1 MVTNFYGIFKCCWL
15 KNTFKHTAWYALA
28 IWFGAMNVANAGT
41 GDETL
46 PMPMPMSLDEAF
58 NSGGI
63 YILPHDIVINSK
75 IVVSS
80 NNGIEIQLNDYNIS
94 AALDDA
100 ANNLFLV
107 ENDGV
112 LILSGKEPA
121 GEEIKTADKNSVT
134 AGNNADIL
142 NVNGG
147 LVQLSNLTLKDS
159 KTAAII
165 ANSAVFQAI
174 NASFANM
181 NSGAVKNAGNASFS
195 GKNDFVNNTA
205 ATGNGGA
212 LNLEKESETKFS
224 DSSLFKNN
232 SAANGNGGAIYG
244 DGSVYLGDQ
253 NKLISA
259 VFTNNTATDGGAVF
273 VDENGKFVGYGEFIF
288 GQDSAANGNVATNS
302 GGAIYNKG
310 QMSFVG
316 FNGKETKS
324 IMFAGNQAKDGGAI
338 YNAGVLNLNGQLS
351 FISNSALYN
360 GEDDTK
366 GFGGAIYNTGTLDI
380 YGTDVKFGN
389 NEAQKAGGAIYNNG
403 GVVNISGSGILFNN
417 NKVLE
422 TDNVDFVNWK
432 NDAKKGFG
440 GAIANMEGSR
450 LNISGNVTFSNNG
463 KDSKIAGGGAV
474 YNRGYMTISGT
485 RITEDGRDTTEDGR
499 DTTDSYKHAAASIV
513 FENNVASKG
522 IGGAIEAKGSH
533 SGSNTVALSVIRGVN
548 FIGNI
553 SKADKAGD
561 SRAGAIRA
569 NNDSITILD
578 NVVFKGNSAT
588 AAGGAISTANNL
600 KDSALGTFISISN
613 AYFDGNSVSMV
624 GADGGAIRTGGALSM
639 TNVQFV
645 NNENKQDLDGAA
657 LSFDGTSLRLV
668 ADNGNV
674 LFKGNI
680 AKKGLTGQQSSS
692 GIHIDGKEAK
702 KIMFNAGNGGEVVF
716 FDKIVNAG
724 TEAGANLTLELNK
737 SNVLNATSTQLEQIY
752 AKFFDAGGAYIGP
765 IGPNA
770 KAEMQKTILGA
781 NSVYW
786 LSKEEAAAAGILK
799 EWNDLHEVEGIKTA
813 PTDGK
818 IIFNTQI
825 SNTSLNLHNG
835 ELLLADEITDEIR
848 NKQYITGNSNLN
860 LYGGKL
866 DVSNN
871 NIESEDQ
878 LAFNKINVE
887 GEAELNLDIDI
898 LNNKIDYLGK
908 NGITGTDKGKLFI
921 SEIGI
926 LNESPTLSLGGG
938 SELFK
943 FTGSNDVKTE
953 LSGMTQVIVTSKA
966 GYYFT
971 LDKVDGSA
979 QNNAVKLYKVLS
991 GGGLGVALDSGSE
1004 FGISM
1009 KQSGG
1014 VEIVNWAEK
1023 YDIYDPKTGKTY
1035 SNMVGTNV
1043 QKGAVFTLKGEKE
1056 SVVKA
1061 GTDANNKVGIVAGTK
1076 KFGTDGKVYT
1086 LAMNEAANDIKNR
1099 ETSAGR
1105 NTWYTYNKNETTGIR
1120 EEGAEVADMSGTT
1133 GQKLN
1138 ISNIKFEGFDTAI
1151 TNYETGVINLEN
1163 VGFSNNALDIYNLGT
1178 LNLKGE
1184 NTFTNGIGGKDS
1196 LGVMSIINGKTISNS
1211 EINQQNVIINDI
1223 ASLTVDSDHLK
1234 SVTTNNGELNL
1245 GKGTLA
1251 YEVTGAGK
1259 TYISAGTEGNINK
1272 FSLDDSV
1279 TIKQNSFS
1287 VLKNADA
1294 ENVKGGKIIADTIK
1308 IAESGALSTKVG
1320 EHLQGN
1326 IDNHGTLTLYGNGD
1340 KSVVELFSNALV
1352 DSYGEKTG
1360 KLVIDE
1366 SANIKA
1372 TEKISQNTM
1381 ENNGTFYA
1389 DINNLAIED
1398 KNSGI
1403 TNEGVLYLNGS
1414 ATNEAAAQ
1422 NNLVTTV
1429 RGNGVLYLSNNVVN
1443 TQNITQ
1449 KKIHLIDN
1457 ANVEAENDS
1466 TLKAKI
1472 KLNEGTKLAIKAEN
1486 LISNK
1491 PADEIDGNWIDV
1503 ENEGSLN
1510 LSGNLLNVV
1519 IGKAEDKENGGLVNI
1534 NSSIS
1539 FGENGEIRNN
1549 TVNIK
1554 NDGVGLT
1561 ANADKITNGV
1571 IYVNN
1576 NSLTLTGGTNTN
1588 IIRKDFTPKAETTL
1602 GGTTYIGNS
1611 LNAANVINKEKI
1623 ETDLFISNR
1632 ANLTSELANLSGKI
1646 SIGNLGTLTL
1656 AKDAVLAENRKIY
1669 GKGNVIIG
1677 NNSLVMK
1684 NNSSIEG
1691 MLSSD
1696 NGTLNLAYDKASVTD
1711 AVSIGALGGNLNL
1724 AIKMALSDLTEN
1736 KGMASSLKIN
1746 NGDALANKNSKIILS
1761 NINLTKGF
1769 VETTPDGTSYSKFV
1783 TVADGDLDNITFG
1796 FADGDVMKSTD
1807 GKYIYN
1813 FTWNNDAGGKGKLDV
1828 KGIKIGG
1835 ASGLPMFV
1843 KGSDYFGDVTIY
1855 QMSDSLVYS
1864 SLDGNAI
1871 GTTNRTGENS
1881 KNLTLNMGNNNLVAE
1896 AKDDENNNVLDGIT
1910 VAGGYTFNVNA
1921 SNTETDKGIISGF
1934 KTAFE
1939 VLTGGILNINNV
1951 KFENNTDD
1959 VKNEGT
1965 VNLAENVVL
1974 NAISGVDGILNI
1986 LDSADVTAGNIKQK
2000 LLVNNGTLTISADN
2014 LQTAETIENKHKLN
2028 LTGGN
2033 LGVDI
2038 NGLGTTNF
2046 SNNNTLNDNVV
2057 VSQAKIINSG
2067 ILDATKG
2074 KLNSDDVVSTG
2085 TLKLKGD
2092 ITASQVISGGKND
2105 DGGLLKFGTLE
2116 LSDSTIS
2123 GDVVQ
2128 DKIILSGTV
2137 TNNKN
2142 MIFNNLKNNGI
2153 FSTLADGI
2161 SGDLTNDVN
2170 AELNLSGGTLNAS
2183 VSGGKTNI
2191 NGDVVLAS
2199 SSNIASSVV
2208 NVAENKSLTIAA
2220 GSLWNNAISGKGTTI
2235 FGADFDGSNN
2245 AVIET
2250 LLTNNGVLT
2259 SNTANIKGNVN
2270 NNNKLTLNSNNDVF
2284 DNTITGNGNL
2294 TLNGVLTTNKT
2305 ISQKSITNNGSLTAN
2320 AEVIGAVQNNGT
2332 LNSAAENIKT
2342 SVTNKADAELNLNGG
2357 TLNANVSGGKTNING
2372 DVVLASSSK
2381 IAASAVNVAENKSLT
2396 IAAGSLWN
2404 NAISGKGT
2412 TIFGANFDGSNN
2424 AVIETLLTNNGV
2436 LTSNTANIKGNVNN
2450 NNKLTLNSNNDV
2462 LNNTIN
2468 GSGDLILNGVMIANG
2483 AISQNSITNNGTL
2496 ISSAENIKTSVT
2508 NKADAELNLSG
2519 GTLNANVSGGKTN
2532 INGDVVLASSSKI
2545 AASAVNV
2552 AENKSLTIAA
2562 GSLWNNAIS
2571 GKGTTIFGAD
2581 FDGNNNA
2588 VIETLLINN
2597 GSLTSNTANIKG
2609 NVSNNNKL
2617 TLNGNNDVFNNTI
2630 TGSGDLTLNGV
2641 LTTNKTI
2648 SQKSI
2653 TNNGTLNSSFDNLNG
2668 ELINTG
2674 IFNVAGANVVLNKNI
2689 AGEGTT
2695 VLENEAILKF
2705 GDSGKIEGVLK
2716 TNGATVDLQDTAN
2729 KYTDV
2734 KIGAI
2739 SGDLKLKI
2747 DADLSNASSDA
2758 LELTSSNPSNGNI
2771 ILSSINVQK
2780 DGDKSV
2786 TFLKGNT
2793 SGITSKLDTAST
2805 ISTITNDYTY
2815 TFGISGNNKLDV
2827 LSAVL
2832 NTKPNTL
2839 KDFVTGNLAVSANT
2853 YSMTKDISITSAENE
2868 NFGTTAGAN
2877 TELNLNLNGHNLY
2890 GTLNGAKKDGI
2901 AVGNGYTLNINGTD
2915 GTVRGNISGFDNA
2928 LKVEN
2933 GGTLN
2938 IANTVLN
2945 NDTDIN
2951 NQGTLYADNI
2961 GANKVLTA
2969 SNAVIKN
2976 SNITNLENK
2985 GTVTLK
2991 GTNDLTNITEAG
3003 NLIVNDGKTTVLGKL
3018 EQNSVTV
3025 ADNAVLEAVLDKFVV
3040 SSNTINNGV
3049 LNLFGNGAINK
3060 DITGNGSLNLGG
3072 IVDNNAAITQKDLTL
3087 ASGKFANFG
3096 TISVVD
3102 SMNVNG
3108 DITNNGSVS
3117 AKDLIVSGNFANKAN
3132 AAINGVL
3139 TLKENTAATAENN
3152 GIITGGVIV
3161 ENNRILANNNLV
3173 SGKVNVGNNGKIL
3186 GNSGVMN
3193 ITETSENN
3201 GEINQHKFTI
3211 SNTGGFVNKG
3221 VLTSAVLENNNNL
3234 INSNKITAAMLKNN
3248 GNIDNTNGT
3257 IEGVITNENI
3267 INGGKIIANDGSVNN
3282 KMINADLTSKGKFT
3296 NKGNIAGTVTNT
3308 GLFSNADVAKV
3319 TGNILSSGD
3328 IDNSGIINGDVI
3340 SGGSFKN
3347 AGIVKGNV
3355 TNNGDLT
3362 SAIENI
3368 MGTVINNGTYK
3379 TSGGIM
3385 NYDINGAG
3393 NTEINGNVVMG
3404 AGMFGANQSVNI
3416 TAGSLLD
3423 IGAKTVN
3430 LNNLKLNGT
3439 LGLEITSIAN
3449 KSSEYVGGKLLVN
3462 NADLSGGKIQFTVNQ
3477 GLLNK
3482 KEQTG
3487 DLSIIGLK
3495 TGASGSVAGDLTK
3508 VFEKNNRYEIIQGT
3522 KNGTVIIKNIASSSD
3537 VASLVGNRNNRN
3549 TAAAWENATLTSGT
3563 AAANIQKALDSLSQ
3577 HNTQGYRR
3585 ALNELAP
3592 SDSQMNLETVRLVQ
3606 NIIGR
3611 ETGKRFEKGE
3621 DKCSLYRPASMW
3633 VKGIGASHYMDN
3645 RFAAQGFNADT
3656 AGYVMGYDGNVD
3668 CDTSVGFGY
3677 AYTNTDTKGNIN
3689 SRKSSI
3695 SAQNMFV
3702 YGKYQPTQTYV
3713 RGAFIYGLADYD
3725 DKTSVAGYGIS
3736 SKYNIHSVGAETALG
3751 HEYQNGLTPETGL
3764 RYTHLMPN
3772 DYTDSIGQKVE
3783 NENITAIS
3791 AFAKLKYKAE
3801 IKTDNQIL
3809 FKPAIY
3815 IGANYD
3821 LNNNSH
3827 KINVA
3832 VANSRYTISS
3842 EPMSRLGFN
3851 GGLELAVSHNNVDL
3865 ILGYDLNLHAKYNAH
3880 SGQIQFRY
3888 NF

>member
-1 MVTNFYGIFKCCWL
+1 MVANFYGIFKCCWL
-15 KNTFKHTAWYALA
+15 KNTFEHTVWYALA
-28 IWFGAMNVANAGT
+28 ILLSTMNAANADTEG
-41 GDETL
+41 EIL
-46 PMPMPMSLDEAF
+46 PRSLDEAF

-63 YILPHDIVINSK
+63 YILPHDIVINSE

-112 LILSGKEPA
+112 LILSGKEPDA
-121 GEEIKTADKNSVT
+121 EEIKTAAKNSIA

-142 NVNGG
+142 NVDGG
-147 LVQLSNLTLKDS
+147 QVKLSNLTLKYS
-159 KTAAII
+159 KSAAIV

-181 NSGAVKNAGNASFS
+181 NNGAVKNAGNASFS
-195 GKNDFVNNTA
+195 GKNDFVNNSVA
-205 ATGNGGA
+205 AGNGGA
-212 LNLEKESETKFS
+212 LNLKKESETKFS
-224 DSSLFKNN
+224 DSSLFENN
-232 SAANGNGGAIYG
+232 SAINGNGGAMYG

-259 VFTNNTATDGGAVF
+259 VFTNNTAKDGGAVF

-288 GQDSAANGNVATNS
+288 GQDSAANGNKATNS

-324 IMFAGNQAKDGGAI
+324 IMFAANQATNGGAI
-338 YNAGVLNLNGQLS
+338 YNTGALNLNGQLS
-351 FISNSALYN
+351 FIDNSALYN
-360 GEDDTK
+360 GKDDTK

-380 YGTDVKFGN
+380 YGTNVEFSN
-389 NEAQKAGGAIYNNG
+389 NTAQKAGGAIYNNG

-417 NKVLE
+417 NEVLE
-422 TDNVDFVNWK
+422 TGKVDFNWTK
-432 NDAKKGFG
+432 DAKEGFG

-450 LNISGNVTFSNNG
+450 LNISGNVTFSENG
-463 KDSKIAGGGAV
+463 KEIAGGGAV

-485 RITEDGRDTTEDGR
+485 RITEDGRDTT
-499 DTTDSYKHAAASIV
+499 DSYKNADASIV

-533 SGSNTVALSVIRGVN
+533 SSGKNTVALSVIRGVN
-548 FIGNI
+548 FIGN
-553 SKADKAGD
+553 SSNADNDVD

-578 NVVFKGNSAT
+578 NVVFMGNSSK

-600 KDSALGTFISISN
+600 NGSALGTFISISN
-613 AYFDGNSVSMV
+613 AYFEGNSVDMRGG

-639 TNVQFV
+639 TNVQFE
-645 NNENKQDLDGAA
+645 NNENKKDLDGAA

-680 AKKGLTGQQSSS
+680 AKKDLPGQSSS
-692 GIHIDGKEAK
+692 GIHIDGRDEK

-724 TEAGANLTLELNK
+724 TGAGANLTLELNK

-765 IGPNA
+765 TS
-770 KAEMQKTILGA
+770 KDVMQKTILGA
-781 NSVYW
+781 KSVYW
-786 LSKEEAAAAGILK
+786 LSKEEAAAAGRHELE

-848 NKQYITGNSNLN
+848 NKKYITGNSNLN

-871 NIESEDQ
+871 NIESKGQ

-898 LNNKIDYLGK
+898 LNNKIDYLGGE
-908 NGITGTDKGKLFI
+908 NGITGTDKGKLVI

-926 LNESPTLSLGGG
+926 LNEDTNLSLGDG
-938 SELFK
+938 SELVK

-953 LSGMTQVIVTSKA
+953 LSKMTQVIVTSNA

-971 LDKVDGSA
+971 LGKRDGSA

-1023 YDIYDPKTGKTY
+1023 YKIYDPKTGKTY
-1035 SNMVGTNV
+1035 DNMVGTNV

-1061 GTDANNKVGIVAGTK
+1061 GTDANNKVGIVVGTK
-1076 KFGTDGKVYT
+1076 KFGADGKVYT
-1086 LAMNEAANDIKNR
+1086 LAMNNAANDIKDR

-1120 EEGAEVADMSGTT
+1120 EEGAKVADMSGTI
-1133 GQKLN
+1133 GQNLN
-1138 ISNIKFEGFDTAI
+1138 ISNIKFDGFDTAI

-1163 VGFSNNALDIYNLGT
+1163 VEFSNNTLDIYNLGT
-1178 LNLKGE
+1178 LNLKGK

-1223 ASLTVDSDHLK
+1223 ASLTVNSDHLQ
-1234 SVTTNNGELNL
+1234 SVTINNGELNL

-1251 YEVTGAGK
+1251 YKVTGAGK
-1259 TYISAGTEGNINK
+1259 TYISAGTEANKNK
-1272 FSLDDSV
+1272 FSLADNV

-1287 VLKNADA
+1287 VLKNANA

-1326 IDNHGTLTLYGNGD
+1326 IDNHGTLTLYGSGD
-1340 KSVVELFSNALV
+1340 KSVTELFNNALV

-1366 SANIKA
+1366 NANIKA
-1372 TEKISQNTM
+1372 NEQINQNTM
-1381 ENNGTFYA
+1381 VNNGTFYA
-1389 DINNLAIED
+1389 DINKLVIED

-1403 TNEGVLYLNGS
+1403 TNDGVLYLNGS
-1414 ATNEAAAQ
+1414 ATNGSAAQ
-1422 NNLVTTV
+1422 NNLITTV

-1503 ENEGSLN
+1503 ENDGSLN

-1519 IGKAEDKENGGLVNI
+1519 IGKAADKENGGLVNI

-1539 FGENGEIRNN
+1539 FGENGEIRDN

-1602 GGTTYIGNS
+1602 SGTTYIGNS

-1632 ANLTSELANLSGKI
+1632 ANLTSELADLSGKI
-1646 SIGNLGTLTL
+1646 SIGNLGALTL

-1696 NGTLNLAYDKASVTD
+1696 NGTLNLAYDNASVTD

-1736 KGMASSLKIN
+1736 KGISSSLKIN
-1746 NGDALANKNSKIILS
+1746 GGDALANKNSKIILS

-1769 VETTPDGTSYSKFV
+1769 LETTPDGTSYSKFV
-1783 TVADGDLDNITFG
+1783 TVVDGDLDNITFG
-1796 FADGDVMKSTD
+1796 FADGDVMKSTY

-1813 FTWNNDAGGKGKLDV
+1813 FTWNNDADGKGKLDV

-1843 KGSDYFGDVTIY
+1843 KGSDYFGDVAIY

-1871 GTTNRTGENS
+1871 GTTFRTGGNS
-1881 KNLTLNMGNNNLVAE
+1881 KNLTLNMGNNNLIANS
-1896 AKDDENNNVLDGIT
+1896 KDGKNNNILDGIT
-1910 VAGGYTFNVNA
+1910 VAGGYTFNANA
-1921 SNTETDKGIISGF
+1921 SNTEADKGIISGF

-1939 VLTGGILNINNV
+1939 VLTDGILNINNV
-1951 KFENNTDD
+1951 KFNNNTVD
-1959 VKNEGT
+1959 VKNDGT
-1965 VNLAENVVL
+1965 VNLEGNVLL
-1974 NAISGVDGILNI
+1974 NSISGVDGILNI
-1986 LDSADVTAGNIKQK
+1986 LDSADVAAGNIKQK
-2000 LLVNNGTLTISADN
+2000 LLVNNGALTISADN
-2014 LQTAETIENKHKLN
+2014 LQTTEAVENNNKLN
-2028 LTGGN
+2028 LTGSGGKLSVN
-2033 LGVDI
+2033 I

-2046 SNNNTLNDNVV
+2046 SNSNTLDNNIV

-2074 KLNSDDVVSTG
+2074 KLNSDDVVSIG

-2092 ITASQVISGGKND
+2092 ITSSQVISGGKNI
-2105 DGGLLKFGTLE
+2105 DGSLLKLGTLE
-2116 LSDSTIS
+2116 LSDSTIY

-2128 DKIILSGTV
+2128 NQIILSGTV
-2137 TNNKN
+2137 INNKN
-2142 MIFNNLKNNGI
+2142 MIFNSLKNNGI
-2153 FSTLADGI
+2153 FSTLANSI

-2170 AELNLSGGTLNAS
+2170 AELNLNGGTLNAY

-2191 NGDVVLAS
+2191 KGDVILAS
-2199 SSNIASSVV
+2199 SSKIDSSSV
-2208 NVAENKSLTIAA
+2208 NVADNKSLTIAS
-2220 GSLWNNAISGKGTTI
+2220 GSSWNNVINGNGTTI
-2235 FGADFDGSNN
+2235 FGADFY
-2245 AVIET
+2245 
-2250 LLTNNGVLT
+2250 
-2259 SNTANIKGNVN
+2259 
-2270 NNNKLTLNSNNDVF
+2270 
-2284 DNTITGNGNL
+2284 
-2294 TLNGVLTTNKT
+2294 
-2305 ISQKSITNNGSLTAN
+2305 
-2320 AEVIGAVQNNGT
+2320 
-2332 LNSAAENIKT
+2332 
-2342 SVTNKADAELNLNGG
+2342 
-2357 TLNANVSGGKTNING
+2357 
-2372 DVVLASSSK
+2372 
-2381 IAASAVNVAENKSLT
+2381 
-2396 IAAGSLWN
+2396 
-2404 NAISGKGT
+2404 
-2412 TIFGANFDGSNN
+2412 
-2424 AVIETLLTNNGV
+2424 
-2436 LTSNTANIKGNVNN
+2436 
-2450 NNKLTLNSNNDV
+2450 
-2462 LNNTIN
+2462 
-2468 GSGDLILNGVMIANG
+2468 
-2483 AISQNSITNNGTL
+2483 
-2496 ISSAENIKTSVT
+2496 
-2508 NKADAELNLSG
+2508 
-2519 GTLNANVSGGKTN
+2519 
-2532 INGDVVLASSSKI
+2532 
-2545 AASAVNV
+2545 
-2552 AENKSLTIAA
+2552 
-2562 GSLWNNAIS
+2562 
-2571 GKGTTIFGAD
+2571 
-2581 FDGNNNA
+2581 GNNNA
-2588 VIETLLINN
+2588 VIET
-2597 GSLTSNTANIKG
+2597 
-2609 NVSNNNKL
+2609 
-2617 TLNGNNDVFNNTI
+2617 
-2630 TGSGDLTLNGV
+2630 
-2641 LTTNKTI
+2641 
-2648 SQKSI
+2648 SI
-2653 TNNGTLNSSFDNLNG
+2653 TNNGILNSSIGNLNG
-2668 ELINTG
+2668 SLINNK
-2674 IFNVAGANVVLNKNI
+2674 IFNIVGANVVLNKNV
-2689 AGEGTT
+2689 AGEGIT
-2695 VLENEAILKF
+2695 VLENEATLKF
-2705 GDSGKIEGVLK
+2705 DDNGKIEGALK
-2716 TNGATVDLQDTAN
+2716 TNDATVDLQDTAT

-2739 SGDLKLKI
+2739 YGNLKLKI

-2758 LELTSSNPSNGNI
+2758 LELTSLNQPSNGNI
-2771 ILSSINVQK
+2771 LLSSINVQK
-2780 DGDKSV
+2780 DGDKSI
-2786 TFLKGNT
+2786 TFLKGNIG
-2793 SGITSKLDTAST
+2793 GITSRLDAAST
-2805 ISTITNDYTY
+2805 ISTVTNDYTY

-2832 NTKPNTL
+2832 NTKSNTL
-2839 KDFVTGNLAVSANT
+2839 KDFITGNLAVSADT
-2853 YSMTKDISITSAENE
+2853 YSMTKDINITSAEND
-2868 NFGTTAGAN
+2868 NFGATAGVN
-2877 TELNLNLNGHNLY
+2877 TKLNLNLNGHNLN
-2890 GTLNGAKKDGI
+2890 GTVSGVKKDGI

-2915 GTVRGNISGFDNA
+2915 GTVRGNIRGFNNA
-2928 LKVEN
+2928 LKVES

-2938 IANTVLN
+2938 IANTVMN

-2951 NQGTLYADNI
+2951 NKGTLYADNI
-2961 GANKVLTA
+2961 SANKIVTA
-2969 SNAVIKN
+2969 SNAVIEN
-2976 SNITNLENK
+2976 SNITDLENK
-2985 GTVTLK
+2985 GTATLK
-2991 GTNDLTNITEAG
+2991 GTNTVTNVTKVG
-3003 NLIVNDGKTTVLGKL
+3003 NLIVNNGKTTVSGKL
-3018 EQNSVTV
+3018 EQNRVTV
-3025 ADNAVLEAVLDKFVV
+3025 ANNAALEAVLDKFVV
-3040 SSNTINNGV
+3040 SSTTVNEGT
-3049 LNLFGNGAINK
+3049 LNLFGTGAINK
-3060 DITGNGSLNLGG
+3060 NITGNGSLNLNG
-3072 IVDNNAAITQKDLTL
+3072 IVDNNAVITQKDLAL
-3087 ASGKFANFG
+3087 ASGKFTNSG
-3096 TISVVD
+3096 TISVID
-3102 SMNVNG
+3102 SMNISGNM
-3108 DITNNGSVS
+3108 TNNGSVS
-3117 AKDLIVSGNFANKAN
+3117 AKDLLVSGNFANKAN

-3139 TLKENTAATAENN
+3139 TLQENAAAMAENN
-3152 GIITGGVIV
+3152 GIITGGTIIK
-3161 ENNRILANNNLV
+3161 NNRVLTNNNLV
-3173 SGKVNVGNNGKIL
+3173 SGKVNVENDGKIL
-3186 GNSGVMN
+3186 GASGAIN
-3193 ITETSENN
+3193 ITETSENK
-3201 GEINQHKFTI
+3201 GEINQHKFKI
-3211 SNTGGFVNKG
+3211 SNTGSFVNKG
-3221 VLTSAVLENNNNL
+3221 VLTSAVLENDNNL
-3234 INSNKITAAMLKNN
+3234 INSNKIISAVLKNN
-3248 GNIDNTNGT
+3248 GSIYNTNGT
-3257 IEGVITNENI
+3257 IEGVINNENI
-3267 INGGKIIANDGSVNN
+3267 ISGGKIIANDGSVNN
-3282 KMINADLTSKGKFT
+3282 KTISADLTSKGKFA

-3308 GLFSNADVAKV
+3308 GLFSNADAATVI
-3319 TGNILSSGD
+3319 GNILSSGN
-3328 IDNSGIINGDVI
+3328 ITNSGIIKGNVT

-3347 AGIVKGNV
+3347 TGIVKGTV
-3355 TNNGDLT
+3355 TNNGNLT
-3362 SAIENI
+3362 SAIQNI
-3368 MGTVINNGTYK
+3368 MGMVINNGTYK

-3385 NYDINGAG
+3385 NYDINGTG
-3393 NTEINGNVVMG
+3393 NTEINGNVVLG
-3404 AGMFGANQSVNI
+3404 TGMFGSDQSVNI
-3416 TAGSLLD
+3416 TSESLLD
-3423 IGAKTVN
+3423 IGVKTVSVN
-3430 LNNLKLNGT
+3430 DLKLNGT
-3439 LGLEITSIAN
+3439 IGLEITNIAD
-3449 KSSEYVGGKLLVN
+3449 KSSDYVGGKLLAN
-3462 NADLSGGKIQFTVNQ
+3462 NVDLSGGKIQFTVNQ

-3487 DLSIIGLK
+3487 DLSIISLK
-3495 TGASGSVAGDLTK
+3495 SGASGSVIGDLTK

-3537 VASLVGNRNNRN
+3537 VASLVGNRNNKN

-3563 AAANIQKALDSLSQ
+3563 EAADIQKTLNILSQ
-3577 HNTQGYRR
+3577 HNAQGYRR

-3611 ETGKRFEKGE
+3611 ETGERFEKNDGV
-3621 DKCSLYRPASMW
+3621 CSLYRPASMW
-3633 VKGIGASHYMDN
+3633 VKGIGASHYMDM
-3645 RFAAQGFNADT
+3645 RTAAQGFNADT
-3656 AGYVMGYDGNVD
+3656 AGYALGYDGNVD

-3677 AYTNTDTKGNIN
+3677 AYTNTKGYTN

-3702 YGKYQPTQTYV
+3702 YGKYQPSQTYV
-3713 RGAFIYGLADYD
+3713 RGAFIYGFADYD

-3736 SKYNIHSVGAETALG
+3736 SKYNMHSVGAETALG
-3751 HEYQNGLTPETGL
+3751 HEYPNGLNPEAGL

-3772 DYTDSIGQKVE
+3772 DYTDSIKQKIE
-3783 NENITAIS
+3783 NENITAFS

-3801 IKTDNQIL
+3801 VKTNNQIL

-3821 LNNNSH
+3821 LNNSSN
-3827 KINVA
+3827 KINVSI
-3832 VANSRYTISS
+3832 ANSKYTISS
-3842 EPMSRLGFN
+3842 EPMSRFGFN
-3851 GGLELAVSHNNVDL
+3851 GGLELAVSHENVDL
-3865 ILGYDLNLHAKYNAH
+3865 ILGYDLNLHTKYNAH

>member
-15 KNTFKHTAWYALA
+15 KNTFEHTVWYALA
-28 IWFGAMNVANAGT
+28 IWLGAMNAANAGT

-46 PMPMPMSLDEAF
+46 SRSLDEAF
-58 NSGGI
+58 NSGGV
-63 YILPHDIVINSK
+63 YILPNDIVINSK
-75 IVVSS
+75 IVVRQNSS
-80 NNGIEIQLNDYNIS
+80 IEIQLNDYNIS
-94 AALDDA
+94 AELDET
-100 ANNLFLV
+100 ANHLFLV

-112 LILSGKEPA
+112 LILSGKESA

-134 AGNNADIL
+134 TGNNADIL

-147 LVQLSNLTLKDS
+147 LVKLSNITLKDS

-165 ANSAVFQAI
+165 TNSAIFQTI

-181 NSGAVKNAGNASFS
+181 NSGAVKNAGNAAFS
-195 GKNDFVNNTA
+195 GKNDFVNNSV

-224 DSSLFKNN
+224 DSSLFENN

-244 DGSVYLGDQ
+244 DGSLYFGDQ

-259 VFTNNTATDGGAVF
+259 VFTNNTAIDGGAVF
-273 VDENGKFVGYGEFIF
+273 VDENGKFIGYGEFIF
-288 GQDSAANGNVATNS
+288 GQDSAANGNVATNY

-316 FNGKETKS
+316 FNAKETKS
-324 IMFAGNQAKDGGAI
+324 IMFAANKATDGGAI
-338 YNAGVLNLNGQLS
+338 YNTGALNLNGQLS
-351 FISNSALYN
+351 FIDNSALYN
-360 GEDDTK
+360 GKDDTK

-380 YGTDVKFGN
+380 YGTDVKFSN
-389 NEAQKAGGAIYNNG
+389 NTAQKAGGAIYNNG

-422 TDNVDFVNWK
+422 TDIVDFVNWK

-450 LNISGNVTFSNNG
+450 LNISGNVTFSENG
-463 KDSKIAGGGAV
+463 KGSKIVGGGAV

-485 RITEDGRDTTEDGR
+485 RITKDGR
-499 DTTDSYKHAAASIV
+499 DTTDSYNHADASIL
-513 FENNVASKG
+513 FKNNVASKG

-533 SGSNTVALSVIRGVN
+533 SGANTVALSVIRGVN
-548 FIGNI
+548 FIGNN
-553 SKADKAGD
+553 SNADNAGD

-578 NVVFKGNSAT
+578 NVVFKGNSSR

-613 AYFDGNSVSMV
+613 AYFEGNSVNMV

-645 NNENKQDLDGAA
+645 NNENKNDLDGAA
-657 LSFDGTSLRLV
+657 LSFDGTSLLLV

-680 AKKGLTGQQSSS
+680 AKKGITGQQSSS
-692 GIHIDGKEAK
+692 GIHIDGKDAK
-702 KIMFNAGNGGEVVF
+702 KIMFNAGNGGEVIF
-716 FDKIVNAG
+716 FDKIVNKG
-724 TEAGANLTLELNK
+724 TDAGANLTLELNK

-765 IGPNA
+765 NS
-770 KAEMQKTILGA
+770 KTEMQKTILGA

-786 LSKEEAAAAGILK
+786 LSKEEAAAAGRLE
-799 EWNDLHEVEGIKTA
+799 EWNNLHEVEGIETA

-835 ELLLADEITDEIR
+835 ELLLADEITDEIKD
-848 NKQYITGNSNLN
+848 KQYIVGNSNLN

-871 NIESEDQ
+871 NIESKDQ

-898 LNNKIDYLGK
+898 LHNQIDYLGQH
-908 NGITGTDKGKLFI
+908 GITGTDKGKLFI

-926 LNESPTLSLGGG
+926 LNEDPNLSLGGG
-938 SELFK
+938 SKLFK

-971 LDKVDGSA
+971 LGKDGVSA
-979 QNNAVKLYKVLS
+979 QNNAIKLYKVLS

-1023 YDIYDPKTGKTY
+1023 YNIYDPKTGKTY
-1035 SNMVGTNV
+1035 YNMVGTNV

-1061 GTDANNKVGIVAGTK
+1061 GDDANNKVGIVAGTK
-1076 KFGTDGKVYT
+1076 KFGADGKVYT

-1120 EEGAEVADMSGTT
+1120 EEGDTPVTDMSGTT
-1133 GQKLN
+1133 GQNLN
-1138 ISNIKFEGFDTAI
+1138 ISNIKFEGFKTAI
-1151 TNYETGVINLEN
+1151 TNYETGVVNLEN
-1163 VGFSNNALDIYNLGT
+1163 VGFSSNALDIYNLGT

-1196 LGVMSIINGKTISNS
+1196 LGVMSIISGKTISNS
-1211 EINQQNVIINDI
+1211 EINQQNVIIKDI
-1223 ASLTVDSDHLK
+1223 ASLTVDADHLK

-1251 YEVTGAGK
+1251 YKVIGAGK
-1259 TYISAGTEGNINK
+1259 TYISAGTEENKNK
-1272 FSLDDSV
+1272 FSLADNV

-1326 IDNHGTLTLYGNGD
+1326 IDNHGTLTLYGSGD
-1340 KSVVELFSNALV
+1340 KSVTELFNNALV

-1366 SANIKA
+1366 NANIKA
-1372 TEKISQNTM
+1372 TEKINQNTM
-1381 ENNGTFYA
+1381 VNNGTFYA
-1389 DINNLAIED
+1389 DINKLAIED

-1403 TNEGVLYLNGS
+1403 TNDGVLYLNGS

-1422 NNLVTTV
+1422 NNLITTV

-1449 KKIHLIDN
+1449 KKIHLIDK

-1466 TLKAKI
+1466 SLKAKI
-1472 KLNEGTKLAIKAEN
+1472 KLDEETKLAIKAEN

-1491 PADEIDGNWIDV
+1491 PADEIDENWIDV
-1503 ENEGSLN
+1503 ENEGSLD
-1510 LSGNLLNVV
+1510 LSGNLLDVV
-1519 IGKAEDKENGGLVNI
+1519 IGKAENKENGGLVNI

-1539 FGENGEIRNN
+1539 LGEKGEIRNN
-1549 TVNIK
+1549 TVNIN

-1561 ANADKITNGV
+1561 VNADKITNSV

-1576 NSLTLTGGTNTN
+1576 NSLTLTGGT
-1588 IIRKDFTPKAETTL
+1588 L
-1602 GGTTYIGNS
+1602 NS
-1611 LNAANVINKEKI
+1611 
-1623 ETDLFISNR
+1623 
-1632 ANLTSELANLSGKI
+1632 
-1646 SIGNLGTLTL
+1646 
-1656 AKDAVLAENRKIY
+1656 
-1669 GKGNVIIG
+1669 
-1677 NNSLVMK
+1677 
-1684 NNSSIEG
+1684 
-1691 MLSSD
+1691 
-1696 NGTLNLAYDKASVTD
+1696 
-1711 AVSIGALGGNLNL
+1711 
-1724 AIKMALSDLTEN
+1724 
-1736 KGMASSLKIN
+1736 
-1746 NGDALANKNSKIILS
+1746 
-1761 NINLTKGF
+1761 
-1769 VETTPDGTSYSKFV
+1769 
-1783 TVADGDLDNITFG
+1783 
-1796 FADGDVMKSTD
+1796 
-1807 GKYIYN
+1807 
-1813 FTWNNDAGGKGKLDV
+1813 
-1828 KGIKIGG
+1828 
-1835 ASGLPMFV
+1835 
-1843 KGSDYFGDVTIY
+1843 
-1855 QMSDSLVYS
+1855 
-1864 SLDGNAI
+1864 
-1871 GTTNRTGENS
+1871 
-1881 KNLTLNMGNNNLVAE
+1881 
-1896 AKDDENNNVLDGIT
+1896 
-1910 VAGGYTFNVNA
+1910 NVN
-1921 SNTETDKGIISGF
+1921 
-1934 KTAFE
+1934 
-1939 VLTGGILNINNV
+1939 
-1951 KFENNTDD
+1951 
-1959 VKNEGT
+1959 
-1965 VNLAENVVL
+1965 
-1974 NAISGVDGILNI
+1974 
-1986 LDSADVTAGNIKQK
+1986 
-2000 LLVNNGTLTISADN
+2000 
-2014 LQTAETIENKHKLN
+2014 
-2028 LTGGN
+2028 
-2033 LGVDI
+2033 
-2038 NGLGTTNF
+2038 
-2046 SNNNTLNDNVV
+2046 
-2057 VSQAKIINSG
+2057 
-2067 ILDATKG
+2067 
-2074 KLNSDDVVSTG
+2074 
-2085 TLKLKGD
+2085 
-2092 ITASQVISGGKND
+2092 
-2105 DGGLLKFGTLE
+2105 
-2116 LSDSTIS
+2116 
-2123 GDVVQ
+2123 
-2128 DKIILSGTV
+2128 
-2137 TNNKN
+2137 
-2142 MIFNNLKNNGI
+2142 
-2153 FSTLADGI
+2153 
-2161 SGDLTNDVN
+2161 
-2170 AELNLSGGTLNAS
+2170 
-2183 VSGGKTNI
+2183 GGKTNI

-2199 SSNIASSVV
+2199 SSKIAASTV

-2220 GSLWNNAISGKGTTI
+2220 GNLWNNAISGKGTTI

-2259 SNTANIKGNVN
+2259 T
-2270 NNNKLTLNSNNDVF
+2270 
-2284 DNTITGNGNL
+2284 
-2294 TLNGVLTTNKT
+2294 
-2305 ISQKSITNNGSLTAN
+2305 
-2320 AEVIGAVQNNGT
+2320 
-2332 LNSAAENIKT
+2332 
-2342 SVTNKADAELNLNGG
+2342 
-2357 TLNANVSGGKTNING
+2357 
-2372 DVVLASSSK
+2372 
-2381 IAASAVNVAENKSLT
+2381 
-2396 IAAGSLWN
+2396 
-2404 NAISGKGT
+2404 
-2412 TIFGANFDGSNN
+2412 
-2424 AVIETLLTNNGV
+2424 
-2436 LTSNTANIKGNVNN
+2436 
-2450 NNKLTLNSNNDV
+2450 
-2462 LNNTIN
+2462 
-2468 GSGDLILNGVMIANG
+2468 
-2483 AISQNSITNNGTL
+2483 
-2496 ISSAENIKTSVT
+2496 
-2508 NKADAELNLSG
+2508 
-2519 GTLNANVSGGKTN
+2519 
-2532 INGDVVLASSSKI
+2532 
-2545 AASAVNV
+2545 
-2552 AENKSLTIAA
+2552 
-2562 GSLWNNAIS
+2562 
-2571 GKGTTIFGAD
+2571 
-2581 FDGNNNA
+2581 
-2588 VIETLLINN
+2588 
-2597 GSLTSNTANIKG
+2597 NTANIKG

-2617 TLNGNNDVFNNTI
+2617 TLNSTNDVFDNTI
-2630 TGSGDLTLNGV
+2630 TGNGDLTLNGV
-2641 LTTNKTI
+2641 MTANKTI

-2653 TNNGTLNSSFDNLNG
+2653 TNNGILNSSIDNLNG

-2674 IFNVAGANVVLNKNI
+2674 IFNVIGANVVLNKNI

-2786 TFLKGNT
+2786 TFLNGNT
-2793 SGITSKLDTAST
+2793 GGITSKLDTAST

-2853 YSMTKDISITSAENE
+2853 YSMTKDISITSAEND

-2951 NQGTLYADNI
+2951 NQGTLYANNI
-2961 GANKVLTA
+2961 NANKVLTA

-2976 SNITNLENK
+2976 SNITDLENK
-2985 GTVTLK
+2985 GTAALK
-2991 GTNDLTNITEAG
+2991 GTNALTNITETG

-3049 LNLFGNGAINK
+3049 LNLFGNGALNK

-3087 ASGKFANFG
+3087 ASGKFTNSG

-3108 DITNNGSVS
+3108 DMVNNGNVS
-3117 AKDLIVSGNFANKAN
+3117 AKDLIVSGNFANKTN

-3139 TLKENTAATAENN
+3139 TLKENAAATVENN
-3152 GIITGGVIV
+3152 GVITGGVIV
-3161 ENNRILANNNLV
+3161 ENNRILTNNNLV

-3193 ITETSENN
+3193 IIETSENN

-3248 GNIDNTNGT
+3248 GSIANTNGT

-3282 KMINADLTSKGKFT
+3282 KTINADLTSKGKFT
-3296 NKGNIAGTVTNT
+3296 NKGNIAGTITNT
-3308 GLFSNADVAKV
+3308 GLFSNTDAATV
-3319 TGNILSSGD
+3319 TGDILSSGD
-3328 IDNSGIINGDVI
+3328 IDNSGIINGDVTN
-3340 SGGSFKN
+3340 GGSFKN
-3347 AGIVKGNV
+3347 AGIIKGNV

-3368 MGTVINNGTYK
+3368 MGAVINNGTYK

-3393 NTEINGNVVMG
+3393 NTEINGNIVMG
-3404 AGMFGANQSVNI
+3404 SGMFGINQSVNI

-3423 IGAKTVN
+3423 IGAKTVSVN
-3430 LNNLKLNGT
+3430 DLKLNGT

-3449 KSSEYVGGKLLVN
+3449 KSSDYVGGKLLVN

-3495 TGASGSVAGDLTK
+3495 SGSSGSIVGDLTK

-3522 KNGTVIIKNIASSSD
+3522 KKGTVIIKNIASSSD

-3563 AAANIQKALDSLSQ
+3563 EAADIQKALDRLSQ
-3577 HNTQGYRR
+3577 HNAQGYRR

-3621 DKCSLYRPASMW
+3621 GECSLYRPASMW

-3645 RFAAQGFNADT
+3645 RSAAQGFNADT

-3677 AYTNTDTKGNIN
+3677 AYTNTNTKGNIN

-3725 DKTSVAGYGIS
+3725 DKTSVVGYGIS

-3751 HEYQNGLTPETGL
+3751 HEYQNGLNPEAGL

-3772 DYTDSIGQKVE
+3772 DYTDSIEQKVE

-3801 IKTDNQIL
+3801 VKTDNQIL

-3821 LNNNSH
+3821 LNNSSH

-3842 EPMSRLGFN
+3842 ESMSRFGFN
-3851 GGLELAVSHNNVDL
+3851 GGLELAVSHDNVDL
-3865 ILGYDLNLHAKYNAH
+3865 ILGYDLNLHTKYSAH

>member
-15 KNTFKHTAWYALA
+15 KNTFEHTVLYALA
-28 IWFGAMNVANAGT
+28 IWFGAMNAANAGT

-46 PMPMPMSLDEAF
+46 PRYSGEAF
-58 NSGGI
+58 NSGVI
-63 YILPHDIVINSK
+63 HILPNDIVINSK
-75 IVVSS
+75 IVVSQNS
-80 NNGIEIQLNDYNIS
+80 SIEIQLNNYNIS
-94 AALDDA
+94 AELDET
-100 ANNLFLV
+100 ANHLFLV

-121 GEEIKTADKNSVT
+121 AEEIKTADKNSVT
-134 AGNNADIL
+134 AGNNTDIL

-147 LVQLSNLTLKDS
+147 LVKLSNITLKYS

-165 ANSAVFQAI
+165 TNSAIFQTI

-181 NSGAVKNAGNASFS
+181 NSGAVKNAGNATFS
-195 GKNDFVNNTA
+195 GKNDFVNNSV
-205 ATGNGGA
+205 ATGNGGV

-224 DSSLFKNN
+224 DSSLFENN

-244 DGSVYLGDQ
+244 DGSLYFGDQ
-253 NKLISA
+253 NKLVSA
-259 VFTNNTATDGGAVF
+259 VFTNNTAIDGGAVF

-288 GQDSAANGNVATNS
+288 GQDSGANGNVAANY

-316 FNGKETKS
+316 FNAKETKS
-324 IMFAGNQAKDGGAI
+324 IMFAANRATDGGAI
-338 YNAGVLNLNGQLS
+338 YNTGALNLNGQLS
-351 FISNSALYN
+351 FIDNSALYN
-360 GEDDTK
+360 GKDDTK
-366 GFGGAIYNTGTLDI
+366 GFGGAIYNTGNLNI
-380 YGTDVKFGN
+380 YGTNVEFSN
-389 NEAQKAGGAIYNNG
+389 NTAQKAGGAIYNNG
-403 GVVNISGSGILFNN
+403 GVVNISGSGILFKN

-422 TDNVDFVNWK
+422 TDKVDFGDWK

-463 KDSKIAGGGAV
+463 KEISGGGAV

-485 RITEDGRDTTEDGR
+485 RITEDGRDTT
-499 DTTDSYKHAAASIV
+499 DSYNHAAASIL
-513 FENNVASKG
+513 FEKNVASKG

-533 SGSNTVALSVIRGVN
+533 SGKNTVALSVIRGVN
-548 FIGNI
+548 FIGN
-553 SKADKAGD
+553 SSNADNAGD

-578 NVVFKGNSAT
+578 NVVFKGNSSR
-588 AAGGAISTANNL
+588 AAGGAISTANNR

-613 AYFDGNSVSMV
+613 AYFEGNSVNMV

-645 NNENKQDLDGAA
+645 NNENKKDLDGAA

-680 AKKGLTGQQSSS
+680 AKKGFADQSSS
-692 GIHIDGKEAK
+692 GIHIDGKDAK

-716 FDKIVNAG
+716 FDKIVNKG
-724 TEAGANLTLELNK
+724 TGDGANLTLELNK

-752 AKFFDAGGAYIGP
+752 AKFFDAGDAYIGP
-765 IGPNA
+765 NS
-770 KAEMQKTILGA
+770 KDEMQKTILGA

-786 LSKEEAAAAGILK
+786 LSKEEADAAGRLK
-799 EWNDLHEVEGIKTA
+799 EWNNLHEVEGIKTA

-825 SNTSLNLHNG
+825 SDTSLNLHNG
-835 ELLLADEITDEIR
+835 ELLLADEITKEI
-848 NKQYITGNSNLN
+848 KDKPYIVGNSNLN

-898 LNNKIDYLGK
+898 LNNKIDYLGR
-908 NGITGTDKGKLFI
+908 NGIIGTDKGKLVI

-926 LNESPTLSLGGG
+926 LNEATDWSLGDG
-938 SELFK
+938 SELLK
-943 FTGSNDVKTE
+943 FTGSNAVKTE
-953 LSGMTQVIVTSKA
+953 LSKMTQVIVTSNA

-971 LDKVDGSA
+971 LGKVGPT

-1014 VEIVNWAEK
+1014 VETVNWAEK

-1035 SNMVGTNV
+1035 YNMVGTNV

-1061 GTDANNKVGIVAGTK
+1061 GDGANNKVGIVAGTK

-1086 LAMNEAANDIKNR
+1086 LAMNNAANDIKDR

-1133 GQKLN
+1133 GQNLN

-1151 TNYETGVINLEN
+1151 TNYETGVVNLEN
-1163 VGFSNNALDIYNLGT
+1163 VGFSSNALDIYNLGT

-1196 LGVMSIINGKTISNS
+1196 LGKMSIINGKTISNS
-1211 EINQQNVIINDI
+1211 EINQQNVTINDI
-1223 ASLTVDSDHLK
+1223 ASLTVDADHLK

-1245 GKGTLA
+1245 GKGNLA
-1251 YEVTGAGK
+1251 YKVTGVGK
-1259 TYISAGTEGNINK
+1259 TYISAGTEENKTK
-1272 FSLDDSV
+1272 FSLADNV
-1279 TIKQNSFS
+1279 TIEQNSFS
-1287 VLKNADA
+1287 VLKNANA
-1294 ENVKGGKIIADTIK
+1294 ENVKGGKIIAKNIK

-1326 IDNHGTLTLYGNGD
+1326 IDNHGTLTLYGSGD
-1340 KSVVELFSNALV
+1340 KSVTELFNNALV

-1366 SANIKA
+1366 NANIKT
-1372 TEKISQNTM
+1372 TEKINQNTM
-1381 ENNGTFYA
+1381 VNNGTFYA
-1389 DINNLAIED
+1389 DINKLAIED

-1403 TNEGVLYLNGS
+1403 INDGVLYLNGS

-1422 NNLVTTV
+1422 NNLITTV
-1429 RGNGVLYLSNNVVN
+1429 SGNGVLYLSNNVVN

-1449 KKIHLIDN
+1449 KEIHLIDK

-1466 TLKAKI
+1466 SLKAKI
-1472 KLNEGTKLAIKAEN
+1472 KLDEGTKLAIKAEN

-1491 PADEIDGNWIDV
+1491 PSDEIDENWIDV
-1503 ENEGSLN
+1503 ENEGSLD
-1510 LSGNLLNVV
+1510 LIGNLLDVV

-1539 FGENGEIRNN
+1539 LGEKGEIRNN
-1549 TVNIK
+1549 TVNIN

-1561 ANADKITNGV
+1561 VNADKITNSV
-1571 IYVNN
+1571 IYVND
-1576 NSLTLTGGTNTN
+1576 NSLTLTGGT
-1588 IIRKDFTPKAETTL
+1588 L
-1602 GGTTYIGNS
+1602 NS
-1611 LNAANVINKEKI
+1611 
-1623 ETDLFISNR
+1623 
-1632 ANLTSELANLSGKI
+1632 
-1646 SIGNLGTLTL
+1646 
-1656 AKDAVLAENRKIY
+1656 
-1669 GKGNVIIG
+1669 
-1677 NNSLVMK
+1677 
-1684 NNSSIEG
+1684 
-1691 MLSSD
+1691 
-1696 NGTLNLAYDKASVTD
+1696 
-1711 AVSIGALGGNLNL
+1711 
-1724 AIKMALSDLTEN
+1724 
-1736 KGMASSLKIN
+1736 
-1746 NGDALANKNSKIILS
+1746 
-1761 NINLTKGF
+1761 
-1769 VETTPDGTSYSKFV
+1769 
-1783 TVADGDLDNITFG
+1783 
-1796 FADGDVMKSTD
+1796 
-1807 GKYIYN
+1807 
-1813 FTWNNDAGGKGKLDV
+1813 
-1828 KGIKIGG
+1828 
-1835 ASGLPMFV
+1835 
-1843 KGSDYFGDVTIY
+1843 
-1855 QMSDSLVYS
+1855 
-1864 SLDGNAI
+1864 
-1871 GTTNRTGENS
+1871 
-1881 KNLTLNMGNNNLVAE
+1881 
-1896 AKDDENNNVLDGIT
+1896 
-1910 VAGGYTFNVNA
+1910 NVN
-1921 SNTETDKGIISGF
+1921 
-1934 KTAFE
+1934 
-1939 VLTGGILNINNV
+1939 
-1951 KFENNTDD
+1951 
-1959 VKNEGT
+1959 
-1965 VNLAENVVL
+1965 
-1974 NAISGVDGILNI
+1974 
-1986 LDSADVTAGNIKQK
+1986 
-2000 LLVNNGTLTISADN
+2000 
-2014 LQTAETIENKHKLN
+2014 
-2028 LTGGN
+2028 
-2033 LGVDI
+2033 
-2038 NGLGTTNF
+2038 
-2046 SNNNTLNDNVV
+2046 
-2057 VSQAKIINSG
+2057 
-2067 ILDATKG
+2067 
-2074 KLNSDDVVSTG
+2074 
-2085 TLKLKGD
+2085 
-2092 ITASQVISGGKND
+2092 
-2105 DGGLLKFGTLE
+2105 
-2116 LSDSTIS
+2116 
-2123 GDVVQ
+2123 
-2128 DKIILSGTV
+2128 
-2137 TNNKN
+2137 
-2142 MIFNNLKNNGI
+2142 
-2153 FSTLADGI
+2153 
-2161 SGDLTNDVN
+2161 
-2170 AELNLSGGTLNAS
+2170 
-2183 VSGGKTNI
+2183 GGKTNI
-2191 NGDVVLAS
+2191 NGDVVLA
-2199 SSNIASSVV
+2199 
-2208 NVAENKSLTIAA
+2208 L
-2220 GSLWNNAISGKGTTI
+2220 
-2235 FGADFDGSNN
+2235 
-2245 AVIET
+2245 
-2250 LLTNNGVLT
+2250 
-2259 SNTANIKGNVN
+2259 
-2270 NNNKLTLNSNNDVF
+2270 
-2284 DNTITGNGNL
+2284 
-2294 TLNGVLTTNKT
+2294 
-2305 ISQKSITNNGSLTAN
+2305 
-2320 AEVIGAVQNNGT
+2320 
-2332 LNSAAENIKT
+2332 
-2342 SVTNKADAELNLNGG
+2342 
-2357 TLNANVSGGKTNING
+2357 
-2372 DVVLASSSK
+2372 SSK
-2381 IAASAVNVAENKSLT
+2381 IDASAVNVAENKSLT
-2396 IAAGSLWN
+2396 IAAGRS
-2404 NAISGKGT
+2404 
-2412 TIFGANFDGSNN
+2412 
-2424 AVIETLLTNNGV
+2424 
-2436 LTSNTANIKGNVNN
+2436 
-2450 NNKLTLNSNNDV
+2450 
-2462 LNNTIN
+2462 
-2468 GSGDLILNGVMIANG
+2468 
-2483 AISQNSITNNGTL
+2483 
-2496 ISSAENIKTSVT
+2496 
-2508 NKADAELNLSG
+2508 
-2519 GTLNANVSGGKTN
+2519 
-2532 INGDVVLASSSKI
+2532 
-2545 AASAVNV
+2545 
-2552 AENKSLTIAA
+2552 
-2562 GSLWNNAIS
+2562 WNNAIS

-2588 VIETLLINN
+2588 VIETLLTNN
-2597 GSLTSNTANIKG
+2597 GKLTSNSANIKG

-2641 LTTNKTI
+2641 ITANKTI

-2653 TNNGTLNSSFDNLNG
+2653 TNNGTLNSSIDNLNG

-2674 IFNVAGANVVLNKNI
+2674 IFNVAGKNVVLNKNI

-2716 TNGATVDLQDTAN
+2716 TNGATLDLQDTAN

-2780 DGDKSV
+2780 DGNKSV
-2786 TFLKGNT
+2786 TFLKGNIG
-2793 SGITSKLDTAST
+2793 GITSKLDTA
-2805 ISTITNDYTY
+2805 STITNDYTY

-2839 KDFVTGNLAVSANT
+2839 KDFVTGNLAISANT

-2961 GANKVLTA
+2961 SANKVLTA

-2976 SNITNLENK
+2976 SNITDLENK

-3003 NLIVNDGKTTVLGKL
+3003 NLIVNDGKTTVSGKL

-3025 ADNAVLEAVLDKFVV
+3025 ANNAVLEAVLDKFVV

-3072 IVDNNAAITQKDLTL
+3072 IVDNNAAVTQKDLTL
-3087 ASGKFANFG
+3087 ASGKFTNSG

-3139 TLKENTAATAENN
+3139 TLKENAAATAENN
-3152 GIITGGVIV
+3152 GVITGGVIV
-3161 ENNRILANNNLV
+3161 ENNRILTNNNLV
-3173 SGKVNVGNNGKIL
+3173 SGKVNVVNNGKIL

-3221 VLTSAVLENNNNL
+3221 VLISAVLENNNNL
-3234 INSNKITAAMLKNN
+3234 INSNKITTAMLKNN
-3248 GNIDNTNGT
+3248 GNIDNTSGT

-3282 KMINADLTSKGKFT
+3282 KTINADLTSKGKFT
-3296 NKGNIAGTVTNT
+3296 NKGNIAGTITNT
-3308 GLFSNADVAKV
+3308 
-3319 TGNILSSGD
+3319 
-3328 IDNSGIINGDVI
+3328 
-3340 SGGSFKN
+3340 GSFKN
-3347 AGIVKGNV
+3347 AGIIKGNV

-3368 MGTVINNGTYK
+3368 MGAVINNGTYK

-3423 IGAKTVN
+3423 IGAKTVS

-3449 KSSEYVGGKLLVN
+3449 KSSDYVGGKLLVN
-3462 NADLSGGKIQFTVNQ
+3462 NADLSGGKIQFTVDQ

-3495 TGASGSVAGDLTK
+3495 SGASGSVVGDLTK

-3537 VASLVGNRNNRN
+3537 VATLVGNRNNRN

-3563 AAANIQKALDSLSQ
+3563 EAADIQKALDRLSQ
-3577 HNTQGYRR
+3577 HNAQGYRR

-3611 ETGKRFEKGE
+3611 ETGKRFEKSE
-3621 DKCSLYRPASMW
+3621 EKCGLYRPASMW

-3645 RFAAQGFNADT
+3645 RSAAQGFNADT

-3702 YGKYQPTQTYV
+3702 YGKYQPTQTYI

-3751 HEYQNGLTPETGL
+3751 HEYQNGLNPETGL

-3783 NENITAIS
+3783 NENITAVS
-3791 AFAKLKYKAE
+3791 AFAKLKYKTE
-3801 IKTDNQIL
+3801 VKTDNQIL

-3821 LNNNSH
+3821 LNNSSH

-3842 EPMSRLGFN
+3842 EPMSRFGFN
-3851 GGLELAVSHNNVDL
+3851 GGLELAVSHDNVDL
-3865 ILGYDLNLHAKYNAH
+3865 ILGYDLNLHTKYNAH

>member
-15 KNTFKHTAWYALA
+15 KNTFEHTVLYALA
-28 IWFGAMNVANAGT
+28 IWFGAMNAANAGT

-46 PMPMPMSLDEAF
+46 PRYSGEAF
-58 NSGGI
+58 NSGVI
-63 YILPHDIVINSK
+63 HILPNDIVINSK
-75 IVVSS
+75 IVVSQNS
-80 NNGIEIQLNDYNIS
+80 SIEIQLNNYNIS
-94 AALDDA
+94 AELDET
-100 ANNLFLV
+100 ANHLFLV

-121 GEEIKTADKNSVT
+121 AEEIKTADKNSVT
-134 AGNNADIL
+134 AGNNTDIL

-147 LVQLSNLTLKDS
+147 LVKLSNITLKDS

-165 ANSAVFQAI
+165 TNSAIFQTI

-181 NSGAVKNAGNASFS
+181 NSGAVKNAGNATFS
-195 GKNDFVNNTA
+195 GKNDFVNNSVA
-205 ATGNGGA
+205 DGNGGA

-224 DSSLFKNN
+224 DSSLFENN

-244 DGSVYLGDQ
+244 EGSLYFGDQ
-253 NKLISA
+253 NKLVSA
-259 VFTNNTATDGGAVF
+259 VFTNNTAIDGGAVF

-288 GQDSAANGNVATNS
+288 GQNAGANGNVATNS

-310 QMSFVG
+310 QMAFVG
-316 FNGKETKS
+316 FNAKETKS
-324 IMFAGNQAKDGGAI
+324 IMFAANKATDGGAI
-338 YNAGVLNLNGQLS
+338 YNTGALNLNGQQS
-351 FISNSALYN
+351 FVGNSALYN
-360 GEDDTK
+360 NSEDDTK

-380 YGTDVKFGN
+380 YGTDVKFSN
-389 NEAQKAGGAIYNNG
+389 NTAQKAGGAIYNNG

-417 NKVLE
+417 NEVLE
-422 TDNVDFVNWK
+422 TGKVDFVNWK
-432 NDAKKGFG
+432 NDAKEGFG

-450 LNISGNVTFSNNG
+450 LNISGNVTFSENG
-463 KDSKIAGGGAV
+463 KDSKISGGGAI

-485 RITEDGRDTTEDGR
+485 RITEDGRDTT
-499 DTTDSYKHAAASIV
+499 DSYNHAVASIL
-513 FENNVASKG
+513 FKDNVASKG

-533 SGSNTVALSVIRGVN
+533 SGKNTVALSVIRGVN
-548 FIGNI
+548 FIGNN
-553 SKADKAGD
+553 SNADNAGD

-578 NVVFKGNSAT
+578 NVVFKGNSSR

-613 AYFDGNSVSMV
+613 AYFEGNSVNMV

-645 NNENKQDLDGAA
+645 NNENKNDLDGAA
-657 LSFDGTSLRLV
+657 LSFDGTSLLLV

-680 AKKGLTGQQSSS
+680 AKKGFADQSSS
-692 GIHIDGKEAK
+692 GIHIDGKDAK

-716 FDKIVNAG
+716 FDKIVNKG
-724 TEAGANLTLELNK
+724 TGDGANLTLELNK

-752 AKFFDAGGAYIGP
+752 AKFFDAGGAYIGT
-765 IGPNA
+765 NS
-770 KAEMQKTILGA
+770 KDDMQKTILGA

-786 LSKEEAAAAGILK
+786 LSKEEAAAAGRLE
-799 EWNDLHEVEGIKTA
+799 EWNNLHEVEGIKTA

-825 SNTSLNLHNG
+825 SDTSLNLHNG
-835 ELLLADEITDEIR
+835 ELLLADEITDEI
-848 NKQYITGNSNLN
+848 KDKPYIVGNSNLN

-871 NIESEDQ
+871 NIESKGQ

-887 GEAELNLDIDI
+887 GKTELNLDIDI

-908 NGITGTDKGKLFI
+908 KGITGTDKGKLVI

-926 LNESPTLSLGGG
+926 LNEAPTSLSLGDG
-938 SELFK
+938 SKLFK

-953 LSGMTQVIVTSKA
+953 LSKMTQVIVTSKA

-1035 SNMVGTNV
+1035 YDMFGTNV

-1061 GTDANNKVGIVAGTK
+1061 GDDANNKVGIVVGTK
-1076 KFGTDGKVYT
+1076 KFGADGKVYT
-1086 LAMNEAANDIKNR
+1086 LAMNEAANDIKDR

-1133 GQKLN
+1133 GQNLN
-1138 ISNIKFEGFDTAI
+1138 ISNIKFEGFNTAI
-1151 TNYETGVINLEN
+1151 TNYETGVVNLEN
-1163 VGFSNNALDIYNLGT
+1163 VGFSSNALDIYNLGT
-1178 LNLKGE
+1178 LNLKGK

-1196 LGVMSIINGKTISNS
+1196 LGKMSIINGKTISNS
-1211 EINQQNVIINDI
+1211 EINQQKVIINDI
-1223 ASLTVDSDHLK
+1223 ASLTVNADHLK

-1251 YEVTGAGK
+1251 YKVTGAGK
-1259 TYISAGTEGNINK
+1259 TYISAGTEENKTK
-1272 FSLDDSV
+1272 FSLADNV
-1279 TIKQNSFS
+1279 TIEQNSFS
-1287 VLKNADA
+1287 VLKNANA
-1294 ENVKGGKIIADTIK
+1294 ENVKGGKIIANNIK

-1326 IDNHGTLTLYGNGD
+1326 IDNHGTLTLYGSGD
-1340 KSVVELFSNALV
+1340 KNVTELFNNALV

-1366 SANIKA
+1366 NANIKT
-1372 TEKISQNTM
+1372 TEKINQNTM
-1381 ENNGTFYA
+1381 VNNGTFYA
-1389 DINNLAIED
+1389 DINKLAIED

-1403 TNEGVLYLNGS
+1403 INDGVLYLNGS

-1422 NNLVTTV
+1422 NNLITTV
-1429 RGNGVLYLSNNVVN
+1429 SGNGVLYLSNNVVN

-1449 KKIHLIDN
+1449 KEIHLIDK

-1466 TLKAKI
+1466 SLKAKI
-1472 KLNEGTKLAIKAEN
+1472 KLDEGTKLAIKAEN

-1491 PADEIDGNWIDV
+1491 PADEIDENWIDV

-1539 FGENGEIRNN
+1539 LGEKGEIRNN
-1549 TVNIK
+1549 TVNIN

-1561 ANADKITNGV
+1561 VNADKITNSV
-1571 IYVNN
+1571 IYVND
-1576 NSLTLTGGTNTN
+1576 NSLTLTGGT
-1588 IIRKDFTPKAETTL
+1588 
-1602 GGTTYIGNS
+1602 
-1611 LNAANVINKEKI
+1611 
-1623 ETDLFISNR
+1623 
-1632 ANLTSELANLSGKI
+1632 
-1646 SIGNLGTLTL
+1646 
-1656 AKDAVLAENRKIY
+1656 
-1669 GKGNVIIG
+1669 
-1677 NNSLVMK
+1677 
-1684 NNSSIEG
+1684 
-1691 MLSSD
+1691 
-1696 NGTLNLAYDKASVTD
+1696 
-1711 AVSIGALGGNLNL
+1711 
-1724 AIKMALSDLTEN
+1724 
-1736 KGMASSLKIN
+1736 
-1746 NGDALANKNSKIILS
+1746 
-1761 NINLTKGF
+1761 
-1769 VETTPDGTSYSKFV
+1769 
-1783 TVADGDLDNITFG
+1783 
-1796 FADGDVMKSTD
+1796 
-1807 GKYIYN
+1807 
-1813 FTWNNDAGGKGKLDV
+1813 
-1828 KGIKIGG
+1828 
-1835 ASGLPMFV
+1835 
-1843 KGSDYFGDVTIY
+1843 
-1855 QMSDSLVYS
+1855 
-1864 SLDGNAI
+1864 
-1871 GTTNRTGENS
+1871 
-1881 KNLTLNMGNNNLVAE
+1881 
-1896 AKDDENNNVLDGIT
+1896 
-1910 VAGGYTFNVNA
+1910 
-1921 SNTETDKGIISGF
+1921 
-1934 KTAFE
+1934 
-1939 VLTGGILNINNV
+1939 
-1951 KFENNTDD
+1951 
-1959 VKNEGT
+1959 
-1965 VNLAENVVL
+1965 
-1974 NAISGVDGILNI
+1974 
-1986 LDSADVTAGNIKQK
+1986 
-2000 LLVNNGTLTISADN
+2000 
-2014 LQTAETIENKHKLN
+2014 
-2028 LTGGN
+2028 
-2033 LGVDI
+2033 
-2038 NGLGTTNF
+2038 
-2046 SNNNTLNDNVV
+2046 
-2057 VSQAKIINSG
+2057 
-2067 ILDATKG
+2067 
-2074 KLNSDDVVSTG
+2074 
-2085 TLKLKGD
+2085 
-2092 ITASQVISGGKND
+2092 
-2105 DGGLLKFGTLE
+2105 
-2116 LSDSTIS
+2116 
-2123 GDVVQ
+2123 
-2128 DKIILSGTV
+2128 
-2137 TNNKN
+2137 
-2142 MIFNNLKNNGI
+2142 
-2153 FSTLADGI
+2153 
-2161 SGDLTNDVN
+2161 
-2170 AELNLSGGTLNAS
+2170 
-2183 VSGGKTNI
+2183 
-2191 NGDVVLAS
+2191 
-2199 SSNIASSVV
+2199 
-2208 NVAENKSLTIAA
+2208 
-2220 GSLWNNAISGKGTTI
+2220 
-2235 FGADFDGSNN
+2235 
-2245 AVIET
+2245 
-2250 LLTNNGVLT
+2250 
-2259 SNTANIKGNVN
+2259 
-2270 NNNKLTLNSNNDVF
+2270 LNSNVN
-2284 DNTITGNGNL
+2284 
-2294 TLNGVLTTNKT
+2294 
-2305 ISQKSITNNGSLTAN
+2305 
-2320 AEVIGAVQNNGT
+2320 
-2332 LNSAAENIKT
+2332 
-2342 SVTNKADAELNLNGG
+2342 
-2357 TLNANVSGGKTNING
+2357 GGKTNING

-2396 IAAGSLWN
+2396 IAA
-2404 NAISGKGT
+2404 A
-2412 TIFGANFDGSNN
+2412 D
-2424 AVIETLLTNNGV
+2424 
-2436 LTSNTANIKGNVNN
+2436 
-2450 NNKLTLNSNNDV
+2450 
-2462 LNNTIN
+2462 
-2468 GSGDLILNGVMIANG
+2468 
-2483 AISQNSITNNGTL
+2483 
-2496 ISSAENIKTSVT
+2496 SS
-2508 NKADAELNLSG
+2508 
-2519 GTLNANVSGGKTN
+2519 
-2532 INGDVVLASSSKI
+2532 
-2545 AASAVNV
+2545 
-2552 AENKSLTIAA
+2552 
-2562 GSLWNNAIS
+2562 WNNAIS

-2588 VIETLLINN
+2588 VIETLLTNN
-2597 GSLTSNTANIKG
+2597 GVLTSNTANIKG

-2617 TLNGNNDVFNNTI
+2617 TLNGNNDVFDNTI

-2641 LTTNKTI
+2641 LTANKTI

-2653 TNNGTLNSSFDNLNG
+2653 TNNGTLNSSIDNLNG

-2674 IFNVAGANVVLNKNI
+2674 IFNVAGANVALNKNI

-2695 VLENEAILKF
+2695 VLENKATLKF

-2716 TNGATVDLQDTAN
+2716 TNGATLDLQDTAT
-2729 KYTDV
+2729 KYTDA

-2758 LELTSSNPSNGNI
+2758 LELTSSNQPSNGNI
-2771 ILSSINVQK
+2771 ILSSINVKK
-2780 DGDKSV
+2780 DGDKSI
-2786 TFLKGNT
+2786 TFLKGNIG
-2793 SGITSKLDTAST
+2793 GITSRLDAAST
-2805 ISTITNDYTY
+2805 ISTVTNDYTY

-2839 KDFVTGNLAVSANT
+2839 KDFITGNLAVSADT
-2853 YSMTKDISITSAENE
+2853 YSMTKDINITLAEND
-2868 NFGTTAGAN
+2868 NFGTTAGVN
-2877 TELNLNLNGHNLY
+2877 TKLNLNLNGHNLN
-2890 GTLNGAKKDGI
+2890 GTVSGVKKDGI

-2915 GTVRGNISGFDNA
+2915 GTVRGNIKGFNNA

-2951 NQGTLYADNI
+2951 NKGTLYADNI
-2961 GANKVLTA
+2961 GANKVLTT

-2976 SNITNLENK
+2976 SNITDLENK
-2985 GTVTLK
+2985 GTATLK

-3018 EQNSVTV
+3018 KQNSVTV
-3025 ADNAVLEAVLDKFVV
+3025 ANNAVLEAVLDKFVV

-3060 DITGNGSLNLGG
+3060 DIAGNGSLNLDG

-3087 ASGKFANFG
+3087 ASGKFTNSG
-3096 TISVVD
+3096 TISFTD
-3102 SMNVNG
+3102 SVNING
-3108 DITNNGSVS
+3108 NMTNNGSVS

-3139 TLKENTAATAENN
+3139 TLKENAAATAENN
-3152 GIITGGVIV
+3152 GVITGGVIV
-3161 ENNRILANNNLV
+3161 ENNRVLTNNNLI

-3193 ITETSENN
+3193 ITKTSENN
-3201 GEINQHKFTI
+3201 GEINQYKFTI

-3282 KMINADLTSKGKFT
+3282 KTINADLTSKGKFA

-3308 GLFSNADVAKV
+3308 GLFSNADAA
-3319 TGNILSSGD
+3319 TIIGNILSSGN
-3328 IDNSGIINGDVI
+3328 IDNSGIIKGNVT

-3347 AGIVKGNV
+3347 TGIIKGTV
-3355 TNNGDLT
+3355 TNNGNLT
-3362 SAIENI
+3362 SSIENI
-3368 MGTVINNGTYK
+3368 MGMVINNGTYK

-3385 NYDINGAG
+3385 NYDINGTG
-3393 NTEINGNVVMG
+3393 NTEINGNVVLG
-3404 AGMFGANQSVNI
+3404 TGMFGTDQSVNI
-3416 TAGSLLD
+3416 TSESLLD
-3423 IGAKTVN
+3423 IGAKTVSVN
-3430 LNNLKLNGT
+3430 DLKLNGT
-3439 LGLEITSIAN
+3439 IGLEITNIAD
-3449 KSSEYVGGKLLVN
+3449 KSSDYVGGKLLAN
-3462 NADLSGGKIQFTVNQ
+3462 NVDLSGGKIQFTVNQ

-3487 DLSIIGLK
+3487 DLSIISLK
-3495 TGASGSVAGDLTK
+3495 SGASGSVIGDLTK

-3537 VASLVGNRNNRN
+3537 VASLVGNRNNKN
-3549 TAAAWENATLTSGT
+3549 TAAAWENATFTSGT
-3563 AAANIQKALDSLSQ
+3563 EAADIQKNLNILSQ
-3577 HNTQGYRR
+3577 HNAQGYRR

-3592 SDSQMNLETVRLVQ
+3592 SDSQLNLETVRLVQ

-3611 ETGKRFEKGE
+3611 ETGERFEKNDGV
-3621 DKCSLYRPASMW
+3621 CSLYRPASMW
-3633 VKGIGASHYMDN
+3633 VKGIGASHYMDM
-3645 RFAAQGFNADT
+3645 RTAAQGFNADT
-3656 AGYVMGYDGNVD
+3656 AGYALGYDGNVD

-3677 AYTNTDTKGNIN
+3677 AYTNTKGYTN

-3702 YGKYQPTQTYV
+3702 YGKYQPSLTYV
-3713 RGAFIYGLADYD
+3713 RGAFIYGFADYE

-3736 SKYNIHSVGAETALG
+3736 SKYNMHSVGAETALG
-3751 HEYQNGLTPETGL
+3751 HEYPNGLNPEAGL

-3772 DYTDSIGQKVE
+3772 DYTDSIKQKIE
-3783 NENITAIS
+3783 NENITAFS

-3801 IKTDNQIL
+3801 VKTNNQIL

-3821 LNNNSH
+3821 LNNSSN

-3832 VANSRYTISS
+3832 VANSKYTISS
-3842 EPMSRLGFN
+3842 EPMSRFGFN
-3851 GGLELAVSHNNVDL
+3851 GGLELAVSHENVDL
-3865 ILGYDLNLHAKYNAH
+3865 ILGYDLNLHTKYNAH

>member
-1 MVTNFYGIFKCCWL
+1 MTNFYGIFKCCWL
-15 KNTFKHTAWYALA
+15 KNTFKHMVWYALA
-28 IWFGAMNVANAGT
+28 IWLGTMNVANADTEG
-41 GDETL
+41 EML
-46 PMPMPMSLDEAF
+46 PRSLDEAF

-94 AALDDA
+94 AAHDYA

-112 LILSGKEPA
+112 LILSGKEPV
-121 GEEIKTADKNSVT
+121 GEEKTADKNSVT

-142 NVNGG
+142 NVDGG
-147 LVQLSNLTLKDS
+147 QVKLSNLTLKDS
-159 KTAAII
+159 KSAAIV
-165 ANSAVFQAI
+165 ANSAIFQAI
-174 NASFANM
+174 NTTFAKM
-181 NSGAVKNAGNASFS
+181 NNGAVKNAGNATFS
-195 GKNDFVNNTA
+195 GKNDFVNNSV

-224 DSSLFKNN
+224 DSSLFDNN
-232 SAANGNGGAIYG
+232 TAADGNGGAMYG

-259 VFTNNTATDGGAVF
+259 VFTNNTAKDGGAVF

-288 GQDSAANGNVATNS
+288 GQNAGANGNKATNS

-324 IMFAGNQAKDGGAI
+324 IMFAANQATDGGAI
-338 YNAGVLNLNGQLS
+338 YNTGALNLNGQLS
-351 FISNSALYN
+351 FIGNSALYDN

-380 YGTDVKFGN
+380 YGTNIEFSN
-389 NEAQKAGGAIYNNG
+389 NTAQKAGGAIYNNG

-422 TDNVDFVNWK
+422 TDKVDFKNWK

-440 GAIANMEGSR
+440 GAITNMEGSR

-463 KDSKIAGGGAV
+463 DTNSQIAGGGAV

-485 RITEDGRDTTEDGR
+485 RITEDGRDTT
-499 DTTDSYKHAAASIV
+499 DSYNHAAASIL

-533 SGSNTVALSVIRGVN
+533 SVKNTENTVALSVIRGVN
-548 FIGNI
+548 FIGNS
-553 SKADKAGD
+553 SKADKQGD

-578 NVVFKGNSAT
+578 NVVFKGNFST

-613 AYFDGNSVSMV
+613 AYFEGNSVDMR

-645 NNENKQDLDGAA
+645 NNENKKDLDGAA
-657 LSFDGTSLRLV
+657 LSFDGTSLLLV

-680 AKKGLTGQQSSS
+680 ARKGYTDQSSS
-692 GIHIDGKEAK
+692 GIHIDGEDAK

-724 TEAGANLTLELNK
+724 TKAGANLTLELNK

-752 AKFFDAGGAYIGP
+752 AKFFDAGGAYVGP
-765 IGPNA
+765 IS
-770 KAEMQKTILGA
+770 KTEMQKTILGA

-786 LSKEEAAAAGILK
+786 LSKEEAAAAGRPELE
-799 EWNDLHEVEGIKTA
+799 EWNNLHEVEGIKTA

-848 NKQYITGNSNLN
+848 NKPYITGNSNLN

-871 NIESEDQ
+871 NIESKGQ

-887 GEAELNLDIDI
+887 GKTELNLDIDI
-898 LNNKIDYLGK
+898 LNNKIDYLGQY
-908 NGITGTDKGKLFI
+908 GITGTDKGKLVI

-926 LNESPTLSLGGG
+926 LNEDTNLSLGDG
-938 SELFK
+938 SEWFK
-943 FTGSNDVKTE
+943 FTGSNGVKTE
-953 LSGMTQVIVTSKA
+953 LSKMTQVIVTSNA

-971 LDKVDGSA
+971 LGKRDGSD

-1043 QKGAVFTLKGEKE
+1043 QKGAVFTLKGEKK

-1061 GTDANNKVGIVAGTK
+1061 GDDANNKVGIVAGTK
-1076 KFGTDGKVYT
+1076 KFGADGKVYT
-1086 LAMNEAANDIKNR
+1086 LAMNEAANDIKDR

-1120 EEGAEVADMSGTT
+1120 EEGAEVADMSGTI
-1133 GQKLN
+1133 GQNLN

-1151 TNYETGVINLEN
+1151 TNYETGVVNLEN

-1211 EINQQNVIINDI
+1211 EINQQNVTINDI
-1223 ASLTVDSDHLK
+1223 ASLTVDADHLK

-1259 TYISAGTEGNINK
+1259 TYISAGTEANKTK
-1272 FSLDDSV
+1272 FSLADNV

-1326 IDNHGTLTLYGNGD
+1326 IDNHGTLTLFGSGD
-1340 KSVVELFSNALV
+1340 KSVTELFNNALV
-1352 DSYGEKTG
+1352 DSYGEKNG

-1372 TEKISQNTM
+1372 NEKINQNTM
-1381 ENNGTFYA
+1381 VNNGTFYA
-1389 DINNLAIED
+1389 DINKLVIED

-1403 TNEGVLYLNGS
+1403 TNDGVLYLNGS
-1414 ATNEAAAQ
+1414 TTNGSAAQ
-1422 NNLVTTV
+1422 NNLITTV

-1519 IGKAEDKENGGLVNI
+1519 IGKAEDNENGGLVNI

-1632 ANLTSELANLSGKI
+1632 ANLTSELADLSGKI
-1646 SIGNLGTLTL
+1646 SIGNLGALTL
-1656 AKDAVLAENRKIY
+1656 AKDAVLSENRKIY

-1696 NGTLNLAYDKASVTD
+1696 NGTLNLAYDNASVTD

-1746 NGDALANKNSKIILS
+1746 NDDALANKNSKIILS

-1769 VETTPDGTSYSKFV
+1769 LETTPDGTSYSKFV
-1783 TVADGDLDNITFG
+1783 TVVDGDLDNITFG
-1796 FADGDVMKSTD
+1796 FTDGDVMKSTD

-1813 FTWNNDAGGKGKLDV
+1813 FTWNNEAGGKGKLDV

-1843 KGSDYFGDVTIY
+1843 KGSDYFGDVAIY

-1871 GTTNRTGENS
+1871 GTTFRTGGNS
-1881 KNLTLNMGNNNLVAE
+1881 KNLILNMGNNNLIANS
-1896 AKDDENNNVLDGIT
+1896 KDSENNNILDGIT
-1910 VAGGYTFNVNA
+1910 VAGGYTFNANA
-1921 SNTETDKGIISGF
+1921 SNTDADKGIISGF

-1986 LDSADVTAGNIKQK
+1986 LDSADVTAGSIKQK

-2014 LQTAETIENKHKLN
+2014 LQTSEAVENKHKLN

-2033 LGVDI
+2033 LVVDI

-2123 GDVVQ
+2123 GDVAQ

-2153 FSTLADGI
+2153 FSTLANSI
-2161 SGDLTNDVN
+2161 SGDLTND
-2170 AELNLSGGTLNAS
+2170 
-2183 VSGGKTNI
+2183 I
-2191 NGDVVLAS
+2191 N
-2199 SSNIASSVV
+2199 
-2208 NVAENKSLTIAA
+2208 
-2220 GSLWNNAISGKGTTI
+2220 
-2235 FGADFDGSNN
+2235 
-2245 AVIET
+2245 
-2250 LLTNNGVLT
+2250 
-2259 SNTANIKGNVN
+2259 
-2270 NNNKLTLNSNNDVF
+2270 
-2284 DNTITGNGNL
+2284 
-2294 TLNGVLTTNKT
+2294 
-2305 ISQKSITNNGSLTAN
+2305 
-2320 AEVIGAVQNNGT
+2320 
-2332 LNSAAENIKT
+2332 
-2342 SVTNKADAELNLNGG
+2342 AELNLNGG

-2381 IAASAVNVAENKSLT
+2381 IDASAVNVAENKSLT
-2396 IAAGSLWN
+2396 IAAGNSWN
-2404 NAISGKGT
+2404 NTISGKGT
-2412 TIFGANFDGSNN
+2412 TIFGAEFDGNNN

-2436 LTSNTANIKGNVNN
+2436 LTSNTANIKGNVSN
-2450 NNKLTLNSNNDV
+2450 NNKLTLNS
-2462 LNNTIN
+2462 T
-2468 GSGDLILNGVMIANG
+2468 
-2483 AISQNSITNNGTL
+2483 
-2496 ISSAENIKTSVT
+2496 
-2508 NKADAELNLSG
+2508 
-2519 GTLNANVSGGKTN
+2519 
-2532 INGDVVLASSSKI
+2532 
-2545 AASAVNV
+2545 
-2552 AENKSLTIAA
+2552 
-2562 GSLWNNAIS
+2562 
-2571 GKGTTIFGAD
+2571 
-2581 FDGNNNA
+2581 
-2588 VIETLLINN
+2588 
-2597 GSLTSNTANIKG
+2597 
-2609 NVSNNNKL
+2609 
-2617 TLNGNNDVFNNTI
+2617 NDVFDNTI

-2641 LTTNKTI
+2641 LTANKTI

-2653 TNNGTLNSSFDNLNG
+2653 TNNGTLNSSIDNLNG

-2674 IFNVAGANVVLNKNI
+2674 IFNVAGSNVALNKNI

-2695 VLENEAILKF
+2695 VLENKATLKF
-2705 GDSGKIEGVLK
+2705 DDSGKIEGVLK
-2716 TNGATVDLQDTAN
+2716 TNGATVDLQDTAT

-2739 SGDLKLKI
+2739 YGNLKLKI

-2758 LELTSSNPSNGNI
+2758 LELTSSNQPSNGNI
-2771 ILSSINVQK
+2771 LLSSINVKK

-2786 TFLKGNT
+2786 TFLKGNIG
-2793 SGITSKLDTAST
+2793 GIKSRLDAAST
-2805 ISTITNDYTY
+2805 ISTVTNDYTY
-2815 TFGISGNNKLDV
+2815 TFAISGNNKLDV

-2839 KDFVTGNLAVSANT
+2839 KDFITGNLAVSADT
-2853 YSMTKDISITSAENE
+2853 YSMTKDINITSVEND
-2868 NFGTTAGAN
+2868 NFGTTAGVN
-2877 TELNLNLNGHNLY
+2877 TKLNLNLNGHNLN
-2890 GTLNGAKKDGI
+2890 GTVSGVKKDGI

-2915 GTVRGNISGFDNA
+2915 GTVRGNIRGFNNA

-2961 GANKVLTA
+2961 SANKIVTA
-2969 SNAVIKN
+2969 SNAVIEN

-2985 GTVTLK
+2985 GTATLK

-3003 NLIVNDGKTTVLGKL
+3003 NLIVNDGKTTVSGKL
-3018 EQNSVTV
+3018 KQNSVTV
-3025 ADNAVLEAVLDKFVV
+3025 ANNAVLEAVLDKFVV

-3060 DITGNGSLNLGG
+3060 DITGNGSLNLDGM
-3072 IVDNNAAITQKDLTL
+3072 VVNNAALIQKDLAL
-3087 ASGKFANFG
+3087 ASGKFTNSG
-3096 TISVVD
+3096 TISVID

-3108 DITNNGSVS
+3108 DMTNNGSVS

-3132 AAINGVL
+3132 AEINGGL

-3161 ENNRILANNNLV
+3161 ENNRVLANNNLI

-3201 GEINQHKFTI
+3201 GEINQYKFTI

-3308 GLFSNADVAKV
+3308 GLFSNADAATVI
-3319 TGNILSSGD
+3319 GNILSSGN
-3328 IDNSGIINGDVI
+3328 IDNSGIIKGNVT

-3347 AGIVKGNV
+3347 TGIVKGTV
-3355 TNNGDLT
+3355 TNNGNLT
-3362 SAIENI
+3362 SSIENI
-3368 MGTVINNGTYK
+3368 MGMVINNGTYK

-3385 NYDINGAG
+3385 NYDINGTG
-3393 NTEINGNVVMG
+3393 NTEINGNVVLG
-3404 AGMFGANQSVNI
+3404 TGMFGTDQSVNI
-3416 TAGSLLD
+3416 TSESLLD
-3423 IGAKTVN
+3423 IGAKTVSVN
-3430 LNNLKLNGT
+3430 DLKLNGT
-3439 LGLEITSIAN
+3439 IGLEITNIAD
-3449 KSSEYVGGKLLVN
+3449 KSSEYVGGKLLAN
-3462 NADLSGGKIQFTVNQ
+3462 NVDLSGGKIQFTVNQ

-3487 DLSIIGLK
+3487 DLSIISLK
-3495 TGASGSVAGDLTK
+3495 SGASGSVVGDLTK

-3537 VASLVGNRNNRN
+3537 VASLVGNRNNKN

-3563 AAANIQKALDSLSQ
+3563 EAADIQKNLNILSQ
-3577 HNTQGYRR
+3577 HNAQGYRR

-3592 SDSQMNLETVRLVQ
+3592 SDSQLNLETVRLVQ

-3611 ETGKRFEKGE
+3611 ETGERFEKNDGV
-3621 DKCSLYRPASMW
+3621 CSLYRPASMW
-3633 VKGIGASHYMDN
+3633 IKGIGASHYMDM
-3645 RFAAQGFNADT
+3645 RTAAQGFNADT
-3656 AGYVMGYDGNVD
+3656 AGYALGYDGNVD

-3677 AYTNTDTKGNIN
+3677 AYTNTKGYTN

-3702 YGKYQPTQTYV
+3702 YGKYQPSLTYV
-3713 RGAFIYGLADYD
+3713 RGAFIYGFADYE

-3736 SKYNIHSVGAETALG
+3736 SKYNMHSVGVETALG
-3751 HEYQNGLTPETGL
+3751 HEYPNGLNPEAGL

-3772 DYTDSIGQKVE
+3772 DYTDSINQKIE
-3783 NENITAIS
+3783 NENITAFS

-3801 IKTDNQIL
+3801 VKTNNQIL

-3821 LNNNSH
+3821 LNNSSN

-3832 VANSRYTISS
+3832 VANSKYTISS
-3842 EPMSRLGFN
+3842 EPMSRFGFN
-3851 GGLELAVSHNNVDL
+3851 GGLELAVSHENVDL
-3865 ILGYDLNLHAKYNAH
+3865 ILGYDLNLHTKYNAH

>member
-15 KNTFKHTAWYALA
+15 KNTFEHTVLYALA
-28 IWFGAMNVANAGT
+28 IWFGAMNAANAGT

-46 PMPMPMSLDEAF
+46 PRYSGEAF
-58 NSGGI
+58 NSGVI
-63 YILPHDIVINSK
+63 HVLPSDIVINSK
-75 IVVSS
+75 IVVSQNS
-80 NNGIEIQLNDYNIS
+80 SIEIQLNNYNIS
-94 AALDDA
+94 AELDET
-100 ANNLFLV
+100 ANHLFLV

-121 GEEIKTADKNSVT
+121 AEEFKTADKNSVT
-134 AGNNADIL
+134 AGNNTDIL

-147 LVQLSNLTLKDS
+147 LVKLSNITLKDS

-165 ANSAVFQAI
+165 TNSAIFQTI

-181 NSGAVKNAGNASFS
+181 NSGAVKNAGNATFS
-195 GKNDFVNNTA
+195 GKNDFVDNSV

-244 DGSVYLGDQ
+244 DGSLYFGDQ

-273 VDENGKFVGYGEFIF
+273 VDENGKFIGYGEFIF
-288 GQDSAANGNVATNS
+288 GPDAGAKGNVATNY

-324 IMFAGNQAKDGGAI
+324 IMFAANQATNGGAI
-338 YNAGVLNLNGQLS
+338 YNTGALNLNGQLS
-351 FISNSALYN
+351 FIDNSALYN
-360 GEDDTK
+360 GKDDTK

-389 NEAQKAGGAIYNNG
+389 NEAQKAGGAI
-403 GVVNISGSGILFNN
+403 
-417 NKVLE
+417 
-422 TDNVDFVNWK
+422 
-432 NDAKKGFG
+432 
-440 GAIANMEGSR
+440 ANMEGSR

-463 KDSKIAGGGAV
+463 KDSKISGGGAI

-485 RITEDGRDTTEDGR
+485 RITEDGRDTT
-499 DTTDSYKHAAASIV
+499 DSYKHDAASIL

-533 SGSNTVALSVIRGVN
+533 SSGKNTVALSVIRGVN
-548 FIGNI
+548 FIGN
-553 SKADKAGD
+553 SSNADNAGD

-578 NVVFKGNSAT
+578 NVVFKGNSSR
-588 AAGGAISTANNL
+588 AAGGAISTANNR

-613 AYFDGNSVSMV
+613 AYFEGNSVNMV

-645 NNENKQDLDGAA
+645 NNENKKDLDGAA

-680 AKKGLTGQQSSS
+680 AKGQSSS
-692 GIHIDGKEAK
+692 GIHIDGEDKK
-702 KIMFNAGNGGEVVF
+702 KIMFNAGNGGEVIF
-716 FDKIVNAG
+716 FDKIVNNG
-724 TEAGANLTLELNK
+724 TGDGANLTLELNK

-765 IGPNA
+765 NA
-770 KAEMQKTILGA
+770 RSEMQKTILGA
-781 NSVYW
+781 DSVYW
-786 LSKEEAAAAGILK
+786 LSKEEADADGRLE
-799 EWNDLHEVEGIKTA
+799 EWNNLHEVEGIETA

-835 ELLLADEITDEIR
+835 ELLLADEITKEI
-848 NKQYITGNSNLN
+848 KDKPYIMGNSNLN

-871 NIESEDQ
+871 NIESKGQ

-898 LNNKIDYLGK
+898 LNKTIDYLGTDGI
-908 NGITGTDKGKLFI
+908 GITGTDKGKLVI

-926 LNESPTLSLGGG
+926 LNEATDWSLGDG
-938 SELFK
+938 SELLK
-943 FTGSNDVKTE
+943 FTGSNGVKTE
-953 LSGMTQVIVTSKA
+953 LSKMTQVIVTSKA

-971 LDKVDGSA
+971 LGKRDGST

-1014 VEIVNWAEK
+1014 VETVNWAER
-1023 YDIYDPKTGKTY
+1023 YNIYDPKTGKTY
-1035 SNMVGTNV
+1035 YDMFGTNV

-1061 GTDANNKVGIVAGTK
+1061 GDGENNKVGIVAGTK
-1076 KFGTDGKVYT
+1076 KFGADGKVYT

-1099 ETSAGR
+1099 ETSVGR

-1120 EEGAEVADMSGTT
+1120 EEGVEVADMSGTT
-1133 GQKLN
+1133 GQNLN
-1138 ISNIKFEGFDTAI
+1138 ISNIKFEGFKTAI
-1151 TNYETGVINLEN
+1151 TNYETGVVNLEN
-1163 VGFSNNALDIYNLGT
+1163 VGFSSNALDIYNLGT

-1196 LGVMSIINGKTISNS
+1196 LGKMSIINGKTISNS
-1211 EINQQNVIINDI
+1211 EINQQNVTINDI
-1223 ASLTVDSDHLK
+1223 ASLTVDADHLK

-1251 YEVTGAGK
+1251 YKVTGAGK
-1259 TYISAGTEGNINK
+1259 TYISAGTEENKNK
-1272 FSLDDSV
+1272 FSLADNV
-1279 TIKQNSFS
+1279 TIEQNSFS
-1287 VLKNADA
+1287 VLKNANA
-1294 ENVKGGKIIADTIK
+1294 ENVKGGKIIAKNIK

-1326 IDNHGTLTLYGNGD
+1326 IDNHGTLTLYGSGD
-1340 KSVVELFSNALV
+1340 KSVTELFNNALV

-1366 SANIKA
+1366 NANIKA
-1372 TEKISQNTM
+1372 TEKINQNTM
-1381 ENNGTFYA
+1381 VNNGTFYA
-1389 DINNLAIED
+1389 DINKLAIED

-1403 TNEGVLYLNGS
+1403 TNDGVLYLNGS
-1414 ATNEAAAQ
+1414 ATNDAAAQ
-1422 NNLVTTV
+1422 NNLITTV

-1449 KKIHLIDN
+1449 KKIHLIDK

-1466 TLKAKI
+1466 SLKAKI
-1472 KLNEGTKLAIKAEN
+1472 KLDEGTKLAIDAEN

-1519 IGKAEDKENGGLVNI
+1519 IGKATDKEKGGLVNI

-1539 FGENGEIRNN
+1539 LGEKGEIHNN
-1549 TVNIK
+1549 TVNI
-1554 NDGVGLT
+1554 NNNGVGLT
-1561 ANADKITNGV
+1561 ANADKITKSV

-1576 NSLTLTGGTNTN
+1576 NSLTLTGGT
-1588 IIRKDFTPKAETTL
+1588 L
-1602 GGTTYIGNS
+1602 NS
-1611 LNAANVINKEKI
+1611 
-1623 ETDLFISNR
+1623 
-1632 ANLTSELANLSGKI
+1632 
-1646 SIGNLGTLTL
+1646 
-1656 AKDAVLAENRKIY
+1656 
-1669 GKGNVIIG
+1669 
-1677 NNSLVMK
+1677 
-1684 NNSSIEG
+1684 
-1691 MLSSD
+1691 
-1696 NGTLNLAYDKASVTD
+1696 
-1711 AVSIGALGGNLNL
+1711 
-1724 AIKMALSDLTEN
+1724 
-1736 KGMASSLKIN
+1736 
-1746 NGDALANKNSKIILS
+1746 
-1761 NINLTKGF
+1761 
-1769 VETTPDGTSYSKFV
+1769 
-1783 TVADGDLDNITFG
+1783 
-1796 FADGDVMKSTD
+1796 
-1807 GKYIYN
+1807 
-1813 FTWNNDAGGKGKLDV
+1813 
-1828 KGIKIGG
+1828 
-1835 ASGLPMFV
+1835 
-1843 KGSDYFGDVTIY
+1843 
-1855 QMSDSLVYS
+1855 
-1864 SLDGNAI
+1864 
-1871 GTTNRTGENS
+1871 
-1881 KNLTLNMGNNNLVAE
+1881 
-1896 AKDDENNNVLDGIT
+1896 
-1910 VAGGYTFNVNA
+1910 NVN
-1921 SNTETDKGIISGF
+1921 
-1934 KTAFE
+1934 
-1939 VLTGGILNINNV
+1939 
-1951 KFENNTDD
+1951 
-1959 VKNEGT
+1959 
-1965 VNLAENVVL
+1965 
-1974 NAISGVDGILNI
+1974 
-1986 LDSADVTAGNIKQK
+1986 
-2000 LLVNNGTLTISADN
+2000 
-2014 LQTAETIENKHKLN
+2014 
-2028 LTGGN
+2028 
-2033 LGVDI
+2033 
-2038 NGLGTTNF
+2038 
-2046 SNNNTLNDNVV
+2046 
-2057 VSQAKIINSG
+2057 
-2067 ILDATKG
+2067 
-2074 KLNSDDVVSTG
+2074 
-2085 TLKLKGD
+2085 
-2092 ITASQVISGGKND
+2092 
-2105 DGGLLKFGTLE
+2105 
-2116 LSDSTIS
+2116 
-2123 GDVVQ
+2123 
-2128 DKIILSGTV
+2128 
-2137 TNNKN
+2137 
-2142 MIFNNLKNNGI
+2142 
-2153 FSTLADGI
+2153 
-2161 SGDLTNDVN
+2161 
-2170 AELNLSGGTLNAS
+2170 
-2183 VSGGKTNI
+2183 GGKTNI

-2208 NVAENKSLTIAA
+2208 NVAENKSLTIAT
-2220 GSLWNNAISGKGTTI
+2220 GSSWNNAISGKGTTI
-2235 FGADFDGSNN
+2235 FGAVFNGSN
-2245 AVIET
+2245 
-2250 LLTNNGVLT
+2250 
-2259 SNTANIKGNVN
+2259 K
-2270 NNNKLTLNSNNDVF
+2270 
-2284 DNTITGNGNL
+2284 
-2294 TLNGVLTTNKT
+2294 
-2305 ISQKSITNNGSLTAN
+2305 
-2320 AEVIGAVQNNGT
+2320 
-2332 LNSAAENIKT
+2332 
-2342 SVTNKADAELNLNGG
+2342 
-2357 TLNANVSGGKTNING
+2357 
-2372 DVVLASSSK
+2372 
-2381 IAASAVNVAENKSLT
+2381 
-2396 IAAGSLWN
+2396 
-2404 NAISGKGT
+2404 
-2412 TIFGANFDGSNN
+2412 
-2424 AVIETLLTNNGV
+2424 
-2436 LTSNTANIKGNVNN
+2436 
-2450 NNKLTLNSNNDV
+2450 
-2462 LNNTIN
+2462 
-2468 GSGDLILNGVMIANG
+2468 
-2483 AISQNSITNNGTL
+2483 
-2496 ISSAENIKTSVT
+2496 
-2508 NKADAELNLSG
+2508 
-2519 GTLNANVSGGKTN
+2519 
-2532 INGDVVLASSSKI
+2532 
-2545 AASAVNV
+2545 
-2552 AENKSLTIAA
+2552 
-2562 GSLWNNAIS
+2562 
-2571 GKGTTIFGAD
+2571 
-2581 FDGNNNA
+2581 A

-2597 GSLTSNTANIKG
+2597 GLLTSNTANIKG
-2609 NVSNNNKL
+2609 NVSNNKEL

-2641 LTTNKTI
+2641 MTANKTI

-2653 TNNGTLNSSFDNLNG
+2653 TNNGTLNSSIDNLNG
-2668 ELINTG
+2668 ELINTNTG
-2674 IFNVAGANVVLNKNI
+2674 IFNVAGKNVVLNKNI

-2716 TNGATVDLQDTAN
+2716 TNGATLDLQDTAN

-2758 LELTSSNPSNGNI
+2758 LELALSKPSNGNI
-2771 ILSSINVQK
+2771 LLSSINVTK

-2786 TFLKGNT
+2786 TFLKGNIG
-2793 SGITSKLDTAST
+2793 GITSKLDTAST

-2853 YSMTKDISITSAENE
+2853 YSMTKDISITSAEND

-2961 GANKVLTA
+2961 SANKVLTV

-2976 SNITNLENK
+2976 SNITDLENK
-2985 GTVTLK
+2985 GTATLK
-2991 GTNDLTNITEAG
+2991 GTNALTNITETG

-3025 ADNAVLEAVLDKFVV
+3025 ADNAVLEAVLNKFVV

-3060 DITGNGSLNLGG
+3060 DIIGNGSLNLDG
-3072 IVDNNAAITQKDLTL
+3072 IVDNNATITQKDLTF
-3087 ASGKFANFG
+3087 AS
-3096 TISVVD
+3096 
-3102 SMNVNG
+3102 
-3108 DITNNGSVS
+3108 
-3117 AKDLIVSGNFANKAN
+3117 
-3132 AAINGVL
+3132 
-3139 TLKENTAATAENN
+3139 
-3152 GIITGGVIV
+3152 
-3161 ENNRILANNNLV
+3161 
-3173 SGKVNVGNNGKIL
+3173 
-3186 GNSGVMN
+3186 
-3193 ITETSENN
+3193 
-3201 GEINQHKFTI
+3201 
-3211 SNTGGFVNKG
+3211 
-3221 VLTSAVLENNNNL
+3221 
-3234 INSNKITAAMLKNN
+3234 
-3248 GNIDNTNGT
+3248 
-3257 IEGVITNENI
+3257 
-3267 INGGKIIANDGSVNN
+3267 
-3282 KMINADLTSKGKFT
+3282 GKFT
-3296 NKGNIAGTVTNT
+3296 NKGNIAGTVINT
-3308 GLFSNADVAKV
+3308 GLFSNADAATV
-3319 TGNILSSGD
+3319 TGDISSSGD
-3328 IDNSGIINGDVI
+3328 IDNSGIINGDVT

-3347 AGIVKGNV
+3347 AGIIKGNV

-3368 MGTVINNGTYK
+3368 MGTVMNNGTYK

-3404 AGMFGANQSVNI
+3404 SGMFGANQSVNI

-3423 IGAKTVN
+3423 IGAKTVS

-3439 LGLEITSIAN
+3439 LGLKITSIAN
-3449 KSSEYVGGKLLVN
+3449 KSSDYVGGKLLVN
-3462 NADLSGGKIQFTVNQ
+3462 NADLSGGKIQFTLNQ

-3495 TGASGSVAGDLTK
+3495 SGASGSVAGDLTK

-3522 KNGTVIIKNIASSSD
+3522 KKGTVIIKNIASSSD

-3563 AAANIQKALDSLSQ
+3563 EAADIQKALDRLSQ
-3577 HNTQGYRR
+3577 HNAQGYRR

-3621 DKCSLYRPASMW
+3621 EKCGLYRPASMW

-3702 YGKYQPTQTYV
+3702 YGKYQPTQTYI

-3751 HEYQNGLTPETGL
+3751 HEYQNGLNPETGL

-3783 NENITAIS
+3783 NENITAVS

-3801 IKTDNQIL
+3801 VKTDNQIL

-3821 LNNNSH
+3821 LNNSSH

-3842 EPMSRLGFN
+3842 EPMSRFGFN
-3851 GGLELAVSHNNVDL
+3851 GGLELAVSHDNVDL
-3865 ILGYDLNLHAKYNAH
+3865 ILGYDLNLHTKYNAH

>member
-1 MVTNFYGIFKCCWL
+1 M
-15 KNTFKHTAWYALA
+15 
-28 IWFGAMNVANAGT
+28 
-41 GDETL
+41 
-46 PMPMPMSLDEAF
+46 
-58 NSGGI
+58 
-63 YILPHDIVINSK
+63 
-75 IVVSS
+75 
-80 NNGIEIQLNDYNIS
+80 
-94 AALDDA
+94 
-100 ANNLFLV
+100 
-107 ENDGV
+107 
-112 LILSGKEPA
+112 
-121 GEEIKTADKNSVT
+121 
-134 AGNNADIL
+134 
-142 NVNGG
+142 
-147 LVQLSNLTLKDS
+147 
-159 KTAAII
+159 
-165 ANSAVFQAI
+165 
-174 NASFANM
+174 
-181 NSGAVKNAGNASFS
+181 
-195 GKNDFVNNTA
+195 
-205 ATGNGGA
+205 
-212 LNLEKESETKFS
+212 
-224 DSSLFKNN
+224 
-232 SAANGNGGAIYG
+232 YG

-259 VFTNNTATDGGAVF
+259 VFTNNTAKDGGAVF

-288 GQDSAANGNVATNS
+288 GQNAGANGNKATNS

-324 IMFAGNQAKDGGAI
+324 IMFAANQATNGGAI
-338 YNAGVLNLNGQLS
+338 YNTGALNLNGQLS
-351 FISNSALYN
+351 FIGNSAN
-360 GEDDTK
+360 NSEDDAK

-380 YGTDVKFGN
+380 YGTNIEFSN
-389 NEAQKAGGAIYNNG
+389 NTAQKAGGAIYNNG
-403 GVVNISGSGILFNN
+403 GVVNISGSGISFNN

-422 TDNVDFVNWK
+422 TDKVDFFYWR

-440 GAIANMEGSR
+440 GAIANMKGSR

-463 KDSKIAGGGAV
+463 DTNSQIAGGGAV

-485 RITEDGRDTTEDGR
+485 RITEDGRDTT
-499 DTTDSYKHAAASIV
+499 DSYNHAAASIL

-533 SGSNTVALSVIRGVN
+533 SVKNTENTVALSVIRGVN
-548 FIGNI
+548 FIGNS
-553 SKADKAGD
+553 SKADKQGD

-578 NVVFKGNSAT
+578 NVVFKGNFST

-613 AYFDGNSVSMV
+613 AYFEGNSVDMR

-645 NNENKQDLDGAA
+645 NNENKKDLDGAA

-680 AKKGLTGQQSSS
+680 AKKDITGQQSSS
-692 GIHIDGKEAK
+692 GIHIDGENEK

-724 TEAGANLTLELNK
+724 TFAGANLTLELNK

-765 IGPNA
+765 TSKPA
-770 KAEMQKTILGA
+770 MQNTILGA

-786 LSKEEAAAAGILK
+786 LSKEEAAAAGRRELE
-799 EWNDLHEVEGIKTA
+799 EWNNLHEVEGIKTA

-871 NIESEDQ
+871 NIESKGQ

-898 LNNKIDYLGK
+898 FNNQIDYLGGQY
-908 NGITGTDKGKLFI
+908 GITGTDKGKLVI

-926 LNESPTLSLGGG
+926 LNESPTLSLGDG
-938 SELFK
+938 SEWFK
-943 FTGSNDVKTE
+943 FTGRNDVKTE
-953 LSGMTQVIVTSKA
+953 LSKMTQVIVTSNA

-971 LDKVDGSA
+971 LGKRDGST

-1014 VEIVNWAEK
+1014 VETVNWAEK
-1023 YDIYDPKTGKTY
+1023 YNIYDPKTGKTY

-1061 GTDANNKVGIVAGTK
+1061 GDGENNKVGIVAGTK
-1076 KFGTDGKVYT
+1076 KFGVDGKVYT
-1086 LAMNEAANDIKNR
+1086 LAMNGAANDIENR

-1105 NTWYTYNKNETTGIR
+1105 NTWYTYNKDETTGIR
-1120 EEGAEVADMSGTT
+1120 KEGTEVTDMSGTT
-1133 GQKLN
+1133 GQNLN
-1138 ISNIKFEGFDTAI
+1138 ISNIKFDGFNTAI
-1151 TNYETGVINLEN
+1151 TNYETGVVNLEN
-1163 VGFSNNALDIYNLGT
+1163 VVFSSNALDIYNLGM

-1196 LGVMSIINGKTISNS
+1196 LGKMSIINGKTISNS
-1211 EINQQNVIINDI
+1211 EINQQNVTINDI
-1223 ASLTVDSDHLK
+1223 ASLTVDADHLK

-1259 TYISAGTEGNINK
+1259 TYISAGTKANKNK
-1272 FSLDDSV
+1272 FSLADNV

-1326 IDNHGTLTLYGNGD
+1326 IDNHGTLTFYGSGD
-1340 KSVVELFSNALV
+1340 KSVTELFNNALV

-1372 TEKISQNTM
+1372 NEQINQNTM
-1381 ENNGTFYA
+1381 VNNGTFYA
-1389 DINNLAIED
+1389 DINKLVIED

-1403 TNEGVLYLNGS
+1403 TNDGVLYLNGS
-1414 ATNEAAAQ
+1414 TTNESAAQ
-1422 NNLVTTV
+1422 NNLITTV

-1519 IGKAEDKENGGLVNI
+1519 IGKAEDNENGGLVNI

-1554 NDGVGLT
+1554 NDGIGLT

-1632 ANLTSELANLSGKI
+1632 ANLTSELADLSGKI
-1646 SIGNLGTLTL
+1646 SIGNLGALTL

-1696 NGTLNLAYDKASVTD
+1696 NGTLNLDYDNASVTD

-1769 VETTPDGTSYSKFV
+1769 LETTPDGASYSKFV
-1783 TVADGDLDNITFG
+1783 TVVDGDLDNITFG
-1796 FADGDVMKSTD
+1796 FTDGDVMKSTD

-1843 KGSDYFGDVTIY
+1843 KGSDYFGDVAIY

-1871 GTTNRTGENS
+1871 GTTFRTGGNS
-1881 KNLTLNMGNNNLVAE
+1881 KNLILNMGNNNLVAN
-1896 AKDDENNNVLDGIT
+1896 AKDSENNNILDGIT
-1910 VAGGYTFNVNA
+1910 VAGGYTFNANA
-1921 SNTETDKGIISGF
+1921 SNTEADKGIISGF

-1939 VLTGGILNINNV
+1939 VPTGGILNINNV

-1986 LDSADVTAGNIKQK
+1986 LDSADVTAGSIKQK

-2014 LQTAETIENKHKLN
+2014 LQTAEAVENKHKLN

-2123 GDVVQ
+2123 GDVAQ

-2153 FSTLADGI
+2153 FSTLANSI
-2161 SGDLTNDVN
+2161 SGDLTND
-2170 AELNLSGGTLNAS
+2170 
-2183 VSGGKTNI
+2183 I
-2191 NGDVVLAS
+2191 N
-2199 SSNIASSVV
+2199 
-2208 NVAENKSLTIAA
+2208 
-2220 GSLWNNAISGKGTTI
+2220 
-2235 FGADFDGSNN
+2235 
-2245 AVIET
+2245 
-2250 LLTNNGVLT
+2250 
-2259 SNTANIKGNVN
+2259 
-2270 NNNKLTLNSNNDVF
+2270 
-2284 DNTITGNGNL
+2284 
-2294 TLNGVLTTNKT
+2294 
-2305 ISQKSITNNGSLTAN
+2305 
-2320 AEVIGAVQNNGT
+2320 
-2332 LNSAAENIKT
+2332 
-2342 SVTNKADAELNLNGG
+2342 AELNLNGG

-2381 IAASAVNVAENKSLT
+2381 IDASAVNVAENKSLT
-2396 IAAGSLWN
+2396 IIAAGSLRN

-2412 TIFGANFDGSNN
+2412 TIFGADFYGNNN

-2436 LTSNTANIKGNVNN
+2436 LTSNTANIKGNVSNN
-2450 NNKLTLNSNNDV
+2450 KKLTLNS
-2462 LNNTIN
+2462 T
-2468 GSGDLILNGVMIANG
+2468 
-2483 AISQNSITNNGTL
+2483 
-2496 ISSAENIKTSVT
+2496 
-2508 NKADAELNLSG
+2508 
-2519 GTLNANVSGGKTN
+2519 
-2532 INGDVVLASSSKI
+2532 
-2545 AASAVNV
+2545 
-2552 AENKSLTIAA
+2552 
-2562 GSLWNNAIS
+2562 
-2571 GKGTTIFGAD
+2571 
-2581 FDGNNNA
+2581 
-2588 VIETLLINN
+2588 
-2597 GSLTSNTANIKG
+2597 
-2609 NVSNNNKL
+2609 
-2617 TLNGNNDVFNNTI
+2617 NDVFDNTI

-2641 LTTNKTI
+2641 LTANKTI

-2653 TNNGTLNSSFDNLNG
+2653 TNNGTLNSSIDNLNG

-2674 IFNVAGANVVLNKNI
+2674 IFNVAGANVALNKNI

-2695 VLENEAILKF
+2695 VLENKATLKF
-2705 GDSGKIEGVLK
+2705 DDNGKIEGLLK
-2716 TNGATVDLQDTAN
+2716 TNDATVDLQDTAT

-2739 SGDLKLKI
+2739 YGNLKLKI

-2758 LELTSSNPSNGNI
+2758 LELTSSNQPSNGNI
-2771 ILSSINVQK
+2771 LLSSINVKK

-2786 TFLKGNT
+2786 TFLKGNIG
-2793 SGITSKLDTAST
+2793 GITSRLDAAST
-2805 ISTITNDYTY
+2805 ISTVTNDYTY
-2815 TFGISGNNKLDV
+2815 TFAISGNNKLDV

-2839 KDFVTGNLAVSANT
+2839 KDFITGNLAVSADT
-2853 YSMTKDISITSAENE
+2853 YSMTKDINITSAEND
-2868 NFGTTAGAN
+2868 NFGTTAGVN
-2877 TELNLNLNGHNLY
+2877 TKLNLNLNGHNLN
-2890 GTLNGAKKDGI
+2890 GTVSGVKKDGI

-2915 GTVRGNISGFDNA
+2915 GTVRGNIRGFNNA

-2951 NQGTLYADNI
+2951 NQGTMYADNI
-2961 GANKVLTA
+2961 SANKIVTA

-2976 SNITNLENK
+2976 SNITDLENK
-2985 GTVTLK
+2985 GTATLK
-2991 GTNDLTNITEAG
+2991 GTNALTNITEAG
-3003 NLIVNDGKTTVLGKL
+3003 NLIVNDGKTTVSGKL
-3018 EQNSVTV
+3018 KQNSVTV
-3025 ADNAVLEAVLDKFVV
+3025 ANNAVLEAVLDKFVA

-3060 DITGNGSLNLGG
+3060 DITGNGSLNLDGM
-3072 IVDNNAAITQKDLTL
+3072 VVNNAALIQKDLAL
-3087 ASGKFANFG
+3087 ASGKFTNSG
-3096 TISVVD
+3096 TISVID

-3108 DITNNGSVS
+3108 DMTNNGSVS

-3139 TLKENTAATAENN
+3139 TLKENAAATAENN
-3152 GIITGGVIV
+3152 GVITGGVIV
-3161 ENNRILANNNLV
+3161 ENNRVLANNNLI

-3201 GEINQHKFTI
+3201 GEINQYKFTI

-3282 KMINADLTSKGKFT
+3282 KMINADLTSKGKFI

-3308 GLFSNADVAKV
+3308 GLFSNADAATVI
-3319 TGNILSSGD
+3319 GNILSSGN
-3328 IDNSGIINGDVI
+3328 IDNSGIIKGNVT

-3347 AGIVKGNV
+3347 TGIVKGTV
-3355 TNNGDLT
+3355 TNNGNLT
-3362 SAIENI
+3362 SSIENI
-3368 MGTVINNGTYK
+3368 MGMVINNGTYK

-3385 NYDINGAG
+3385 NYDINGTG
-3393 NTEINGNVVMG
+3393 NTEINGNVVLG
-3404 AGMFGANQSVNI
+3404 TGMFGTDQSVNI
-3416 TAGSLLD
+3416 TSESLLD
-3423 IGAKTVN
+3423 IGAKTVSVN
-3430 LNNLKLNGT
+3430 DLKLNGT
-3439 LGLEITSIAN
+3439 IGLEITNIAD
-3449 KSSEYVGGKLLVN
+3449 KSSEYVGGKLLAN
-3462 NADLSGGKIQFTVNQ
+3462 NVDLSGGKIQFTVNQ

-3487 DLSIIGLK
+3487 DLSIISLK
-3495 TGASGSVAGDLTK
+3495 SGASGSVVGDLTK

-3537 VASLVGNRNNRN
+3537 VASLVGNRNNKN

-3563 AAANIQKALDSLSQ
+3563 EAADIQKNLNILSQ
-3577 HNTQGYRR
+3577 HNAQGYRR

-3592 SDSQMNLETVRLVQ
+3592 SDSQLNLETVRLVQ

-3611 ETGKRFEKGE
+3611 ETGERFEKNDGV
-3621 DKCSLYRPASMW
+3621 CSLYRPASMW
-3633 VKGIGASHYMDN
+3633 IKGIGASHYMDM
-3645 RFAAQGFNADT
+3645 RTAAQGFNADT
-3656 AGYVMGYDGNVD
+3656 AGYALGYDGNVD

-3677 AYTNTDTKGNIN
+3677 AYTNTKGYTN

-3702 YGKYQPTQTYV
+3702 YGKYQPSLTYV
-3713 RGAFIYGLADYD
+3713 RGAFIYGFADYE

-3736 SKYNIHSVGAETALG
+3736 SKYNMHSVGAETALG
-3751 HEYQNGLTPETGL
+3751 HEYPNGLNPEAGL

-3772 DYTDSIGQKVE
+3772 DYTDSINQKVE
-3783 NENITAIS
+3783 NENITAFS

-3801 IKTDNQIL
+3801 VKTNNQIL

-3821 LNNNSH
+3821 LNNSSN

-3832 VANSRYTISS
+3832 VANSKYTISS
-3842 EPMSRLGFN
+3842 EPMSRFGFN
-3851 GGLELAVSHNNVDL
+3851 GGLELAVSHENVDL
-3865 ILGYDLNLHAKYNAH
+3865 ILGYDLNLHTKYNAH

>member
-15 KNTFKHTAWYALA
+15 KNTFEHTVWYALA
-28 IWFGAMNVANAGT
+28 IWFGAMNAANAGT

-46 PMPMPMSLDEAF
+46 PRYSGEAF
-58 NSGGI
+58 NSGVI
-63 YILPHDIVINSK
+63 HILPNDIVINSK
-75 IVVSS
+75 IVVSQNS
-80 NNGIEIQLNDYNIS
+80 SIEIQLNNYNIS
-94 AALDDA
+94 AELDET
-100 ANNLFLV
+100 ANHLFLV

-121 GEEIKTADKNSVT
+121 AEEFKTADKNSVT
-134 AGNNADIL
+134 AGNNTDIL

-147 LVQLSNLTLKDS
+147 LVKLSNITLKDS
-159 KTAAII
+159 KSAAII
-165 ANSAVFQAI
+165 TNSAIFQTI
-174 NASFANM
+174 NASFAKM
-181 NSGAVKNAGNASFS
+181 NSGAVKNAGNATFS
-195 GKNDFVNNTA
+195 GKNDFVNNSV

-224 DSSLFKNN
+224 DSSLFENN
-232 SAANGNGGAIYG
+232 SAANGKGGAIYG
-244 DGSVYLGDQ
+244 DGSLYFGDQ

-288 GQDSAANGNVATNS
+288 GQDSAANGNKATNS

-324 IMFAGNQAKDGGAI
+324 IMFAANQATNGGAI
-338 YNAGVLNLNGQLS
+338 YNTGALNLNGQQS

-360 GEDDTK
+360 GKDDTK

-380 YGTDVKFGN
+380 YGTDVKFSN
-389 NEAQKAGGAIYNNG
+389 NTAQKAGGAIYNNG

-422 TDNVDFVNWK
+422 TGKVDFVNWK
-432 NDAKKGFG
+432 NDAKEGFG

-450 LNISGNVTFSNNG
+450 LNISGNVTFSENG
-463 KDSKIAGGGAV
+463 KEISGGGAV

-499 DTTDSYKHAAASIV
+499 DTTDSYKHDAASIL
-513 FENNVASKG
+513 FEKNVASKG

-533 SGSNTVALSVIRGVN
+533 SSGKNTVALSVIRGVN
-548 FIGNI
+548 FIGN
-553 SKADKAGD
+553 SSNADNQGS

-578 NVVFKGNSAT
+578 NVVFKGNSSR
-588 AAGGAISTANNL
+588 AAGGAISTANNRT
-600 KDSALGTFISISN
+600 DSVLGTFISISN
-613 AYFDGNSVSMV
+613 AYFEGNSVDMR

-680 AKKGLTGQQSSS
+680 AKGQSSS
-692 GIHIDGKEAK
+692 GIHIDGKDKK

-724 TEAGANLTLELNK
+724 TEDGANLTLELNK

-752 AKFFDAGGAYIGP
+752 AKFFDTNDAYIGP
-765 IGPNA
+765 NS
-770 KAEMQKTILGA
+770 KDDMQKTILGA
-781 NSVYW
+781 KSVYW
-786 LSKEEAAAAGILK
+786 LSKEEAAADGRLK

-835 ELLLADEITDEIR
+835 ELLLADEITDEI
-848 NKQYITGNSNLN
+848 KDKPYIVGNSNLN

-898 LNNKIDYLGK
+898 LNNKIDYLGR
-908 NGITGTDKGKLFI
+908 NGIIGTDKGKLVI

-926 LNESPTLSLGGG
+926 LNETTDWNLGDG
-938 SELFK
+938 SELLK
-943 FTGSNDVKTE
+943 FTGSNAVKTE
-953 LSGMTQVIVTSKA
+953 LSKMTQVIVTSNA

-971 LDKVDGSA
+971 LGKVGST
-979 QNNAVKLYKVLS
+979 QNNAVRLYKVLS

-1014 VEIVNWAEK
+1014 VETVNWAEK
-1023 YDIYDPKTGKTY
+1023 YNIYDPKTGKTY

-1061 GTDANNKVGIVAGTK
+1061 GDGENNKVGIVAGTK
-1076 KFGTDGKVYT
+1076 KFGADGKVYT
-1086 LAMNEAANDIKNR
+1086 LAMNDAANDIKDR

-1105 NTWYTYNKNETTGIR
+1105 NTWYTYNKDETTGIR
-1120 EEGAEVADMSGTT
+1120 KEGAKVADMSGTT
-1133 GQKLN
+1133 GQNLN

-1151 TNYETGVINLEN
+1151 TNYETGVVNLEN
-1163 VGFSNNALDIYNLGT
+1163 VGFSSNALDIYNLGM

-1196 LGVMSIINGKTISNS
+1196 LGKMSIINGKTISNS
-1211 EINQQNVIINDI
+1211 EINQQNVTINDI
-1223 ASLTVDSDHLK
+1223 ASLTVDADHLK

-1259 TYISAGTEGNINK
+1259 TYISAGTEENKTK
-1272 FSLDDSV
+1272 FSLADNV

-1287 VLKNADA
+1287 VLKNANA
-1294 ENVKGGKIIADTIK
+1294 ENVKGGKIIAGNIK

-1326 IDNHGTLTLYGNGD
+1326 IDNHGTLTLYGSGD
-1340 KSVVELFSNALV
+1340 KSVTELFNNALV

-1366 SANIKA
+1366 NANIKT
-1372 TEKISQNTM
+1372 TEKINQNTM
-1381 ENNGTFYA
+1381 VNNGTFYA
-1389 DINNLAIED
+1389 DINKLAIED

-1403 TNEGVLYLNGS
+1403 INDGVLYLNGS

-1422 NNLVTTV
+1422 NNLITTV
-1429 RGNGVLYLSNNVVN
+1429 SGNGVLYLSNNVVN

-1449 KKIHLIDN
+1449 KEIHLIDK

-1466 TLKAKI
+1466 SLKAKI
-1472 KLNEGTKLAIKAEN
+1472 KLDEGTKLAIKAEN

-1503 ENEGSLN
+1503 ENEGSLD
-1510 LSGNLLNVV
+1510 LSGNLLDVV
-1519 IGKAEDKENGGLVNI
+1519 IGKATDKEKGGLVNI

-1539 FGENGEIRNN
+1539 LGEKGEIRNN
-1549 TVNIK
+1549 TVNI
-1554 NDGVGLT
+1554 NNNGVGLT
-1561 ANADKITNGV
+1561 VNADKITNSV
-1571 IYVNN
+1571 IYVND
-1576 NSLTLTGGTNTN
+1576 NSLTLTGGT
-1588 IIRKDFTPKAETTL
+1588 L
-1602 GGTTYIGNS
+1602 NS
-1611 LNAANVINKEKI
+1611 
-1623 ETDLFISNR
+1623 
-1632 ANLTSELANLSGKI
+1632 
-1646 SIGNLGTLTL
+1646 
-1656 AKDAVLAENRKIY
+1656 
-1669 GKGNVIIG
+1669 
-1677 NNSLVMK
+1677 
-1684 NNSSIEG
+1684 
-1691 MLSSD
+1691 
-1696 NGTLNLAYDKASVTD
+1696 
-1711 AVSIGALGGNLNL
+1711 
-1724 AIKMALSDLTEN
+1724 
-1736 KGMASSLKIN
+1736 
-1746 NGDALANKNSKIILS
+1746 
-1761 NINLTKGF
+1761 
-1769 VETTPDGTSYSKFV
+1769 
-1783 TVADGDLDNITFG
+1783 
-1796 FADGDVMKSTD
+1796 
-1807 GKYIYN
+1807 
-1813 FTWNNDAGGKGKLDV
+1813 
-1828 KGIKIGG
+1828 
-1835 ASGLPMFV
+1835 
-1843 KGSDYFGDVTIY
+1843 
-1855 QMSDSLVYS
+1855 
-1864 SLDGNAI
+1864 
-1871 GTTNRTGENS
+1871 
-1881 KNLTLNMGNNNLVAE
+1881 
-1896 AKDDENNNVLDGIT
+1896 
-1910 VAGGYTFNVNA
+1910 NVN
-1921 SNTETDKGIISGF
+1921 
-1934 KTAFE
+1934 
-1939 VLTGGILNINNV
+1939 
-1951 KFENNTDD
+1951 
-1959 VKNEGT
+1959 
-1965 VNLAENVVL
+1965 
-1974 NAISGVDGILNI
+1974 
-1986 LDSADVTAGNIKQK
+1986 
-2000 LLVNNGTLTISADN
+2000 
-2014 LQTAETIENKHKLN
+2014 
-2028 LTGGN
+2028 
-2033 LGVDI
+2033 
-2038 NGLGTTNF
+2038 
-2046 SNNNTLNDNVV
+2046 
-2057 VSQAKIINSG
+2057 
-2067 ILDATKG
+2067 
-2074 KLNSDDVVSTG
+2074 
-2085 TLKLKGD
+2085 
-2092 ITASQVISGGKND
+2092 
-2105 DGGLLKFGTLE
+2105 
-2116 LSDSTIS
+2116 
-2123 GDVVQ
+2123 
-2128 DKIILSGTV
+2128 
-2137 TNNKN
+2137 
-2142 MIFNNLKNNGI
+2142 
-2153 FSTLADGI
+2153 
-2161 SGDLTNDVN
+2161 
-2170 AELNLSGGTLNAS
+2170 
-2183 VSGGKTNI
+2183 GGKTNI

-2199 SSNIASSVV
+2199 SSNIASSAV
-2208 NVAENKSLTIAA
+2208 NVAENKSLTIAD
-2220 GSLWNNAISGKGTTI
+2220 GKSWNNAISGKGTTI
-2235 FGADFDGSNN
+2235 FGAGFNGSN
-2245 AVIET
+2245 
-2250 LLTNNGVLT
+2250 
-2259 SNTANIKGNVN
+2259 K
-2270 NNNKLTLNSNNDVF
+2270 
-2284 DNTITGNGNL
+2284 
-2294 TLNGVLTTNKT
+2294 
-2305 ISQKSITNNGSLTAN
+2305 
-2320 AEVIGAVQNNGT
+2320 
-2332 LNSAAENIKT
+2332 
-2342 SVTNKADAELNLNGG
+2342 
-2357 TLNANVSGGKTNING
+2357 
-2372 DVVLASSSK
+2372 
-2381 IAASAVNVAENKSLT
+2381 
-2396 IAAGSLWN
+2396 
-2404 NAISGKGT
+2404 
-2412 TIFGANFDGSNN
+2412 
-2424 AVIETLLTNNGV
+2424 
-2436 LTSNTANIKGNVNN
+2436 
-2450 NNKLTLNSNNDV
+2450 
-2462 LNNTIN
+2462 
-2468 GSGDLILNGVMIANG
+2468 
-2483 AISQNSITNNGTL
+2483 
-2496 ISSAENIKTSVT
+2496 
-2508 NKADAELNLSG
+2508 
-2519 GTLNANVSGGKTN
+2519 
-2532 INGDVVLASSSKI
+2532 
-2545 AASAVNV
+2545 
-2552 AENKSLTIAA
+2552 
-2562 GSLWNNAIS
+2562 
-2571 GKGTTIFGAD
+2571 
-2581 FDGNNNA
+2581 A

-2597 GSLTSNTANIKG
+2597 GLLTSNTANIKG
-2609 NVSNNNKL
+2609 NVSNNKEL

-2641 LTTNKTI
+2641 MTANKTI

-2653 TNNGTLNSSFDNLNG
+2653 TNNGTLNSSIDNLNG
-2668 ELINTG
+2668 ELINTNTG
-2674 IFNVAGANVVLNKNI
+2674 IFNVAGKNVVLNKNI

-2705 GDSGKIEGVLK
+2705 GDSGKIDGVLK
-2716 TNGATVDLQDTAN
+2716 TNGATLDLQDTAN

-2758 LELTSSNPSNGNI
+2758 LELTSSKPSNGNI
-2771 ILSSINVQK
+2771 LLSSINVKK

-2793 SGITSKLDTAST
+2793 SGITSKLDTA
-2805 ISTITNDYTY
+2805 STITNDYTY

-2839 KDFVTGNLAVSANT
+2839 KDFVTGNLAISANT

-2961 GANKVLTA
+2961 SANKVLTV

-2976 SNITNLENK
+2976 SNITDLENK
-2985 GTVTLK
+2985 GTAALK
-2991 GTNDLTNITEAG
+2991 GTNALTNITETG
-3003 NLIVNDGKTTVLGKL
+3003 NLIVNDGKTTVSGKL

-3025 ADNAVLEAVLDKFVV
+3025 ADNAVLEAVLNKFVV

-3087 ASGKFANFG
+3087 ASGKFTNSG

-3139 TLKENTAATAENN
+3139 TLKENAAATAENN
-3152 GIITGGVIV
+3152 GVITGGVIV
-3161 ENNRILANNNLV
+3161 ENNRILTNNNLV

-3193 ITETSENN
+3193 IIETSENN
-3201 GEINQHKFTI
+3201 GEINQYKFTI

-3267 INGGKIIANDGSVNN
+3267 INGGKIIADDGSVNN
-3282 KMINADLTSKGKFT
+3282 KTINADLTSKGKFT

-3308 GLFSNADVAKV
+3308 G
-3319 TGNILSSGD
+3319 
-3328 IDNSGIINGDVI
+3328 
-3340 SGGSFKN
+3340 SFKN
-3347 AGIVKGNV
+3347 AGIIKGNV

-3368 MGTVINNGTYK
+3368 MGAVINNGAYK

-3423 IGAKTVN
+3423 IGAKTVS

-3449 KSSEYVGGKLLVN
+3449 KSSDYVGGKLLVN
-3462 NADLSGGKIQFTVNQ
+3462 NADLSGGKIQFTVDQ

-3495 TGASGSVAGDLTK
+3495 SGASGSVVGDLTK

-3563 AAANIQKALDSLSQ
+3563 EAADIQKALDRLSQ
-3577 HNTQGYRR
+3577 HNAQGYRR

-3621 DKCSLYRPASMW
+3621 GECSLYRPASMW

-3645 RFAAQGFNADT
+3645 RSAAQGFNADT

-3668 CDTSVGFGY
+3668 CDTSVGLGY

-3736 SKYNIHSVGAETALG
+3736 SKYNMHSVGAETALG
-3751 HEYQNGLTPETGL
+3751 HEYQNGLNPETGL

-3783 NENITAIS
+3783 NENITAVS

-3801 IKTDNQIL
+3801 VKTDNQIL

-3821 LNNNSH
+3821 LNNSSH

-3842 EPMSRLGFN
+3842 EPMSRFGFN
-3851 GGLELAVSHNNVDL
+3851 GGLELAVSHDNVDL
-3865 ILGYDLNLHAKYNAH
+3865 ILGYDLNLHTKYNAH

>member
-1 MVTNFYGIFKCCWL
+1 MVTNFYGIFKGCWL
-15 KNTFKHTAWYALA
+15 KNTFEHTVLYALA
-28 IWFGAMNVANAGT
+28 IWFGAMNAANAGT

-46 PMPMPMSLDEAF
+46 PRYSGEAF
-58 NSGGI
+58 NSGVI
-63 YILPHDIVINSK
+63 HILPSDIVINSK
-75 IVVSS
+75 IVVSQNS
-80 NNGIEIQLNDYNIS
+80 SIEIQLNNYNIS
-94 AALDDA
+94 AELDET
-100 ANNLFLV
+100 ANHLFLV

-112 LILSGKEPA
+112 LILNGKEPA
-121 GEEIKTADKNSVT
+121 AEEIKTADKNSVT

-147 LVQLSNLTLKDS
+147 LVKLSNLTLKDS

-165 ANSAVFQAI
+165 ANSAIFQTI

-181 NSGAVKNAGNASFS
+181 NSGAVKNAGNATFS
-195 GKNDFVNNTA
+195 GKNDFVNNSV

-232 SAANGNGGAIYG
+232 SAVNGNGGAIYG
-244 DGSVYLGDQ
+244 DGSLYFGDQ

-273 VDENGKFVGYGEFIF
+273 VDENGKFIGYGEFIF
-288 GQDSAANGNVATNS
+288 GQDSGANGNVAANY

-316 FNGKETKS
+316 FNAKETKS
-324 IMFAGNQAKDGGAI
+324 IMFAGNQATDGGAI
-338 YNAGVLNLNGQLS
+338 YNTGALNLNGQLS
-351 FISNSALYN
+351 FIDNSALYN
-360 GEDDTK
+360 GKDDAK

-380 YGTDVKFGN
+380 YGTDVKFSN
-389 NEAQKAGGAIYNNG
+389 NTAQKAGGAIYNNG
-403 GVVNISGSGILFNN
+403 GVVNISGSGILFNS

-450 LNISGNVTFSNNG
+450 LNISGNVTFSENG
-463 KDSKIAGGGAV
+463 KEISGGGAV

-485 RITEDGRDTTEDGR
+485 RITEDGRDTT
-499 DTTDSYKHAAASIV
+499 DSYNHAAASIL
-513 FENNVASKG
+513 FEKNVASKG

-533 SGSNTVALSVIRGVN
+533 SGTNNTAALSVIRGVN
-548 FIGNI
+548 FIGN
-553 SKADKAGD
+553 SSNADKAGD

-578 NVVFKGNSAT
+578 NVVFKGNSSR

-613 AYFDGNSVSMV
+613 AYFEGNSVNMV

-645 NNENKQDLDGAA
+645 NNENKKDLDGAA
-657 LSFDGTSLRLV
+657 LSFDGTSLLLV

-680 AKKGLTGQQSSS
+680 AKKGYTDQSSS
-692 GIHIDGKEAK
+692 GIHIDGKDAK
-702 KIMFNAGNGGEVVF
+702 KIMFNAGNGGEVIF
-716 FDKIVNAG
+716 FDKIVNNG
-724 TEAGANLTLELNK
+724 TDAGANLTLELNK

-752 AKFFDAGGAYIGP
+752 AKFFDAGDAYIGP
-765 IGPNA
+765 NS
-770 KAEMQKTILGA
+770 KTEMQKTILGA

-786 LSKEEAAAAGILK
+786 LSKEEAAAAGRLE
-799 EWNDLHEVEGIKTA
+799 EWNNLHEVEGIKTA

-835 ELLLADEITDEIR
+835 ELLLADEITDEIK
-848 NKQYITGNSNLN
+848 NKPYIVGNSNLN

-871 NIESEDQ
+871 NIESKGQ

-898 LNNKIDYLGK
+898 LNKTIDYLGTDGI
-908 NGITGTDKGKLFI
+908 GITGTDKGKLVI

-926 LNESPTLSLGGG
+926 LNEAPTSLSLGGG
-938 SELFK
+938 SEKLFK
-943 FTGSNDVKTE
+943 FTDSNDVKTE
-953 LSGMTQVIVTSKA
+953 LSKMTQVIVTSKA

-979 QNNAVKLYKVLS
+979 QNNAIKLYKVLS

-1035 SNMVGTNV
+1035 YNMVGTNV

-1061 GTDANNKVGIVAGTK
+1061 GDGENNKVGIVVGTK
-1076 KFGTDGKVYT
+1076 KFGADGKVYT
-1086 LAMNEAANDIKNR
+1086 LAMNGAANDIENR

-1133 GQKLN
+1133 GQNLN
-1138 ISNIKFEGFDTAI
+1138 ISNIKFEGFNTAI
-1151 TNYETGVINLEN
+1151 TNYETGVVNLEN
-1163 VGFSNNALDIYNLGT
+1163 VGFSSNALDIYNLGT

-1196 LGVMSIINGKTISNS
+1196 LGKMSIINGKTISNS
-1211 EINQQNVIINDI
+1211 EINQQNVSINDI
-1223 ASLTVDSDHLK
+1223 ASLTVNADHLK

-1251 YEVTGAGK
+1251 YKVTGAGK
-1259 TYISAGTEGNINK
+1259 TYISAGTEANKNK
-1272 FSLDDSV
+1272 FSLADNV
-1279 TIKQNSFS
+1279 TLEQNSFS
-1287 VLKNADA
+1287 VLKNANA
-1294 ENVKGGKIIADTIK
+1294 ENVKGGKIIAKNIK

-1326 IDNHGTLTLYGNGD
+1326 IDNHGTLTLYGSGD
-1340 KSVVELFSNALV
+1340 KSVTELFNNALV

-1366 SANIKA
+1366 NANIKT
-1372 TEKISQNTM
+1372 TEKINQNTM
-1381 ENNGTFYA
+1381 VNNGTFYA
-1389 DINNLAIED
+1389 DINKLAIED

-1403 TNEGVLYLNGS
+1403 TNDGVLYLNGS

-1422 NNLVTTV
+1422 NNLITTV
-1429 RGNGVLYLSNNVVN
+1429 SGNGVLYLSNNVVN

-1457 ANVEAENDS
+1457 ANVEAGNDS
-1466 TLKAKI
+1466 SLKAKI
-1472 KLNEGTKLAIKAEN
+1472 KLDEGTKLAIKAEN

-1491 PADEIDGNWIDV
+1491 SADEIDENWIDV

-1519 IGKAEDKENGGLVNI
+1519 IGKATDKENGGLVNI

-1539 FGENGEIRNN
+1539 LGEKGEIRNN
-1549 TVNIK
+1549 TVNIN

-1561 ANADKITNGV
+1561 VNADKITNSV
-1571 IYVNN
+1571 IYVND
-1576 NSLTLTGGTNTN
+1576 NSLTLTGGT
-1588 IIRKDFTPKAETTL
+1588 L
-1602 GGTTYIGNS
+1602 NS
-1611 LNAANVINKEKI
+1611 
-1623 ETDLFISNR
+1623 
-1632 ANLTSELANLSGKI
+1632 
-1646 SIGNLGTLTL
+1646 
-1656 AKDAVLAENRKIY
+1656 
-1669 GKGNVIIG
+1669 
-1677 NNSLVMK
+1677 
-1684 NNSSIEG
+1684 
-1691 MLSSD
+1691 
-1696 NGTLNLAYDKASVTD
+1696 
-1711 AVSIGALGGNLNL
+1711 
-1724 AIKMALSDLTEN
+1724 
-1736 KGMASSLKIN
+1736 
-1746 NGDALANKNSKIILS
+1746 
-1761 NINLTKGF
+1761 
-1769 VETTPDGTSYSKFV
+1769 
-1783 TVADGDLDNITFG
+1783 
-1796 FADGDVMKSTD
+1796 
-1807 GKYIYN
+1807 
-1813 FTWNNDAGGKGKLDV
+1813 
-1828 KGIKIGG
+1828 
-1835 ASGLPMFV
+1835 
-1843 KGSDYFGDVTIY
+1843 
-1855 QMSDSLVYS
+1855 
-1864 SLDGNAI
+1864 
-1871 GTTNRTGENS
+1871 
-1881 KNLTLNMGNNNLVAE
+1881 
-1896 AKDDENNNVLDGIT
+1896 
-1910 VAGGYTFNVNA
+1910 NVN
-1921 SNTETDKGIISGF
+1921 
-1934 KTAFE
+1934 
-1939 VLTGGILNINNV
+1939 
-1951 KFENNTDD
+1951 
-1959 VKNEGT
+1959 
-1965 VNLAENVVL
+1965 
-1974 NAISGVDGILNI
+1974 
-1986 LDSADVTAGNIKQK
+1986 
-2000 LLVNNGTLTISADN
+2000 
-2014 LQTAETIENKHKLN
+2014 
-2028 LTGGN
+2028 
-2033 LGVDI
+2033 
-2038 NGLGTTNF
+2038 
-2046 SNNNTLNDNVV
+2046 
-2057 VSQAKIINSG
+2057 
-2067 ILDATKG
+2067 
-2074 KLNSDDVVSTG
+2074 
-2085 TLKLKGD
+2085 
-2092 ITASQVISGGKND
+2092 
-2105 DGGLLKFGTLE
+2105 
-2116 LSDSTIS
+2116 
-2123 GDVVQ
+2123 
-2128 DKIILSGTV
+2128 
-2137 TNNKN
+2137 
-2142 MIFNNLKNNGI
+2142 
-2153 FSTLADGI
+2153 
-2161 SGDLTNDVN
+2161 
-2170 AELNLSGGTLNAS
+2170 
-2183 VSGGKTNI
+2183 GGKTNI

-2199 SSNIASSVV
+2199 SSNIASS
-2208 NVAENKSLTIAA
+2208 
-2220 GSLWNNAISGKGTTI
+2220 
-2235 FGADFDGSNN
+2235 
-2245 AVIET
+2245 
-2250 LLTNNGVLT
+2250 
-2259 SNTANIKGNVN
+2259 
-2270 NNNKLTLNSNNDVF
+2270 
-2284 DNTITGNGNL
+2284 
-2294 TLNGVLTTNKT
+2294 
-2305 ISQKSITNNGSLTAN
+2305 
-2320 AEVIGAVQNNGT
+2320 
-2332 LNSAAENIKT
+2332 
-2342 SVTNKADAELNLNGG
+2342 
-2357 TLNANVSGGKTNING
+2357 
-2372 DVVLASSSK
+2372 
-2381 IAASAVNVAENKSLT
+2381 AVNVAENKSLT
-2396 IAAGSLWN
+2396 IAAGRS
-2404 NAISGKGT
+2404 
-2412 TIFGANFDGSNN
+2412 
-2424 AVIETLLTNNGV
+2424 
-2436 LTSNTANIKGNVNN
+2436 
-2450 NNKLTLNSNNDV
+2450 
-2462 LNNTIN
+2462 
-2468 GSGDLILNGVMIANG
+2468 
-2483 AISQNSITNNGTL
+2483 
-2496 ISSAENIKTSVT
+2496 
-2508 NKADAELNLSG
+2508 
-2519 GTLNANVSGGKTN
+2519 
-2532 INGDVVLASSSKI
+2532 
-2545 AASAVNV
+2545 
-2552 AENKSLTIAA
+2552 
-2562 GSLWNNAIS
+2562 WNNAIS

-2581 FDGNNNA
+2581 FDGNNDA

-2597 GSLTSNTANIKG
+2597 GRLTSNSANIKG

-2641 LTTNKTI
+2641 MTANKTI

-2653 TNNGTLNSSFDNLNG
+2653 INKGTLNSSIDNLNG

-2716 TNGATVDLQDTAN
+2716 TNGATLDLQDMAK

-2793 SGITSKLDTAST
+2793 GGITSKLDTAST

-2853 YSMTKDISITSAENE
+2853 YSMTKDISITSAEND

-2877 TELNLNLNGHNLY
+2877 TELNLNLNGHNLF

-2901 AVGNGYTLNINGTD
+2901 AVGNGYTLNINGTN
-2915 GTVRGNISGFDNA
+2915 GTSKGNINGFDNA

-2961 GANKVLTA
+2961 SANKVLTA

-2976 SNITNLENK
+2976 SNITDLENR
-2985 GTVTLK
+2985 GTAALK
-2991 GTNDLTNITEAG
+2991 GTNALTNITETG

-3018 EQNSVTV
+3018 EQNSVAV
-3025 ADNAVLEAVLDKFVV
+3025 ADNAVLEAVLNKFVV

-3060 DITGNGSLNLGG
+3060 DITGNGSLNLDG

-3087 ASGKFANFG
+3087 ASGKFTNSG

-3108 DITNNGSVS
+3108 DMTNNGSVS

-3139 TLKENTAATAENN
+3139 TLKENAAATAENN
-3152 GIITGGVIV
+3152 GVITGGVIV
-3161 ENNRILANNNLV
+3161 ENNRILTNNNLV
-3173 SGKVNVGNNGKIL
+3173 SGKVNVVNNGKIL

-3193 ITETSENN
+3193 ITENSENN
-3201 GEINQHKFTI
+3201 GEINQYKFTI

-3248 GNIDNTNGT
+3248 GNIDNTSGT

-3267 INGGKIIANDGSVNN
+3267 INGGKIIADDGSVNN
-3282 KMINADLTSKGKFT
+3282 KTINADLTSKGKFT
-3296 NKGNIAGTVTNT
+3296 NKGNIAGTITNT
-3308 GLFSNADVAKV
+3308 G
-3319 TGNILSSGD
+3319 
-3328 IDNSGIINGDVI
+3328 
-3340 SGGSFKN
+3340 SFEN
-3347 AGIVKGNV
+3347 AGIIKGNV

-3385 NYDINGAG
+3385 NYDINGSG

-3423 IGAKTVN
+3423 IGAKTVS

-3449 KSSEYVGGKLLVN
+3449 KSSDYVGGKLLVN
-3462 NADLSGGKIQFTVNQ
+3462 NADLSGGKIQFTVDQ

-3495 TGASGSVAGDLTK
+3495 SGASGSVVGDLTK

-3563 AAANIQKALDSLSQ
+3563 EAADIQKALDRLSQ
-3577 HNTQGYRR
+3577 HNAQGYRR

-3621 DKCSLYRPASMW
+3621 GECSLYRPASMW

-3645 RFAAQGFNADT
+3645 RSAAQGFNADT

-3751 HEYQNGLTPETGL
+3751 HEYQNGLNPETGL

-3783 NENITAIS
+3783 NENITAVS

-3801 IKTDNQIL
+3801 VKTDNQIL

-3821 LNNNSH
+3821 LNNSSH

-3842 EPMSRLGFN
+3842 EPMSRFGFN
-3851 GGLELAVSHNNVDL
+3851 GGLELAVSHDNVDL
-3865 ILGYDLNLHAKYNAH
+3865 ILGYDLNLHTKYSAH

>member
-15 KNTFKHTAWYALA
+15 KNNFEHTVWYALA
-28 IWFGAMNVANAGT
+28 IWFGAMNAANAGT

-46 PMPMPMSLDEAF
+46 PRYSGEAF
-58 NSGGI
+58 NSGVI
-63 YILPHDIVINSK
+63 HILPSDIVINSK
-75 IVVSS
+75 IVVSQNS
-80 NNGIEIQLNDYNIS
+80 SIEIQLNNYNIS
-94 AALDDA
+94 AELDET
-100 ANNLFLV
+100 ANHLFLV

-121 GEEIKTADKNSVT
+121 AEEIRTADKNSVT
-134 AGNNADIL
+134 AGNNTDIL

-147 LVQLSNLTLKDS
+147 LVKLSNITLKDS

-165 ANSAVFQAI
+165 TNSAIFQTI

-181 NSGAVKNAGNASFS
+181 NSGAVKNAGNATFS
-195 GKNDFVNNTA
+195 GKNDFVDNSV

-224 DSSLFKNN
+224 DYSLFKNN

-244 DGSVYLGDQ
+244 DGSLYFGDQ

-273 VDENGKFVGYGEFIF
+273 VDENGKFIGYGEFIF
-288 GQDSAANGNVATNS
+288 GQNAGANGNVAANY

-316 FNGKETKS
+316 FNAKETKS
-324 IMFAGNQAKDGGAI
+324 IMFAANQATNGGAI
-338 YNAGVLNLNGQLS
+338 YNTGALNLNGQLS
-351 FISNSALYN
+351 FIDNSALYN
-360 GEDDTK
+360 GKDDTK

-380 YGTDVKFGN
+380 YGTDVKFSN
-389 NEAQKAGGAIYNNG
+389 NTAQKAGGAIYNNG

-422 TDNVDFVNWK
+422 ADNVDFVNWK

-450 LNISGNVTFSNNG
+450 LNISGNVTFSENG
-463 KDSKIAGGGAV
+463 KGSKIVGGGAV
-474 YNRGYMTISGT
+474 YNRGYMTIFGT
-485 RITEDGRDTTEDGR
+485 RITEDGRDTT
-499 DTTDSYKHAAASIV
+499 DSYNHAAASIL

-533 SGSNTVALSVIRGVN
+533 SGVNTAALSVIRGVN
-548 FIGNI
+548 FIGN
-553 SKADKAGD
+553 SSNADKQGD

-578 NVVFKGNSAT
+578 NVVFKGNSSR

-613 AYFDGNSVSMV
+613 AYFEGNSVNMV

-645 NNENKQDLDGAA
+645 NNENKKDLDGAA
-657 LSFDGTSLRLV
+657 LSFDGTSLLLV

-680 AKKGLTGQQSSS
+680 AKKGYTDQSSS
-692 GIHIDGKEAK
+692 GIHIDGKDAK
-702 KIMFNAGNGGEVVF
+702 KIMFNAGNGGEVIF
-716 FDKIVNAG
+716 FDKIVNNG
-724 TEAGANLTLELNK
+724 TDAGANLTLELNK

-765 IGPNA
+765 TS
-770 KAEMQKTILGA
+770 KDVMQKTILGA

-786 LSKEEAAAAGILK
+786 LSKEEAASAGRLE
-799 EWNDLHEVEGIKTA
+799 EWNNLHEVEGIETA

-835 ELLLADEITDEIR
+835 ELLLANEITDEI
-848 NKQYITGNSNLN
+848 KDKPYIMGNSNLN

-871 NIESEDQ
+871 NIESKGQ

-887 GEAELNLDIDI
+887 GKTELNLDIDI
-898 LNNKIDYLGK
+898 LNKTIDYLGTDGI
-908 NGITGTDKGKLFI
+908 GITGTDKGKLVI

-926 LNESPTLSLGGG
+926 LNEAPTSLSLGGG
-938 SELFK
+938 SEKLFK
-943 FTGSNDVKTE
+943 FTDRNYVKTE
-953 LSGMTQVIVTSKA
+953 LSKMTQVIVTSNA

-979 QNNAVKLYKVLS
+979 QNNAIKLYKVLS

-1014 VEIVNWAEK
+1014 VEIVNWKER

-1035 SNMVGTNV
+1035 YNMFGTNV

-1061 GTDANNKVGIVAGTK
+1061 GADANNKVGIVAGTK
-1076 KFGTDGKVYT
+1076 KFGADGKVYT
-1086 LAMNEAANDIKNR
+1086 LAMNEAGNDIKNR

-1105 NTWYTYNKNETTGIR
+1105 NTWYTYNKDESTGIR
-1120 EEGAEVADMSGTT
+1120 EEGAEVSDMSGTT
-1133 GQKLN
+1133 GQNLN
-1138 ISNIKFEGFDTAI
+1138 ISNIKFEGFNTAI
-1151 TNYETGVINLEN
+1151 TNYETGVVNLEN
-1163 VGFSNNALDIYNLGT
+1163 VGFSSNALDIYNLGT

-1196 LGVMSIINGKTISNS
+1196 LGKMSIINGKTISNS
-1211 EINQQNVIINDI
+1211 EINQQNVSINDI
-1223 ASLTVDSDHLK
+1223 ASLTVNADHLK

-1245 GKGTLA
+1245 GKGNLA
-1251 YEVTGAGK
+1251 YKVTGAGK
-1259 TYISAGTEGNINK
+1259 TYISAGTEENRNK
-1272 FSLDDSV
+1272 FSLADNV
-1279 TIKQNSFS
+1279 TIEQNSFS
-1287 VLKNADA
+1287 VLKNANA
-1294 ENVKGGKIIADTIK
+1294 ENVKGGKIIAKNIK

-1326 IDNHGTLTLYGNGD
+1326 IDNHGTLTLYGSGD
-1340 KSVVELFSNALV
+1340 KSVTELFNNALV

-1366 SANIKA
+1366 NANIKA
-1372 TEKISQNTM
+1372 TEKINQNTM
-1381 ENNGTFYA
+1381 VNNGTFYA
-1389 DINNLAIED
+1389 DINKLAIED

-1403 TNEGVLYLNGS
+1403 TNDGVLYLNGS

-1422 NNLVTTV
+1422 NNLITTV
-1429 RGNGVLYLSNNVVN
+1429 SGNGVLYLSNNVVN

-1449 KKIHLIDN
+1449 KEIHLIDN
-1457 ANVEAENDS
+1457 ANVEAGNDS
-1466 TLKAKI
+1466 SLKAKI
-1472 KLNEGTKLAIKAEN
+1472 KLDEGTKLAIKAEN

-1491 PADEIDGNWIDV
+1491 PADEIDENWIDV

-1510 LSGNLLNVV
+1510 LSGNLLDVV

-1539 FGENGEIRNN
+1539 LGEKGEIRNN
-1549 TVNIK
+1549 TVNIN

-1561 ANADKITNGV
+1561 VNADKITNSV
-1571 IYVNN
+1571 IYVND
-1576 NSLTLTGGTNTN
+1576 NSLTLTGGT
-1588 IIRKDFTPKAETTL
+1588 L
-1602 GGTTYIGNS
+1602 NS
-1611 LNAANVINKEKI
+1611 
-1623 ETDLFISNR
+1623 
-1632 ANLTSELANLSGKI
+1632 
-1646 SIGNLGTLTL
+1646 
-1656 AKDAVLAENRKIY
+1656 
-1669 GKGNVIIG
+1669 
-1677 NNSLVMK
+1677 
-1684 NNSSIEG
+1684 
-1691 MLSSD
+1691 
-1696 NGTLNLAYDKASVTD
+1696 
-1711 AVSIGALGGNLNL
+1711 
-1724 AIKMALSDLTEN
+1724 
-1736 KGMASSLKIN
+1736 
-1746 NGDALANKNSKIILS
+1746 
-1761 NINLTKGF
+1761 
-1769 VETTPDGTSYSKFV
+1769 
-1783 TVADGDLDNITFG
+1783 
-1796 FADGDVMKSTD
+1796 
-1807 GKYIYN
+1807 
-1813 FTWNNDAGGKGKLDV
+1813 
-1828 KGIKIGG
+1828 
-1835 ASGLPMFV
+1835 
-1843 KGSDYFGDVTIY
+1843 
-1855 QMSDSLVYS
+1855 
-1864 SLDGNAI
+1864 
-1871 GTTNRTGENS
+1871 
-1881 KNLTLNMGNNNLVAE
+1881 
-1896 AKDDENNNVLDGIT
+1896 
-1910 VAGGYTFNVNA
+1910 NVN
-1921 SNTETDKGIISGF
+1921 
-1934 KTAFE
+1934 
-1939 VLTGGILNINNV
+1939 
-1951 KFENNTDD
+1951 
-1959 VKNEGT
+1959 
-1965 VNLAENVVL
+1965 
-1974 NAISGVDGILNI
+1974 
-1986 LDSADVTAGNIKQK
+1986 
-2000 LLVNNGTLTISADN
+2000 
-2014 LQTAETIENKHKLN
+2014 
-2028 LTGGN
+2028 
-2033 LGVDI
+2033 
-2038 NGLGTTNF
+2038 
-2046 SNNNTLNDNVV
+2046 
-2057 VSQAKIINSG
+2057 
-2067 ILDATKG
+2067 
-2074 KLNSDDVVSTG
+2074 
-2085 TLKLKGD
+2085 
-2092 ITASQVISGGKND
+2092 
-2105 DGGLLKFGTLE
+2105 
-2116 LSDSTIS
+2116 
-2123 GDVVQ
+2123 
-2128 DKIILSGTV
+2128 
-2137 TNNKN
+2137 
-2142 MIFNNLKNNGI
+2142 
-2153 FSTLADGI
+2153 
-2161 SGDLTNDVN
+2161 
-2170 AELNLSGGTLNAS
+2170 
-2183 VSGGKTNI
+2183 GGKTNI

-2199 SSNIASSVV
+2199 SSNIASSAV

-2220 GSLWNNAISGKGTTI
+2220 GRSWNNAISGKGTTI
-2235 FGADFDGSNN
+2235 FGADFDGSN
-2245 AVIET
+2245 
-2250 LLTNNGVLT
+2250 
-2259 SNTANIKGNVN
+2259 K
-2270 NNNKLTLNSNNDVF
+2270 
-2284 DNTITGNGNL
+2284 
-2294 TLNGVLTTNKT
+2294 
-2305 ISQKSITNNGSLTAN
+2305 
-2320 AEVIGAVQNNGT
+2320 
-2332 LNSAAENIKT
+2332 
-2342 SVTNKADAELNLNGG
+2342 
-2357 TLNANVSGGKTNING
+2357 
-2372 DVVLASSSK
+2372 
-2381 IAASAVNVAENKSLT
+2381 
-2396 IAAGSLWN
+2396 
-2404 NAISGKGT
+2404 
-2412 TIFGANFDGSNN
+2412 
-2424 AVIETLLTNNGV
+2424 
-2436 LTSNTANIKGNVNN
+2436 
-2450 NNKLTLNSNNDV
+2450 
-2462 LNNTIN
+2462 
-2468 GSGDLILNGVMIANG
+2468 
-2483 AISQNSITNNGTL
+2483 
-2496 ISSAENIKTSVT
+2496 
-2508 NKADAELNLSG
+2508 
-2519 GTLNANVSGGKTN
+2519 
-2532 INGDVVLASSSKI
+2532 
-2545 AASAVNV
+2545 
-2552 AENKSLTIAA
+2552 
-2562 GSLWNNAIS
+2562 
-2571 GKGTTIFGAD
+2571 
-2581 FDGNNNA
+2581 A

-2641 LTTNKTI
+2641 MTANKTI

-2653 TNNGTLNSSFDNLNG
+2653 TNNGTLNSSIDNLNG
-2668 ELINTG
+2668 ELINTNTG

-2716 TNGATVDLQDTAN
+2716 TNGATLDLQDMAK
-2729 KYTDV
+2729 KYADV
-2734 KIGAI
+2734 KIGSI
-2739 SGDLKLKI
+2739 SGDSKLKI
-2747 DADLSNASSDA
+2747 DVDLSNASSDA

-2805 ISTITNDYTY
+2805 ITNDYTY

-2839 KDFVTGNLAVSANT
+2839 KDFVTGNLAISANT
-2853 YSMTKDISITSAENE
+2853 YSMTKDISITSAEND

-2961 GANKVLTA
+2961 SANKVLTA

-2976 SNITNLENK
+2976 SNITDLENK
-2985 GTVTLK
+2985 GTATLK
-2991 GTNDLTNITEAG
+2991 GTNALTNITETG

-3072 IVDNNAAITQKDLTL
+3072 IVDNNATITQKDLTF
-3087 ASGKFANFG
+3087 ASGKFTNSG

-3108 DITNNGSVS
+3108 NMTNNGSVS

-3139 TLKENTAATAENN
+3139 TLKENAAATAENN

-3161 ENNRILANNNLV
+3161 ENNRILTSNNLV
-3173 SGKVNVGNNGKIL
+3173 SGKVNVVNNGKIL

-3221 VLTSAVLENNNNL
+3221 VLISAVLENNNNL

-3248 GNIDNTNGT
+3248 GNIDNTSGT

-3267 INGGKIIANDGSVNN
+3267 INGGKIIADDGSVNN
-3282 KMINADLTSKGKFT
+3282 KTINADLTSKGKFT
-3296 NKGNIAGTVTNT
+3296 NKGNIAGTITNT
-3308 GLFSNADVAKV
+3308 
-3319 TGNILSSGD
+3319 
-3328 IDNSGIINGDVI
+3328 
-3340 SGGSFKN
+3340 GSFKN

-3368 MGTVINNGTYK
+3368 MGAVINNGTYK

-3416 TAGSLLD
+3416 TAESLLD
-3423 IGAKTVN
+3423 IGAKTVS

-3449 KSSEYVGGKLLVN
+3449 KSSDYVGGKLLVN
-3462 NADLSGGKIQFTVNQ
+3462 NADLSGGKIQFTVDQ

-3495 TGASGSVAGDLTK
+3495 SGASGSVVGDLTK

-3522 KNGTVIIKNIASSSD
+3522 KKGTVIIKNIASSSD

-3563 AAANIQKALDSLSQ
+3563 EAADIQKALDRLSQ
-3577 HNTQGYRR
+3577 HNAQGYRR

-3621 DKCSLYRPASMW
+3621 EKCGLYRPASMW

-3645 RFAAQGFNADT
+3645 RSAAQGFNADI

-3751 HEYQNGLTPETGL
+3751 HEYQNGLNPETGL

-3783 NENITAIS
+3783 NENITAVS

-3801 IKTDNQIL
+3801 VKTDNQIL

-3821 LNNNSH
+3821 LNNSSH

-3842 EPMSRLGFN
+3842 EPMSRFGFN
-3851 GGLELAVSHNNVDL
+3851 GGLELAVSHDNVDL
-3865 ILGYDLNLHAKYNAH
+3865 ILGYDLNLHTKYNAH

>member
-15 KNTFKHTAWYALA
+15 KNTFEHTVLYALA
-28 IWFGAMNVANAGT
+28 IWFGAMNAVNAGT

-46 PMPMPMSLDEAF
+46 PRYSGEAF
-58 NSGGI
+58 NSGVI
-63 YILPHDIVINSK
+63 HILPSDIVINSK
-75 IVVSS
+75 IVVSQNS
-80 NNGIEIQLNDYNIS
+80 SIEIQLNNYNIS
-94 AALDDA
+94 AELDET
-100 ANNLFLV
+100 ANHLFLV

-121 GEEIKTADKNSVT
+121 AEESKTADKNSVT
-134 AGNNADIL
+134 AGNNTDIL

-147 LVQLSNLTLKDS
+147 LVKLSNLTLKDS

-165 ANSAVFQAI
+165 TNSAIFQTI

-181 NSGAVKNAGNASFS
+181 NSGAVKNAGNVTFS
-195 GKNDFVNNTA
+195 GKNDFVNNSV

-224 DSSLFKNN
+224 DSSLFENN
-232 SAANGNGGAIYG
+232 SAVNGNGGAIYG
-244 DGSVYLGDQ
+244 DGSLYFGDQ

-259 VFTNNTATDGGAVF
+259 VFTNNKATDGGAVF
-273 VDENGKFVGYGEFIF
+273 VDENGKFIGYGEFIF
-288 GQDSAANGNVATNS
+288 GQDAVANGNVAANY

-316 FNGKETKS
+316 FNAKETKS
-324 IMFAGNQAKDGGAI
+324 IMFAANKATDGGAI
-338 YNAGVLNLNGQLS
+338 YNTGALNLNGQLS
-351 FISNSALYN
+351 FIDNSALYN

-380 YGTDVKFGN
+380 YGTDVKFSN
-389 NEAQKAGGAIYNNG
+389 NTAQKAGGAIYNNG

-422 TDNVDFVNWK
+422 TDKVDFVNWK

-450 LNISGNVTFSNNG
+450 LNISGNVTFSENG
-463 KDSKIAGGGAV
+463 KEISGGGAV

-485 RITEDGRDTTEDGR
+485 RITEDGRDTT
-499 DTTDSYKHAAASIV
+499 DSYNHAAASIL
-513 FENNVASKG
+513 FEKNVASKG

-533 SGSNTVALSVIRGVN
+533 SGKNTVALSVIRGVN
-548 FIGNI
+548 FVGN
-553 SKADKAGD
+553 SSNADNAGD

-578 NVVFKGNSAT
+578 NVVFKGNSSR

-613 AYFDGNSVSMV
+613 AYFEGNSVNMV

-645 NNENKQDLDGAA
+645 NNENKKDLDGAA
-657 LSFDGTSLRLV
+657 LSFDGTSLLLV

-680 AKKGLTGQQSSS
+680 ARKGYTDQSSS
-692 GIHIDGKEAK
+692 GIHIDGKDAK
-702 KIMFNAGNGGEVVF
+702 KIMFNAGNGGEVIF
-716 FDKIVNAG
+716 FDKIVNNG
-724 TEAGANLTLELNK
+724 TDAGANLTLELNK

-752 AKFFDAGGAYIGP
+752 AKFFDAGDAYIGP
-765 IGPNA
+765 NS
-770 KAEMQKTILGA
+770 KTEMQKTILGA

-786 LSKEEAAAAGILK
+786 LSKEEAAAAGRLE
-799 EWNDLHEVEGIKTA
+799 EWNNLHEVEGIKTA

-825 SNTSLNLHNG
+825 SDTSLNLHNG
-835 ELLLADEITDEIR
+835 ELLLADEITDEIK
-848 NKQYITGNSNLN
+848 NKPYIMGNSNLN

-898 LNNKIDYLGK
+898 LNNKIDYLGQ
-908 NGITGTDKGKLFI
+908 NGITGKGKLVI

-926 LNESPTLSLGGG
+926 LNESPTLSLGDG
-938 SELFK
+938 SKLFK
-943 FTGSNDVKTE
+943 FTGSNGVKTE

-971 LDKVDGSA
+971 LGKDGVSA
-979 QNNAVKLYKVLS
+979 QNNAIKLYKVLS

-1035 SNMVGTNV
+1035 HDMVGTNV

-1061 GTDANNKVGIVAGTK
+1061 GDDANNKVGIVAGTK
-1076 KFGTDGKVYT
+1076 KFGADGKVYT
-1086 LAMNEAANDIKNR
+1086 LAMNEAANDIKDR

-1120 EEGAEVADMSGTT
+1120 EEGAEVADMSGTI
-1133 GQKLN
+1133 GQNLN

-1211 EINQQNVIINDI
+1211 EINQQNVIIKDI
-1223 ASLTVDSDHLK
+1223 ASLTVDADHLK

-1251 YEVTGAGK
+1251 YKVTGVGK
-1259 TYISAGTEGNINK
+1259 TYISAGTEENKNK
-1272 FSLDDSV
+1272 FSLADNV

-1326 IDNHGTLTLYGNGD
+1326 IDNHGTLTLYGSGD
-1340 KSVVELFSNALV
+1340 KSVTELFNNALV

-1366 SANIKA
+1366 NANIKT
-1372 TEKISQNTM
+1372 TEKINQNTM
-1381 ENNGTFYA
+1381 VNNGTFYA
-1389 DINNLAIED
+1389 DINKLAIED

-1403 TNEGVLYLNGS
+1403 TNDGVLYLNGS

-1422 NNLVTTV
+1422 NNLITTV
-1429 RGNGVLYLSNNVVN
+1429 SGNGVLYLSNNVVN

-1449 KKIHLIDN
+1449 KEIHLIDK

-1466 TLKAKI
+1466 SLKAKI
-1472 KLNEGTKLAIKAEN
+1472 KLDKGTKLAIKAEN

-1491 PADEIDGNWIDV
+1491 PADEIDENWIDV
-1503 ENEGSLN
+1503 ENEGSLD
-1510 LSGNLLNVV
+1510 LSGNLLDVV

-1539 FGENGEIRNN
+1539 LGEKGEIRNN
-1549 TVNIK
+1549 TVNI
-1554 NDGVGLT
+1554 NNNGVGLT
-1561 ANADKITNGV
+1561 VNADKITNSL
-1571 IYVNN
+1571 IYVND
-1576 NSLTLTGGTNTN
+1576 NSLTLTGGT
-1588 IIRKDFTPKAETTL
+1588 
-1602 GGTTYIGNS
+1602 
-1611 LNAANVINKEKI
+1611 
-1623 ETDLFISNR
+1623 
-1632 ANLTSELANLSGKI
+1632 
-1646 SIGNLGTLTL
+1646 
-1656 AKDAVLAENRKIY
+1656 
-1669 GKGNVIIG
+1669 
-1677 NNSLVMK
+1677 
-1684 NNSSIEG
+1684 
-1691 MLSSD
+1691 
-1696 NGTLNLAYDKASVTD
+1696 
-1711 AVSIGALGGNLNL
+1711 
-1724 AIKMALSDLTEN
+1724 
-1736 KGMASSLKIN
+1736 
-1746 NGDALANKNSKIILS
+1746 
-1761 NINLTKGF
+1761 
-1769 VETTPDGTSYSKFV
+1769 
-1783 TVADGDLDNITFG
+1783 
-1796 FADGDVMKSTD
+1796 
-1807 GKYIYN
+1807 
-1813 FTWNNDAGGKGKLDV
+1813 
-1828 KGIKIGG
+1828 
-1835 ASGLPMFV
+1835 
-1843 KGSDYFGDVTIY
+1843 
-1855 QMSDSLVYS
+1855 
-1864 SLDGNAI
+1864 
-1871 GTTNRTGENS
+1871 
-1881 KNLTLNMGNNNLVAE
+1881 
-1896 AKDDENNNVLDGIT
+1896 
-1910 VAGGYTFNVNA
+1910 
-1921 SNTETDKGIISGF
+1921 
-1934 KTAFE
+1934 
-1939 VLTGGILNINNV
+1939 
-1951 KFENNTDD
+1951 
-1959 VKNEGT
+1959 
-1965 VNLAENVVL
+1965 
-1974 NAISGVDGILNI
+1974 
-1986 LDSADVTAGNIKQK
+1986 
-2000 LLVNNGTLTISADN
+2000 
-2014 LQTAETIENKHKLN
+2014 
-2028 LTGGN
+2028 
-2033 LGVDI
+2033 
-2038 NGLGTTNF
+2038 
-2046 SNNNTLNDNVV
+2046 
-2057 VSQAKIINSG
+2057 
-2067 ILDATKG
+2067 
-2074 KLNSDDVVSTG
+2074 
-2085 TLKLKGD
+2085 
-2092 ITASQVISGGKND
+2092 
-2105 DGGLLKFGTLE
+2105 
-2116 LSDSTIS
+2116 
-2123 GDVVQ
+2123 
-2128 DKIILSGTV
+2128 
-2137 TNNKN
+2137 
-2142 MIFNNLKNNGI
+2142 
-2153 FSTLADGI
+2153 
-2161 SGDLTNDVN
+2161 
-2170 AELNLSGGTLNAS
+2170 
-2183 VSGGKTNI
+2183 
-2191 NGDVVLAS
+2191 
-2199 SSNIASSVV
+2199 
-2208 NVAENKSLTIAA
+2208 
-2220 GSLWNNAISGKGTTI
+2220 
-2235 FGADFDGSNN
+2235 
-2245 AVIET
+2245 
-2250 LLTNNGVLT
+2250 
-2259 SNTANIKGNVN
+2259 
-2270 NNNKLTLNSNNDVF
+2270 LNSN
-2284 DNTITGNGNL
+2284 
-2294 TLNGVLTTNKT
+2294 
-2305 ISQKSITNNGSLTAN
+2305 
-2320 AEVIGAVQNNGT
+2320 
-2332 LNSAAENIKT
+2332 
-2342 SVTNKADAELNLNGG
+2342 
-2357 TLNANVSGGKTNING
+2357 
-2372 DVVLASSSK
+2372 
-2381 IAASAVNVAENKSLT
+2381 VN
-2396 IAAGSLWN
+2396 
-2404 NAISGKGT
+2404 
-2412 TIFGANFDGSNN
+2412 
-2424 AVIETLLTNNGV
+2424 
-2436 LTSNTANIKGNVNN
+2436 
-2450 NNKLTLNSNNDV
+2450 
-2462 LNNTIN
+2462 
-2468 GSGDLILNGVMIANG
+2468 
-2483 AISQNSITNNGTL
+2483 
-2496 ISSAENIKTSVT
+2496 
-2508 NKADAELNLSG
+2508 
-2519 GTLNANVSGGKTN
+2519 GGKTN

-2581 FDGNNNA
+2581 FNGNNNA
-2588 VIETLLINN
+2588 VIETLLTNN
-2597 GSLTSNTANIKG
+2597 GILTSNSANIKG
-2609 NVSNNNKL
+2609 NVSNNKKL
-2617 TLNGNNDVFNNTI
+2617 TLTGTNDVFNNTI

-2641 LTTNKTI
+2641 MTANKTI

-2653 TNNGTLNSSFDNLNG
+2653 TNNGTLNSSINNLNG

-2716 TNGATVDLQDTAN
+2716 TNGATLDLQDMAK

-2780 DGDKSV
+2780 DGVKSV

-2793 SGITSKLDTAST
+2793 NGITSKLDTAST

-2839 KDFVTGNLAVSANT
+2839 KDFVTGNLAISANT
-2853 YSMTKDISITSAENE
+2853 YSMTKDISITSAEND

-2877 TELNLNLNGHNLY
+2877 TELNLNLNGHNLF

-2961 GANKVLTA
+2961 RANKVLTA

-2976 SNITNLENK
+2976 SNITDLENK
-2985 GTVTLK
+2985 GTAALK
-2991 GTNDLTNITEAG
+2991 GTNALTNITETG

-3025 ADNAVLEAVLDKFVV
+3025 ADNAVLEAVLNKFVV

-3060 DITGNGSLNLGG
+3060 DITGNGSLNLDG

-3087 ASGKFANFG
+3087 ASGKFINFG
-3096 TISVVD
+3096 TISFTD
-3102 SMNVNG
+3102 SVNING
-3108 DITNNGSVS
+3108 NMTNNGSVS

-3139 TLKENTAATAENN
+3139 TLKENAAATAENN
-3152 GIITGGVIV
+3152 GVITGGVIV
-3161 ENNRILANNNLV
+3161 ENNRILTNNNLV

-3193 ITETSENN
+3193 IIETSENN

-3221 VLTSAVLENNNNL
+3221 VLISAVLENNNNL

-3248 GNIDNTNGT
+3248 GNIDNTSGT

-3267 INGGKIIANDGSVNN
+3267 INGGKIIADDGSVNN
-3282 KMINADLTSKGKFT
+3282 KTINADLTSKGKFT
-3296 NKGNIAGTVTNT
+3296 NKGNIAGTITNT
-3308 GLFSNADVAKV
+3308 
-3319 TGNILSSGD
+3319 
-3328 IDNSGIINGDVI
+3328 
-3340 SGGSFKN
+3340 GSFKN
-3347 AGIVKGNV
+3347 AGIIKGNV

-3368 MGTVINNGTYK
+3368 MGAVINNGTYK

-3385 NYDINGAG
+3385 NYDINGSG

-3423 IGAKTVN
+3423 IGAKTVS

-3439 LGLEITSIAN
+3439 LGLKITSIAN
-3449 KSSEYVGGKLLVN
+3449 KSSDYVGGKLLVN
-3462 NADLSGGKIQFTVNQ
+3462 NADLSGGKIQFTVDQ

-3495 TGASGSVAGDLTK
+3495 SGASGSVVGDLTK

-3522 KNGTVIIKNIASSSD
+3522 KKGTVIIKNIASSSD
-3537 VASLVGNRNNRN
+3537 VASLVGNRNNKN
-3549 TAAAWENATLTSGT
+3549 TAAVWENATLTSGT
-3563 AAANIQKALDSLSQ
+3563 EAADIQKALDRLSQ
-3577 HNTQGYRR
+3577 HNAQGYRR

-3621 DKCSLYRPASMW
+3621 GECSLYRPASMW

-3645 RFAAQGFNADT
+3645 RSAAQGFNADT

-3751 HEYQNGLTPETGL
+3751 HEYQNGLNPETGL

-3783 NENITAIS
+3783 NENITAVS

-3801 IKTDNQIL
+3801 VKTDNQIL

-3821 LNNNSH
+3821 LNNSSH

-3842 EPMSRLGFN
+3842 EPMSRFGFN
-3851 GGLELAVSHNNVDL
+3851 GGLELAVSHDNVDL
-3865 ILGYDLNLHAKYNAH
+3865 ILGYDLNLHTKYSAH

>member
-15 KNTFKHTAWYALA
+15 KNTFEHTVLYALA
-28 IWFGAMNVANAGT
+28 IWFGAMNAANAGT

-46 PMPMPMSLDEAF
+46 PRYSGEAF
-58 NSGGI
+58 NSGVI
-63 YILPHDIVINSK
+63 HILPNDIVINSK
-75 IVVSS
+75 IVVSQNS
-80 NNGIEIQLNDYNIS
+80 SIEIQLNNYNIS
-94 AALDDA
+94 AELDET
-100 ANNLFLV
+100 ANHLFLV

-121 GEEIKTADKNSVT
+121 AEEFKTADKNSVT
-134 AGNNADIL
+134 AGNNTDIL

-147 LVQLSNLTLKDS
+147 LVKLSNITLKDS

-165 ANSAVFQAI
+165 TNSAIFQTI

-181 NSGAVKNAGNASFS
+181 NSGAVKNAGNATFS
-195 GKNDFVNNTA
+195 GKNDFVDNSV

-224 DSSLFKNN
+224 DYSLFKNN

-244 DGSVYLGDQ
+244 DGSLYFGDQ

-273 VDENGKFVGYGEFIF
+273 VDENGKFIGYGEFIF
-288 GQDSAANGNVATNS
+288 GPDAGAKGNVATNY

-324 IMFAGNQAKDGGAI
+324 IMFAANQATNGGAI
-338 YNAGVLNLNGQLS
+338 YNTGALNLNGQLS
-351 FISNSALYN
+351 FIDNSALYN
-360 GEDDTK
+360 GKDDTK

-389 NEAQKAGGAIYNNG
+389 NEAQKAGGNTAQKAGGAIYNNG
-403 GVVNISGSGILFNN
+403 GVVNISGSGILFDN

-422 TDNVDFVNWK
+422 TDKVDFRDWRT
-432 NDAKKGFG
+432 DAKKGFG

-463 KDSKIAGGGAV
+463 KDSKISGGGAI

-485 RITEDGRDTTEDGR
+485 RITEDGRDTT
-499 DTTDSYKHAAASIV
+499 DSYKHDAASIL

-533 SGSNTVALSVIRGVN
+533 SSGKNTVALSVIRGVN
-548 FIGNI
+548 FIGN
-553 SKADKAGD
+553 SSNADNAGD

-578 NVVFKGNSAT
+578 NVVFKGNSSR
-588 AAGGAISTANNL
+588 AAGGAISTANNR

-613 AYFDGNSVSMV
+613 AYFEGNSVNMV

-645 NNENKQDLDGAA
+645 NNENKKDLDGAA

-680 AKKGLTGQQSSS
+680 AKGQSSS
-692 GIHIDGKEAK
+692 GIHIDGEDKK
-702 KIMFNAGNGGEVVF
+702 KIMFNAGNGGEVIF
-716 FDKIVNAG
+716 FDKIVNNG
-724 TEAGANLTLELNK
+724 TGDGANLTLELNK

-770 KAEMQKTILGA
+770 RSEMQKTILGA
-781 NSVYW
+781 DSVYW
-786 LSKEEAAAAGILK
+786 LSKEEADADGRLE
-799 EWNDLHEVEGIKTA
+799 EWNNLHEVEGIETA

-835 ELLLADEITDEIR
+835 ELLLADEITKEI
-848 NKQYITGNSNLN
+848 KDKPYIMGNSNLN

-871 NIESEDQ
+871 NIESEVQ

-898 LNNKIDYLGK
+898 LNNQIDYLGR
-908 NGITGTDKGKLFI
+908 NGIIGTDKGKLVI

-926 LNESPTLSLGGG
+926 LNEATDWSLGDG
-938 SELFK
+938 SELLK
-943 FTGSNDVKTE
+943 FTGKNDVKTE
-953 LSGMTQVIVTSKA
+953 LSKMTQVIVTSNA

-971 LDKVDGSA
+971 LGKRDGST

-1014 VEIVNWAEK
+1014 VETVNWAER
-1023 YDIYDPKTGKTY
+1023 YNIYDPKTGKTY
-1035 SNMVGTNV
+1035 YNMVGTNV

-1061 GTDANNKVGIVAGTK
+1061 GDGENNKVGIVAGTK
-1076 KFGTDGKVYT
+1076 KFGADGKVYT
-1086 LAMNEAANDIKNR
+1086 LAMNGAANDIENR
-1099 ETSAGR
+1099 EISASR

-1120 EEGAEVADMSGTT
+1120 EKGDTPVADMSGTT
-1133 GQKLN
+1133 GQNLN

-1151 TNYETGVINLEN
+1151 TNYETGVVNLEN
-1163 VGFSNNALDIYNLGT
+1163 VGFSSNALDIYNLGT

-1196 LGVMSIINGKTISNS
+1196 LGKMSIINGKTISNS
-1211 EINQQNVIINDI
+1211 EINQQNVTINDI
-1223 ASLTVDSDHLK
+1223 ASLTVDADHLK

-1251 YEVTGAGK
+1251 YEVTGVGK
-1259 TYISAGTEGNINK
+1259 TYISARTEENKTK
-1272 FSLDDSV
+1272 FSLADNV

-1287 VLKNADA
+1287 VLKNANA

-1326 IDNHGTLTLYGNGD
+1326 IDNHGTLTLYGSGD
-1340 KSVVELFSNALV
+1340 KSVTELFNNALV

-1360 KLVIDE
+1360 KLVIDKN
-1366 SANIKA
+1366 ANIKA
-1372 TEKISQNTM
+1372 TEKINQNTM
-1381 ENNGTFYA
+1381 VNNGTFYA
-1389 DINNLAIED
+1389 DINKLAIED

-1403 TNEGVLYLNGS
+1403 TNDGVLYLNGS
-1414 ATNEAAAQ
+1414 TTNDAAAQ
-1422 NNLVTTV
+1422 NNLITTV

-1449 KKIHLIDN
+1449 KKIHLIDK

-1466 TLKAKI
+1466 SLKAKI
-1472 KLNEGTKLAIKAEN
+1472 KLDEGTKLAIDAEN

-1519 IGKAEDKENGGLVNI
+1519 IGKATDKEKGGLVNI

-1539 FGENGEIRNN
+1539 LGEKGEIHNN
-1549 TVNIK
+1549 TVNI
-1554 NDGVGLT
+1554 NNNGVGLT
-1561 ANADKITNGV
+1561 ANADKITKSV

-1576 NSLTLTGGTNTN
+1576 NSLTLTGGT
-1588 IIRKDFTPKAETTL
+1588 L
-1602 GGTTYIGNS
+1602 NS
-1611 LNAANVINKEKI
+1611 
-1623 ETDLFISNR
+1623 
-1632 ANLTSELANLSGKI
+1632 
-1646 SIGNLGTLTL
+1646 
-1656 AKDAVLAENRKIY
+1656 
-1669 GKGNVIIG
+1669 
-1677 NNSLVMK
+1677 
-1684 NNSSIEG
+1684 
-1691 MLSSD
+1691 
-1696 NGTLNLAYDKASVTD
+1696 
-1711 AVSIGALGGNLNL
+1711 
-1724 AIKMALSDLTEN
+1724 
-1736 KGMASSLKIN
+1736 
-1746 NGDALANKNSKIILS
+1746 
-1761 NINLTKGF
+1761 
-1769 VETTPDGTSYSKFV
+1769 
-1783 TVADGDLDNITFG
+1783 
-1796 FADGDVMKSTD
+1796 
-1807 GKYIYN
+1807 
-1813 FTWNNDAGGKGKLDV
+1813 
-1828 KGIKIGG
+1828 
-1835 ASGLPMFV
+1835 
-1843 KGSDYFGDVTIY
+1843 
-1855 QMSDSLVYS
+1855 
-1864 SLDGNAI
+1864 
-1871 GTTNRTGENS
+1871 
-1881 KNLTLNMGNNNLVAE
+1881 
-1896 AKDDENNNVLDGIT
+1896 
-1910 VAGGYTFNVNA
+1910 NVN
-1921 SNTETDKGIISGF
+1921 
-1934 KTAFE
+1934 
-1939 VLTGGILNINNV
+1939 
-1951 KFENNTDD
+1951 
-1959 VKNEGT
+1959 
-1965 VNLAENVVL
+1965 
-1974 NAISGVDGILNI
+1974 
-1986 LDSADVTAGNIKQK
+1986 
-2000 LLVNNGTLTISADN
+2000 
-2014 LQTAETIENKHKLN
+2014 
-2028 LTGGN
+2028 
-2033 LGVDI
+2033 
-2038 NGLGTTNF
+2038 
-2046 SNNNTLNDNVV
+2046 
-2057 VSQAKIINSG
+2057 
-2067 ILDATKG
+2067 
-2074 KLNSDDVVSTG
+2074 
-2085 TLKLKGD
+2085 
-2092 ITASQVISGGKND
+2092 
-2105 DGGLLKFGTLE
+2105 
-2116 LSDSTIS
+2116 
-2123 GDVVQ
+2123 
-2128 DKIILSGTV
+2128 
-2137 TNNKN
+2137 
-2142 MIFNNLKNNGI
+2142 
-2153 FSTLADGI
+2153 
-2161 SGDLTNDVN
+2161 
-2170 AELNLSGGTLNAS
+2170 
-2183 VSGGKTNI
+2183 GGKTNI

-2220 GSLWNNAISGKGTTI
+2220 GRSWNNAISGKGTTI
-2235 FGADFDGSNN
+2235 FGAGFYGSNN

-2250 LLTNNGVLT
+2250 LLTNNG
-2259 SNTANIKGNVN
+2259 
-2270 NNNKLTLNSNNDVF
+2270 
-2284 DNTITGNGNL
+2284 
-2294 TLNGVLTTNKT
+2294 
-2305 ISQKSITNNGSLTAN
+2305 
-2320 AEVIGAVQNNGT
+2320 E
-2332 LNSAAENIKT
+2332 
-2342 SVTNKADAELNLNGG
+2342 
-2357 TLNANVSGGKTNING
+2357 
-2372 DVVLASSSK
+2372 
-2381 IAASAVNVAENKSLT
+2381 
-2396 IAAGSLWN
+2396 
-2404 NAISGKGT
+2404 
-2412 TIFGANFDGSNN
+2412 
-2424 AVIETLLTNNGV
+2424 
-2436 LTSNTANIKGNVNN
+2436 
-2450 NNKLTLNSNNDV
+2450 
-2462 LNNTIN
+2462 
-2468 GSGDLILNGVMIANG
+2468 
-2483 AISQNSITNNGTL
+2483 
-2496 ISSAENIKTSVT
+2496 
-2508 NKADAELNLSG
+2508 
-2519 GTLNANVSGGKTN
+2519 
-2532 INGDVVLASSSKI
+2532 
-2545 AASAVNV
+2545 
-2552 AENKSLTIAA
+2552 
-2562 GSLWNNAIS
+2562 
-2571 GKGTTIFGAD
+2571 
-2581 FDGNNNA
+2581 
-2588 VIETLLINN
+2588 
-2597 GSLTSNTANIKG
+2597 LTSNTANIKG

-2641 LTTNKTI
+2641 MTANKTI

-2653 TNNGTLNSSFDNLNG
+2653 TNNGTLNSSIDNLNG
-2668 ELINTG
+2668 ELINTNTG
-2674 IFNVAGANVVLNKNI
+2674 IFNVAGKNVVLNKNI

-2695 VLENEAILKF
+2695 VLENEATLKF
-2705 GDSGKIEGVLK
+2705 GDSGKIDGVLK
-2716 TNGATVDLQDTAN
+2716 TNGATLDLQDTAN

-2758 LELTSSNPSNGNI
+2758 LELALSKPSNGNI
-2771 ILSSINVQK
+2771 LLSSINVKK

-2786 TFLKGNT
+2786 TFLKGNIG
-2793 SGITSKLDTAST
+2793 GITSQLDTA
-2805 ISTITNDYTY
+2805 STITNDYTY

-2961 GANKVLTA
+2961 SANKVLTA

-2976 SNITNLENK
+2976 INITDLENK
-2985 GTVTLK
+2985 GTATLK
-2991 GTNDLTNITEAG
+2991 GTNALTNITETG

-3025 ADNAVLEAVLDKFVV
+3025 ADNAVLEAVLNKFVV

-3060 DITGNGSLNLGG
+3060 DITGNGSLNLDG
-3072 IVDNNAAITQKDLTL
+3072 IVDNNATITQKDLTF
-3087 ASGKFANFG
+3087 AS
-3096 TISVVD
+3096 
-3102 SMNVNG
+3102 
-3108 DITNNGSVS
+3108 
-3117 AKDLIVSGNFANKAN
+3117 
-3132 AAINGVL
+3132 
-3139 TLKENTAATAENN
+3139 
-3152 GIITGGVIV
+3152 
-3161 ENNRILANNNLV
+3161 
-3173 SGKVNVGNNGKIL
+3173 
-3186 GNSGVMN
+3186 
-3193 ITETSENN
+3193 
-3201 GEINQHKFTI
+3201 
-3211 SNTGGFVNKG
+3211 
-3221 VLTSAVLENNNNL
+3221 
-3234 INSNKITAAMLKNN
+3234 
-3248 GNIDNTNGT
+3248 
-3257 IEGVITNENI
+3257 
-3267 INGGKIIANDGSVNN
+3267 
-3282 KMINADLTSKGKFT
+3282 GKFT
-3296 NKGNIAGTVTNT
+3296 NKGNIAGTVINT
-3308 GLFSNADVAKV
+3308 GLFSNADAATV
-3319 TGNILSSGD
+3319 TGDISSSGD
-3328 IDNSGIINGDVI
+3328 IDNSGIINGDVT

-3347 AGIVKGNV
+3347 AGIIKGNV

-3368 MGTVINNGTYK
+3368 MGTVMNNGTYK

-3404 AGMFGANQSVNI
+3404 SGMFGANQSVNI

-3423 IGAKTVN
+3423 IGAKTVS

-3439 LGLEITSIAN
+3439 LGLKITSIAN
-3449 KSSEYVGGKLLVN
+3449 KSSDYVGGKLLVN
-3462 NADLSGGKIQFTVNQ
+3462 NADLSGGKIQFTLNQ

-3495 TGASGSVAGDLTK
+3495 SGASGSVAGDLTK

-3522 KNGTVIIKNIASSSD
+3522 KKGTVIIKNIASSSD

-3563 AAANIQKALDSLSQ
+3563 EAADIQKALDRLSQ
-3577 HNTQGYRR
+3577 HNAQGYRR

-3621 DKCSLYRPASMW
+3621 GKCSLYRPVSMW

-3645 RFAAQGFNADT
+3645 RFAAQGFNADI

-3668 CDTSVGFGY
+3668 CDTSAGFGY

-3702 YGKYQPTQTYV
+3702 YGKYQPTQTYI

-3751 HEYQNGLTPETGL
+3751 HEYQNGLNPETGL

-3783 NENITAIS
+3783 NENITAVS

-3801 IKTDNQIL
+3801 VKTDNQIL
-3809 FKPAIY
+3809 LKPAIY

-3821 LNNNSH
+3821 LNNSSH

-3842 EPMSRLGFN
+3842 EPMSRFGFN
-3851 GGLELAVSHNNVDL
+3851 GGLELAVSHDNVDL
-3865 ILGYDLNLHAKYNAH
+3865 ILGYDLNLHTKYNAH

>member
-1 MVTNFYGIFKCCWL
+1 MTNFYSIFKCCWL
-15 KNTFKHTAWYALA
+15 KNTFKHTSWYALA
-28 IWFGAMNVANAGT
+28 IWLGTMNVANAGT

-46 PMPMPMSLDEAF
+46 PMSLDEAF
-58 NSGGI
+58 NSGGV
-63 YILPHDIVINSK
+63 YILSNNIDINSK

-94 AALDDA
+94 AAPDYA

-107 ENDGV
+107 QNDGV
-112 LILSGKEPA
+112 LILSGKEPTA
-121 GEEIKTADKNSVT
+121 EEFKTADKNSVT
-134 AGNNADIL
+134 AGDNADIL
-142 NVNGG
+142 NVDGG
-147 LVQLSNLTLKDS
+147 QVKLSNLTLKDS
-159 KTAAII
+159 KSATIV
-165 ANSAVFQAI
+165 ANSAIFQAI
-174 NASFANM
+174 NTTFANM
-181 NSGAVKNAGNASFS
+181 NNGAVKNAGNASFS
-195 GKNDFVNNTA
+195 GKNYFVNNSV

-224 DSSLFKNN
+224 DSSLFENN
-232 SAANGNGGAIYG
+232 TAATGNGGAIYG

-253 NKLISA
+253 NKLIIA
-259 VFTNNTATDGGAVF
+259 VFINNTA
-273 VDENGKFVGYGEFIF
+273 K
-288 GQDSAANGNVATNS
+288 
-302 GGAIYNKG
+302 
-310 QMSFVG
+310 
-316 FNGKETKS
+316 
-324 IMFAGNQAKDGGAI
+324 
-338 YNAGVLNLNGQLS
+338 
-351 FISNSALYN
+351 
-360 GEDDTK
+360 
-366 GFGGAIYNTGTLDI
+366 
-380 YGTDVKFGN
+380 
-389 NEAQKAGGAIYNNG
+389 
-403 GVVNISGSGILFNN
+403 
-417 NKVLE
+417 
-422 TDNVDFVNWK
+422 
-432 NDAKKGFG
+432 
-440 GAIANMEGSR
+440 
-450 LNISGNVTFSNNG
+450 
-463 KDSKIAGGGAV
+463 
-474 YNRGYMTISGT
+474 
-485 RITEDGRDTTEDGR
+485 
-499 DTTDSYKHAAASIV
+499 
-513 FENNVASKG
+513 
-522 IGGAIEAKGSH
+522 
-533 SGSNTVALSVIRGVN
+533 
-548 FIGNI
+548 
-553 SKADKAGD
+553 
-561 SRAGAIRA
+561 
-569 NNDSITILD
+569 
-578 NVVFKGNSAT
+578 
-588 AAGGAISTANNL
+588 
-600 KDSALGTFISISN
+600 
-613 AYFDGNSVSMV
+613 
-624 GADGGAIRTGGALSM
+624 DGGAIRTGGALSM

-645 NNENKQDLDGAA
+645 NNENKTDLDGAA

-680 AKKGLTGQQSSS
+680 AKKDLPGQSSS
-692 GIHIDGKEAK
+692 GIHIDGKDAK
-702 KIMFNAGNGGEVVF
+702 KIMFNAGNGGEVIF
-716 FDKIVNAG
+716 FDKIVNNG
-724 TEAGANLTLELNK
+724 TGAGANLTLELNK

-765 IGPNA
+765 TSKPD
-770 KAEMQKTILGA
+770 MQKTILGA

-786 LSKEEAAAAGILK
+786 LSKEEAAAAGRRELE
-799 EWNDLHEVEGIKTA
+799 EWNNLHEGEGIKTA

-848 NKQYITGNSNLN
+848 NKSYITGNSNLN

-871 NIESEDQ
+871 NIESEGQ

-898 LNNKIDYLGK
+898 LNNKIDYLGGE
-908 NGITGTDKGKLFI
+908 NGITGTDKGKLVI

-926 LNESPTLSLGGG
+926 LNEDTNLSLGDG
-938 SELFK
+938 SELVK

-953 LSGMTQVIVTSKA
+953 LSKMTQVIVTSNA

-971 LDKVDGSA
+971 LGKRDGST
-979 QNNAVKLYKVLS
+979 QNNAIKLYKVLS

-1035 SNMVGTNV
+1035 HDMVGTNV

-1061 GTDANNKVGIVAGTK
+1061 GDGENNKVGIVAGTK
-1076 KFGTDGKVYT
+1076 KFGADGKVYT
-1086 LAMNEAANDIKNR
+1086 LAMNDAANDIKNC
-1099 ETSAGR
+1099 ETSACR

-1120 EEGAEVADMSGTT
+1120 EEGTEVADMSGTI
-1133 GQKLN
+1133 GQNLN
-1138 ISNIKFEGFDTAI
+1138 ISNIKFDGFNTAI

-1163 VGFSNNALDIYNLGT
+1163 VEFSNNTLDIYNLGT
-1178 LNLKGE
+1178 LNLKGK
-1184 NTFTNGIGGKDS
+1184 NTFTKGIGGKNS

-1211 EINQQNVIINDI
+1211 EINQQKVSINDI
-1223 ASLTVDSDHLK
+1223 ASLTVDADHLK

-1251 YEVTGAGK
+1251 YKVTGAGK
-1259 TYISAGTEGNINK
+1259 TYISAGTEANKNK
-1272 FSLDDSV
+1272 FSLADNV

-1294 ENVKGGKIIADTIK
+1294 ENVKGGKIIADIIK

-1326 IDNHGTLTLYGNGD
+1326 IDNHGTLTLYGSGD
-1340 KSVVELFSNALV
+1340 KSVTELFNNVLV
-1352 DSYGEKTG
+1352 DSYGEKNG
-1360 KLVIDE
+1360 KLVIDAN
-1366 SANIKA
+1366 ANIKA
-1372 TEKISQNTM
+1372 NEQINQNTM
-1381 ENNGTFYA
+1381 VNNGTFYA
-1389 DINNLAIED
+1389 DINKLVIED

-1403 TNEGVLYLNGS
+1403 TNDGVLYLNGS
-1414 ATNEAAAQ
+1414 TTNESAAQ
-1422 NNLVTTV
+1422 NNLITTV

-1503 ENEGSLN
+1503 ENDGSLN

-1519 IGKAEDKENGGLVNI
+1519 IGNAEDKENGGLVNI

-1632 ANLTSELANLSGKI
+1632 ANLTSELADLSGKI
-1646 SIGNLGTLTL
+1646 SIGNLGALTL

-1696 NGTLNLAYDKASVTD
+1696 NGTLNLAYDNASVTD
-1711 AVSIGALGGNLNL
+1711 AVSIGALGVNLNL

-1769 VETTPDGTSYSKFV
+1769 LETTPDGTSYSKFV
-1783 TVADGDLDNITFG
+1783 TVVDGDLDNITFG
-1796 FADGDVMKSTD
+1796 FTDGDVMKSTD

-1843 KGSDYFGDVTIY
+1843 KGSDYFGDVAIY

-1871 GTTNRTGENS
+1871 GTTFRTGGNS
-1881 KNLTLNMGNNNLVAE
+1881 KNLILNMGNNNLIANS
-1896 AKDDENNNVLDGIT
+1896 KDSENNNILDGIT
-1910 VAGGYTFNVNA
+1910 VAGGYTFNANA
-1921 SNTETDKGIISGF
+1921 SNTEADKGIISGF

-1986 LDSADVTAGNIKQK
+1986 LDSADVTAGSIKQK

-2014 LQTAETIENKHKLN
+2014 LQTAEAVENKHKLN

-2142 MIFNNLKNNGI
+2142 MIFNKLKNNGI
-2153 FSTLADGI
+2153 FSTLANSI
-2161 SGDLTNDVN
+2161 SGDLTND
-2170 AELNLSGGTLNAS
+2170 
-2183 VSGGKTNI
+2183 I
-2191 NGDVVLAS
+2191 N
-2199 SSNIASSVV
+2199 
-2208 NVAENKSLTIAA
+2208 
-2220 GSLWNNAISGKGTTI
+2220 
-2235 FGADFDGSNN
+2235 
-2245 AVIET
+2245 
-2250 LLTNNGVLT
+2250 
-2259 SNTANIKGNVN
+2259 
-2270 NNNKLTLNSNNDVF
+2270 
-2284 DNTITGNGNL
+2284 
-2294 TLNGVLTTNKT
+2294 
-2305 ISQKSITNNGSLTAN
+2305 
-2320 AEVIGAVQNNGT
+2320 
-2332 LNSAAENIKT
+2332 
-2342 SVTNKADAELNLNGG
+2342 AELNLNGG

-2396 IAAGSLWN
+2396 IAAADSSWN

-2412 TIFGANFDGSNN
+2412 TIFGAGFDGNNN

-2436 LTSNTANIKGNVNN
+2436 LTSNTANIKGNVSN
-2450 NNKLTLNSNNDV
+2450 NNKLTLNSTNDV
-2462 LNNTIN
+2462 FDNTIT
-2468 GSGDLILNGVMIANG
+2468 GSGDLTLNGVLTANKT
-2483 AISQNSITNNGTL
+2483 ISQKSITNNGSLTANADIIGAVQNNGTL
-2496 ISSAENIKTSVT
+2496 NSSAENIKTSVT
-2508 NKADAELNLSG
+2508 NKTDAKLNLNG

-2562 GSLWNNAIS
+2562 GNSWNNAIS

-2588 VIETLLINN
+2588 VIETLLTNN
-2597 GSLTSNTANIKG
+2597 GVLTSNTANIKG

-2617 TLNGNNDVFNNTI
+2617 TLNSTNDVFDNTI
-2630 TGSGDLTLNGV
+2630 TGSGDLTLNGFI
-2641 LTTNKTI
+2641 TANKTI

-2653 TNNGTLNSSFDNLNG
+2653 TNNGTLNSSIDNLNG

-2674 IFNVAGANVVLNKNI
+2674 IFNVAGENVALNKNI

-2695 VLENEAILKF
+2695 VLENKATLKF

-2716 TNGATVDLQDTAN
+2716 TNGATLDLQDTAN

-2758 LELTSSNPSNGNI
+2758 LELTSSNQPSNGNI
-2771 ILSSINVQK
+2771 LLSSINVKK
-2780 DGDKSV
+2780 DGDKSI
-2786 TFLKGNT
+2786 TFLKGNIG
-2793 SGITSKLDTAST
+2793 GITSRLDAAST
-2805 ISTITNDYTY
+2805 ISTVTNDYTY

-2839 KDFVTGNLAVSANT
+2839 KDFITGNLAVSADT
-2853 YSMTKDISITSAENE
+2853 YSMTKDINITSAEND
-2868 NFGTTAGAN
+2868 NFGTTAGVN
-2877 TELNLNLNGHNLY
+2877 TKLNLNLNGHNLN
-2890 GTLNGAKKDGI
+2890 GTVSGVKKDGI

-2915 GTVRGNISGFDNA
+2915 GTVRGNIRGFNNA

-2951 NQGTLYADNI
+2951 NKGTLYADNI
-2961 GANKVLTA
+2961 GANKVLTT

-2985 GTVTLK
+2985 GTATLK
-2991 GTNDLTNITEAG
+2991 GTNDLTHITEAG
-3003 NLIVNDGKTTVLGKL
+3003 NLIVNDGKTTVSGKL
-3018 EQNSVTV
+3018 KQNSVTV
-3025 ADNAVLEAVLDKFVV
+3025 ANNAVLEAVLDKFVV

-3060 DITGNGSLNLGG
+3060 DITGNGSLNLDGM
-3072 IVDNNAAITQKDLTL
+3072 VDNNAALIQKDLAL
-3087 ASGKFANFG
+3087 ASGKFTNSG

-3108 DITNNGSVS
+3108 DMTNNGSVS

-3161 ENNRILANNNLV
+3161 ENNRVLTNNNLI

-3201 GEINQHKFTI
+3201 GEINQYKFTI

-3234 INSNKITAAMLKNN
+3234 INSNKITAAMLKNK

-3282 KMINADLTSKGKFT
+3282 KTINADLTSKGKFT

-3308 GLFSNADVAKV
+3308 GLFSNTDAATVI
-3319 TGNILSSGD
+3319 GNILSSGN
-3328 IDNSGIINGDVI
+3328 IDNSGIIKGNVT

-3347 AGIVKGNV
+3347 TGIVKGTV
-3355 TNNGDLT
+3355 TNNGNLT
-3362 SAIENI
+3362 SSIENI
-3368 MGTVINNGTYK
+3368 MGMVINNGTYK

-3385 NYDINGAG
+3385 NYDINGTG
-3393 NTEINGNVVMG
+3393 NTEINGNVVLG
-3404 AGMFGANQSVNI
+3404 TGMFGTDQSVNI
-3416 TAGSLLD
+3416 TSESLLD
-3423 IGAKTVN
+3423 IGAKTVSVN
-3430 LNNLKLNGT
+3430 DLKLNGT
-3439 LGLEITSIAN
+3439 IGLEITNIAD
-3449 KSSEYVGGKLLVN
+3449 KSSEYVGGKLLAN
-3462 NADLSGGKIQFTVNQ
+3462 NVDLFGGKIQFTVNQ

-3487 DLSIIGLK
+3487 DLSIISLK
-3495 TGASGSVAGDLTK
+3495 SGASGSVVGDLTK

-3537 VASLVGNRNNRN
+3537 VASLVGNRNNKN

-3563 AAANIQKALDSLSQ
+3563 EAADIQKNLNILSQ
-3577 HNTQGYRR
+3577 HNAQGYRR

-3592 SDSQMNLETVRLVQ
+3592 SDSQLNLETVRLVQ

-3611 ETGKRFEKGE
+3611 ETGERFEKNDGV
-3621 DKCSLYRPASMW
+3621 CSLYRPASMW
-3633 VKGIGASHYMDN
+3633 VKGIGASHYMDM
-3645 RFAAQGFNADT
+3645 RTAAQGFNADT
-3656 AGYVMGYDGNVD
+3656 AGYALGYDGNVD

-3677 AYTNTDTKGNIN
+3677 AYTNTKGYTN

-3702 YGKYQPTQTYV
+3702 YGKYQPSLTYV
-3713 RGAFIYGLADYD
+3713 RGAFIYGFADYE
-3725 DKTSVAGYGIS
+3725 DKTSVAGYDIS
-3736 SKYNIHSVGAETALG
+3736 SKYNMHSVGAETALG
-3751 HEYQNGLTPETGL
+3751 HEYPNGLNPEAGL

-3772 DYTDSIGQKVE
+3772 DYTDSIKQKIE
-3783 NENITAIS
+3783 NENITAFS

-3801 IKTDNQIL
+3801 VKTNNQIL

-3821 LNNNSH
+3821 LNNSSN

-3832 VANSRYTISS
+3832 VANSKYTISS
-3842 EPMSRLGFN
+3842 EPMSRFGFN
-3851 GGLELAVSHNNVDL
+3851 GGLELAVSHENVDL
-3865 ILGYDLNLHAKYNAH
+3865 ILGYDLNLHTKYNAH

>member
-15 KNTFKHTAWYALA
+15 KNTFEHTVWYGLA
-28 IWFGAMNVANAGT
+28 IWLSAMNAANAGT

-46 PMPMPMSLDEAF
+46 PRYSGEAF
-58 NSGGI
+58 NSGVI
-63 YILPHDIVINSK
+63 HILPSDIVINSK
-75 IVVSS
+75 IVVSQNS
-80 NNGIEIQLNDYNIS
+80 SIEIQLNNYNIS
-94 AALDDA
+94 AELDET
-100 ANNLFLV
+100 ANHLFLV

-121 GEEIKTADKNSVT
+121 AEEFKTADKNSVT
-134 AGNNADIL
+134 AGNNTDIL

-147 LVQLSNLTLKDS
+147 LVKLSNITLKDS

-165 ANSAVFQAI
+165 TNSAIFQTI

-181 NSGAVKNAGNASFS
+181 NNGAVKNAGNATFS
-195 GKNDFVNNTA
+195 GKNDFVNNSV

-224 DSSLFKNN
+224 DSSLFENN

-244 DGSVYLGDQ
+244 DGSLYFGDQ

-259 VFTNNTATDGGAVF
+259 VFTNNKATDGGAVF
-273 VDENGKFVGYGEFIF
+273 VDENGKFIGYGEFIF
-288 GQDSAANGNVATNS
+288 GQNAGAKGNVATNY

-316 FNGKETKS
+316 FNAKETKR
-324 IMFAGNQAKDGGAI
+324 IMFAGNQATDGGAI
-338 YNAGVLNLNGQLS
+338 YNTGALNLNGQLS
-351 FISNSALYN
+351 FIDNSALYN
-360 GEDDTK
+360 GKDDTK

-380 YGTDVKFGN
+380 YGTDVKFSN
-389 NEAQKAGGAIYNNG
+389 NTAQKAGGAIYNNG

-417 NKVLE
+417 NEVLE
-422 TDNVDFVNWK
+422 TGKVDFVNWK
-432 NDAKKGFG
+432 NDAKEGFG

-450 LNISGNVTFSNNG
+450 LNISGNVTFSENG
-463 KDSKIAGGGAV
+463 KEISGGGAV

-485 RITEDGRDTTEDGR
+485 RITEDGRDTT
-499 DTTDSYKHAAASIV
+499 DSYKHDAASIL
-513 FENNVASKG
+513 FEKNVASKG

-533 SGSNTVALSVIRGVN
+533 SSGKNTVALSVIRGVN
-548 FIGNI
+548 FIGN
-553 SKADKAGD
+553 SSNADNQGD

-578 NVVFKGNSAT
+578 NVVFKGNSSR

-613 AYFDGNSVSMV
+613 AYFEGNSVNMV

-645 NNENKQDLDGAA
+645 NNENKKDLDGAA
-657 LSFDGTSLRLV
+657 LSFDGTSLLLV

-680 AKKGLTGQQSSS
+680 AKKGYTDQSSS
-692 GIHIDGKEAK
+692 GIHIDGKDAK
-702 KIMFNAGNGGEVVF
+702 KIMFNAGNGGEVIF
-716 FDKIVNAG
+716 FDKIVNKG
-724 TEAGANLTLELNK
+724 TGDGANLTFELNK

-752 AKFFDAGGAYIGP
+752 AKFFDAGDAYIGP
-765 IGPNA
+765 NS
-770 KAEMQKTILGA
+770 KTEMQKTILGA

-786 LSKEEAAAAGILK
+786 LSKEEAAAAGRLE
-799 EWNDLHEVEGIKTA
+799 EWNNLHEVEGIKTA

-825 SNTSLNLHNG
+825 SDTSLNLHNG
-835 ELLLADEITDEIR
+835 ELLLADEITDEI
-848 NKQYITGNSNLN
+848 KDKPYIIGNSNLN

-871 NIESEDQ
+871 NIESKDQ

-887 GEAELNLDIDI
+887 GETELNLDIDI
-898 LNNKIDYLGK
+898 LHNQIDYLGK
-908 NGITGTDKGKLFI
+908 NGITGTDKGKLVI

-926 LNESPTLSLGGG
+926 LNEAPTSLSLGGG
-938 SELFK
+938 SELLK
-943 FTGSNDVKTE
+943 FTGSNGVKTE
-953 LSGMTQVIVTSKA
+953 LSKMTQVIVTSNA

-971 LDKVDGSA
+971 LGKRDGSD

-1014 VEIVNWAEK
+1014 VETVNWAEK
-1023 YDIYDPKTGKTY
+1023 YNIYDSKTGKTY
-1035 SNMVGTNV
+1035 CDMVGTNV

-1061 GTDANNKVGIVAGTK
+1061 GDGENNKVGIVAGTK

-1099 ETSAGR
+1099 ETSVGR

-1120 EEGAEVADMSGTT
+1120 EEGAKVADMSGTT
-1133 GQKLN
+1133 GQNLN

-1151 TNYETGVINLEN
+1151 TNYETGVVNLEN
-1163 VGFSNNALDIYNLGT
+1163 VGFSSNTLDIYNLGT

-1196 LGVMSIINGKTISNS
+1196 LGKMSIINGKTISNS

-1223 ASLTVDSDHLK
+1223 ASLTVNADHLK

-1251 YEVTGAGK
+1251 YKVTGVGK
-1259 TYISAGTEGNINK
+1259 TYISAGTEANKNK
-1272 FSLDDSV
+1272 FSLADNV
-1279 TIKQNSFS
+1279 TIEQNSFS
-1287 VLKNADA
+1287 VLKNANA
-1294 ENVKGGKIIADTIK
+1294 ENVKGGKIIAKNIK

-1326 IDNHGTLTLYGNGD
+1326 IDNHGTLTLYGSGD
-1340 KSVVELFSNALV
+1340 KSVTELFNNALV

-1360 KLVIDE
+1360 KLIIDE

-1372 TEKISQNTM
+1372 TEKINQNTM
-1381 ENNGTFYA
+1381 VNNGTFYA
-1389 DINNLAIED
+1389 DINKLAIED

-1403 TNEGVLYLNGS
+1403 TNDGVLYLNGS

-1422 NNLVTTV
+1422 NNLITTV
-1429 RGNGVLYLSNNVVN
+1429 SGNGILYLSNNVVN

-1449 KKIHLIDN
+1449 KKIHLIDK

-1466 TLKAKI
+1466 SLKAKI
-1472 KLNEGTKLAIKAEN
+1472 KLDEGTKLAIKAEN

-1539 FGENGEIRNN
+1539 LGEKGEIRNN
-1549 TVNIK
+1549 TVNIN

-1561 ANADKITNGV
+1561 VNADKITNSV
-1571 IYVNN
+1571 IYVND
-1576 NSLTLTGGTNTN
+1576 NSLTLTGGT
-1588 IIRKDFTPKAETTL
+1588 L
-1602 GGTTYIGNS
+1602 NS
-1611 LNAANVINKEKI
+1611 
-1623 ETDLFISNR
+1623 
-1632 ANLTSELANLSGKI
+1632 
-1646 SIGNLGTLTL
+1646 
-1656 AKDAVLAENRKIY
+1656 
-1669 GKGNVIIG
+1669 
-1677 NNSLVMK
+1677 
-1684 NNSSIEG
+1684 
-1691 MLSSD
+1691 
-1696 NGTLNLAYDKASVTD
+1696 
-1711 AVSIGALGGNLNL
+1711 
-1724 AIKMALSDLTEN
+1724 
-1736 KGMASSLKIN
+1736 
-1746 NGDALANKNSKIILS
+1746 
-1761 NINLTKGF
+1761 
-1769 VETTPDGTSYSKFV
+1769 
-1783 TVADGDLDNITFG
+1783 
-1796 FADGDVMKSTD
+1796 
-1807 GKYIYN
+1807 
-1813 FTWNNDAGGKGKLDV
+1813 
-1828 KGIKIGG
+1828 
-1835 ASGLPMFV
+1835 
-1843 KGSDYFGDVTIY
+1843 
-1855 QMSDSLVYS
+1855 
-1864 SLDGNAI
+1864 
-1871 GTTNRTGENS
+1871 
-1881 KNLTLNMGNNNLVAE
+1881 
-1896 AKDDENNNVLDGIT
+1896 
-1910 VAGGYTFNVNA
+1910 NVN
-1921 SNTETDKGIISGF
+1921 
-1934 KTAFE
+1934 
-1939 VLTGGILNINNV
+1939 
-1951 KFENNTDD
+1951 
-1959 VKNEGT
+1959 
-1965 VNLAENVVL
+1965 
-1974 NAISGVDGILNI
+1974 
-1986 LDSADVTAGNIKQK
+1986 
-2000 LLVNNGTLTISADN
+2000 
-2014 LQTAETIENKHKLN
+2014 
-2028 LTGGN
+2028 
-2033 LGVDI
+2033 
-2038 NGLGTTNF
+2038 
-2046 SNNNTLNDNVV
+2046 
-2057 VSQAKIINSG
+2057 
-2067 ILDATKG
+2067 
-2074 KLNSDDVVSTG
+2074 
-2085 TLKLKGD
+2085 
-2092 ITASQVISGGKND
+2092 
-2105 DGGLLKFGTLE
+2105 
-2116 LSDSTIS
+2116 
-2123 GDVVQ
+2123 
-2128 DKIILSGTV
+2128 
-2137 TNNKN
+2137 
-2142 MIFNNLKNNGI
+2142 
-2153 FSTLADGI
+2153 
-2161 SGDLTNDVN
+2161 
-2170 AELNLSGGTLNAS
+2170 
-2183 VSGGKTNI
+2183 GGKTNI

-2235 FGADFDGSNN
+2235 FGAY
-2245 AVIET
+2245 
-2250 LLTNNGVLT
+2250 
-2259 SNTANIKGNVN
+2259 
-2270 NNNKLTLNSNNDVF
+2270 
-2284 DNTITGNGNL
+2284 
-2294 TLNGVLTTNKT
+2294 
-2305 ISQKSITNNGSLTAN
+2305 
-2320 AEVIGAVQNNGT
+2320 
-2332 LNSAAENIKT
+2332 
-2342 SVTNKADAELNLNGG
+2342 
-2357 TLNANVSGGKTNING
+2357 
-2372 DVVLASSSK
+2372 
-2381 IAASAVNVAENKSLT
+2381 
-2396 IAAGSLWN
+2396 
-2404 NAISGKGT
+2404 
-2412 TIFGANFDGSNN
+2412 
-2424 AVIETLLTNNGV
+2424 
-2436 LTSNTANIKGNVNN
+2436 
-2450 NNKLTLNSNNDV
+2450 
-2462 LNNTIN
+2462 
-2468 GSGDLILNGVMIANG
+2468 
-2483 AISQNSITNNGTL
+2483 
-2496 ISSAENIKTSVT
+2496 
-2508 NKADAELNLSG
+2508 
-2519 GTLNANVSGGKTN
+2519 
-2532 INGDVVLASSSKI
+2532 
-2545 AASAVNV
+2545 
-2552 AENKSLTIAA
+2552 
-2562 GSLWNNAIS
+2562 
-2571 GKGTTIFGAD
+2571 

-2597 GSLTSNTANIKG
+2597 GVLTSNSANIKG

-2617 TLNGNNDVFNNTI
+2617 TLNGTNDVFNNTI

-2641 LTTNKTI
+2641 MTANKTI

-2653 TNNGTLNSSFDNLNG
+2653 TNKGTLNSSIDNLNG

-2716 TNGATVDLQDTAN
+2716 TNGATLDLQDMAK

-2780 DGDKSV
+2780 DGVKSV

-2793 SGITSKLDTAST
+2793 NGITSKLDTAST

-2839 KDFVTGNLAVSANT
+2839 KDFVTGNLAISANT
-2853 YSMTKDISITSAENE
+2853 YSMTKDISITSAEND

-2877 TELNLNLNGHNLY
+2877 TELNLNLNGHNLF

-2915 GTVRGNISGFDNA
+2915 GTSKGNINGFDNA

-2961 GANKVLTA
+2961 SANKVLTA

-2976 SNITNLENK
+2976 SNITDLENK
-2985 GTVTLK
+2985 GTAALK
-2991 GTNDLTNITEAG
+2991 GTNALTNITEAG

-3060 DITGNGSLNLGG
+3060 DITGNGSLNLDG

-3087 ASGKFANFG
+3087 TSGKFANFG

-3139 TLKENTAATAENN
+3139 TLKENAAATAENN
-3152 GIITGGVIV
+3152 GVITGGVIV
-3161 ENNRILANNNLV
+3161 ENNRILTNNNLV
-3173 SGKVNVGNNGKIL
+3173 SGKVNVVNNGKIL

-3201 GEINQHKFTI
+3201 GEINQYKFTI

-3248 GNIDNTNGT
+3248 GNIDNTSGT

-3267 INGGKIIANDGSVNN
+3267 INGGKIIADDGSVNN
-3282 KMINADLTSKGKFT
+3282 KTINADLTSKGKFT
-3296 NKGNIAGTVTNT
+3296 NKGNIAGTITNT
-3308 GLFSNADVAKV
+3308 
-3319 TGNILSSGD
+3319 
-3328 IDNSGIINGDVI
+3328 
-3340 SGGSFKN
+3340 GSFKN
-3347 AGIVKGNV
+3347 AGIIKGNV

-3404 AGMFGANQSVNI
+3404 SGMFGANQSVNI

-3423 IGAKTVN
+3423 IGAKTVS

-3449 KSSEYVGGKLLVN
+3449 KSSDYVGGKLLVN
-3462 NADLSGGKIQFTVNQ
+3462 NADLSGGKIQFTVDQ

-3495 TGASGSVAGDLTK
+3495 SGASGSVVGDLTK

-3522 KNGTVIIKNIASSSD
+3522 KKGTVIIKNIASSSD

-3563 AAANIQKALDSLSQ
+3563 EAADIQKALDRLSQ
-3577 HNTQGYRR
+3577 HNAQGYRR

-3621 DKCSLYRPASMW
+3621 EKCGLYRPASMW

-3677 AYTNTDTKGNIN
+3677 AYTNTDAKGNIN

-3702 YGKYQPTQTYV
+3702 YGKYQPIQTYI

-3751 HEYQNGLTPETGL
+3751 HEYQNGLNPETGL

-3801 IKTDNQIL
+3801 VKTDNQIL

-3821 LNNNSH
+3821 LNNSSH

-3842 EPMSRLGFN
+3842 EPMSRFGFN

-3865 ILGYDLNLHAKYNAH
+3865 ILGYDLNLHTKYSAH

>member
-1 MVTNFYGIFKCCWL
+1 MTNFYGIFKCCWL
-15 KNTFKHTAWYALA
+15 KNTFEHTSWYALA
-28 IWFGAMNVANAGT
+28 IWLGTMNVANAGT

-46 PMPMPMSLDEAF
+46 PMSLDEAF
-58 NSGGI
+58 NSGGV
-63 YILPHDIVINSK
+63 YILSSDIVINSK

-94 AALDDA
+94 AAPDYA

-112 LILSGKEPA
+112 LILSGKEPTA
-121 GEEIKTADKNSVT
+121 EEKTAYKNSVT

-142 NVNGG
+142 NVDGG
-147 LVQLSNLTLKDS
+147 QVKLSNLTLKNS
-159 KTAAII
+159 KSAAIV
-165 ANSAVFQAI
+165 ANSAIFQAI
-174 NASFANM
+174 NTTFAKM
-181 NSGAVKNAGNASFS
+181 NNGAVKNAGNATFS
-195 GKNDFVNNTA
+195 GKNDFVDNSVA
-205 ATGNGGA
+205 AGNGGA

-224 DSSLFKNN
+224 DSSLFENN
-232 SAANGNGGAIYG
+232 TAATGNGGAIYG

-259 VFTNNTATDGGAVF
+259 VFTNNTAKDGGAVF

-288 GQDSAANGNVATNS
+288 GQDSAANGNKATNS

-324 IMFAGNQAKDGGAI
+324 IMFAANQATNGGAI
-338 YNAGVLNLNGQLS
+338 YNTGALNLNGQLS
-351 FISNSALYN
+351 FIDNSALYN
-360 GEDDTK
+360 GKDDTK

-389 NEAQKAGGAIYNNG
+389 NEAQKAGGNTAQKAGGAIYNNG
-403 GVVNISGSGILFNN
+403 GVVNISGSGILFDN

-422 TDNVDFVNWK
+422 TDKVDFVNWK

-485 RITEDGRDTTEDGR
+485 RITKDGR
-499 DTTDSYKHAAASIV
+499 DTTDSYKNADASIV

-533 SGSNTVALSVIRGVN
+533 SGTNTVALSVIRGVN
-548 FIGNI
+548 FIGN
-553 SKADKAGD
+553 SSNADKQGD

-578 NVVFKGNSAT
+578 NVVFKGNSSK

-639 TNVQFV
+639 TNVQFE
-645 NNENKQDLDGAA
+645 NNENKNDLDGAA
-657 LSFDGTSLRLV
+657 LSFDGTSLLLV

-692 GIHIDGKEAK
+692 GIHIDGKDAK
-702 KIMFNAGNGGEVVF
+702 KIMFNAGNGGEVIF

-724 TEAGANLTLELNK
+724 TGAGANLTLELNK

-752 AKFFDAGGAYIGP
+752 AKFFDAGGAYIGT
-765 IGPNA
+765 NSRD
-770 KAEMQKTILGA
+770 EMQETILGA

-786 LSKEEAAAAGILK
+786 LSKEEAAAAGKLK
-799 EWNDLHEVEGIKTA
+799 LQKWNYLHEVEGIKTA

-825 SNTSLNLHNG
+825 SDTSLNLHNG

-848 NKQYITGNSNLN
+848 NKPYIKGNSNLN

-871 NIESEDQ
+871 NIESKDQ

-898 LNNKIDYLGK
+898 LHNQIDYLGQH
-908 NGITGTDKGKLFI
+908 GITGTDKGKLVI

-926 LNESPTLSLGGG
+926 LNEATNWSLGDG
-938 SELFK
+938 SELLK
-943 FTGSNDVKTE
+943 FTGSNVVKTE
-953 LSGMTQVIVTSKA
+953 LSKMTQVIVTSNA

-971 LDKVDGSA
+971 LGKVDGSS

-1014 VEIVNWAEK
+1014 VETVNWAEK

-1035 SNMVGTNV
+1035 SDMVGTNV

-1061 GTDANNKVGIVAGTK
+1061 GDDANNKVGIVAGTK
-1076 KFGTDGKVYT
+1076 KFGADGKVYT

-1099 ETSAGR
+1099 ETSVGR

-1120 EEGAEVADMSGTT
+1120 EEGAEVADMSGTK
-1133 GQKLN
+1133 GQNLN

-1163 VGFSNNALDIYNLGT
+1163 VGFSNNTLDIYNLGT

-1223 ASLTVDSDHLK
+1223 ASLTVNSDHLK

-1251 YEVTGAGK
+1251 YKVTGAGK
-1259 TYISAGTEGNINK
+1259 TYISAGTEENKNK
-1272 FSLDDSV
+1272 FSLADNV

-1326 IDNHGTLTLYGNGD
+1326 IDNHGTLTLFGSGD
-1340 KSVVELFSNALV
+1340 KSVTELFSNALV

-1372 TEKISQNTM
+1372 TEKINQNTM
-1381 ENNGTFYA
+1381 VNNGTFYA
-1389 DINNLAIED
+1389 DINKLAIED

-1403 TNEGVLYLNGS
+1403 TNDGVLYLNGS
-1414 ATNEAAAQ
+1414 ATNEVAAQ
-1422 NNLVTTV
+1422 NNLITTV

-1472 KLNEGTKLAIKAEN
+1472 KLDEGTKLAINAEN

-1519 IGKAEDKENGGLVNI
+1519 IGKATDKENGGLVNI

-1632 ANLTSELANLSGKI
+1632 ANLTSELADLSGKI
-1646 SIGNLGTLTL
+1646 SIGNLGALTL

-1696 NGTLNLAYDKASVTD
+1696 NGTLNLAYDNASVTD

-1746 NGDALANKNSKIILS
+1746 NDDALANKNSKIILS

-1769 VETTPDGTSYSKFV
+1769 LETTPDGTSYSKFV
-1783 TVADGDLDNITFG
+1783 TVVDGDLDNITFG
-1796 FADGDVMKSTD
+1796 FTDGDVMKSTD

-1843 KGSDYFGDVTIY
+1843 KGSDYFGDVAIY

-1871 GTTNRTGENS
+1871 GTTFRTGGNS
-1881 KNLTLNMGNNNLVAE
+1881 KNLILNMGNNNLVAK
-1896 AKDDENNNVLDGIT
+1896 AKDSENNNILDGIT
-1910 VAGGYTFNVNA
+1910 VAGGYTFNANA
-1921 SNTETDKGIISGF
+1921 SNTEADKGIISGF

-1986 LDSADVTAGNIKQK
+1986 LDSADVTAGSIKQK

-2014 LQTAETIENKHKLN
+2014 LQTAEAVENKHKLN

-2153 FSTLADGI
+2153 FSTLANSI
-2161 SGDLTNDVN
+2161 SGDLTND
-2170 AELNLSGGTLNAS
+2170 
-2183 VSGGKTNI
+2183 I
-2191 NGDVVLAS
+2191 N
-2199 SSNIASSVV
+2199 
-2208 NVAENKSLTIAA
+2208 
-2220 GSLWNNAISGKGTTI
+2220 
-2235 FGADFDGSNN
+2235 
-2245 AVIET
+2245 
-2250 LLTNNGVLT
+2250 
-2259 SNTANIKGNVN
+2259 
-2270 NNNKLTLNSNNDVF
+2270 
-2284 DNTITGNGNL
+2284 
-2294 TLNGVLTTNKT
+2294 
-2305 ISQKSITNNGSLTAN
+2305 
-2320 AEVIGAVQNNGT
+2320 
-2332 LNSAAENIKT
+2332 
-2342 SVTNKADAELNLNGG
+2342 AELNLNGG

-2396 IAAGSLWN
+2396 IAAADSSWN

-2412 TIFGANFDGSNN
+2412 TIFGADFDGNNN

-2436 LTSNTANIKGNVNN
+2436 LTSNTANIKGNVSN
-2450 NNKLTLNSNNDV
+2450 NNKLTLNSTNDV
-2462 LNNTIN
+2462 FDNTIT
-2468 GSGDLILNGVMIANG
+2468 GSGDLTLNGFITANKT
-2483 AISQNSITNNGTL
+2483 ISQKSITNNGSLTANADIIGAVQNNGTL
-2496 ISSAENIKTSVT
+2496 NSSAENIKTSVT
-2508 NKADAELNLSG
+2508 NKTDAELNLNG
-2519 GTLNANVSGGKTN
+2519 GTLNAYVSGGKTN

-2552 AENKSLTIAA
+2552 AENKSLTILTIAE
-2562 GSLWNNAIS
+2562 GNSWNNAIS

-2588 VIETLLINN
+2588 VIETLLTNN
-2597 GSLTSNTANIKG
+2597 GVLTSNTANIKG

-2617 TLNGNNDVFNNTI
+2617 TLNSTNDVFDNTI

-2641 LTTNKTI
+2641 LTANKTI

-2653 TNNGTLNSSFDNLNG
+2653 TNNGTLNSSIDNLNG

-2674 IFNVAGANVVLNKNI
+2674 IFNVAGENVVLNKNI

-2695 VLENEAILKF
+2695 VLENKATLKF

-2716 TNGATVDLQDTAN
+2716 TNGATLDLQDTAN

-2771 ILSSINVQK
+2771 LLSSINVKK
-2780 DGDKSV
+2780 DGNKSV
-2786 TFLKGNT
+2786 TFLKGNIG
-2793 SGITSKLDTAST
+2793 GITSRLDASFT
-2805 ISTITNDYTY
+2805 ISTVTNDYTY

-2839 KDFVTGNLAVSANT
+2839 KDFITGNLAVSADT
-2853 YSMTKDISITSAENE
+2853 YSMTKDINITSAEND
-2868 NFGTTAGAN
+2868 NFGTTAGVN
-2877 TELNLNLNGHNLY
+2877 TKLNLNLNGHNLN
-2890 GTLNGAKKDGI
+2890 GTVSGVKKDGI
-2901 AVGNGYTLNINGTD
+2901 AVGNRYTLNINGTD
-2915 GTVRGNISGFDNA
+2915 GTVRGNIRGFNNA

-2951 NQGTLYADNI
+2951 NKGTLYADNI
-2961 GANKVLTA
+2961 SANKIVTA

-2976 SNITNLENK
+2976 SNITDLENK
-2985 GTVTLK
+2985 GTATLK

-3003 NLIVNDGKTTVLGKL
+3003 NLIVNDGKTTVSGKL

-3025 ADNAVLEAVLDKFVV
+3025 ANNAVLEAVLDKFVV

-3049 LNLFGNGAINK
+3049 LNLFGGGAINK

-3087 ASGKFANFG
+3087 ASGKFINSG
-3096 TISVVD
+3096 TISIID
-3102 SMNVNG
+3102 IMNING
-3108 DITNNGSVS
+3108 DMTNNGSVS

-3282 KMINADLTSKGKFT
+3282 KTINADLTSKGKFT

-3308 GLFSNADVAKV
+3308 GLFSNAGAATVI
-3319 TGNILSSGD
+3319 GNILSSGN
-3328 IDNSGIINGDVI
+3328 IDNSGIIKGNVT

-3347 AGIVKGNV
+3347 TGIVKGTV
-3355 TNNGDLT
+3355 TNNGNLT

-3368 MGTVINNGTYK
+3368 MGMVINNGTYK

-3385 NYDINGAG
+3385 NYDINGTG
-3393 NTEINGNVVMG
+3393 NTEINGNVVLGTGTFG
-3404 AGMFGANQSVNI
+3404 AGQSVNI
-3416 TAGSLLD
+3416 TSESLLD
-3423 IGAKTVN
+3423 IGAKTVSVN
-3430 LNNLKLNGT
+3430 DLKLNGT
-3439 LGLEITSIAN
+3439 IGLEITNIAD
-3449 KSSEYVGGKLLVN
+3449 KSSEYVGGKLLAN
-3462 NADLSGGKIQFTVNQ
+3462 NVDLSGGKIQFTVNQ

-3487 DLSIIGLK
+3487 DLSIISLK
-3495 TGASGSVAGDLTK
+3495 SGASGSVIGDLTK

-3537 VASLVGNRNNRN
+3537 VASLVGNRNNKN
-3549 TAAAWENATLTSGT
+3549 TAAAWENATFTSGT
-3563 AAANIQKALDSLSQ
+3563 EAADIQKNLNILSQ
-3577 HNTQGYRR
+3577 HNAQGYRR

-3592 SDSQMNLETVRLVQ
+3592 SDSQLNLETVRLVQ

-3611 ETGKRFEKGE
+3611 ETGERFEKNDGV
-3621 DKCSLYRPASMW
+3621 CSLYRPASMW
-3633 VKGIGASHYMDN
+3633 VKGIGASHYMDM
-3645 RFAAQGFNADT
+3645 RTAAQGFNADI
-3656 AGYVMGYDGNVD
+3656 AGYALGYDGNVD

-3677 AYTNTDTKGNIN
+3677 AYTNTKGYTN

-3702 YGKYQPTQTYV
+3702 YGKYQPSLTYV
-3713 RGAFIYGLADYD
+3713 RGAFIYGFADYE

-3736 SKYNIHSVGAETALG
+3736 SKYNMHSVGAETALG
-3751 HEYQNGLTPETGL
+3751 HEYPNGLNPEAGL

-3772 DYTDSIGQKVE
+3772 DYTDSINQKIE
-3783 NENITAIS
+3783 NENITAFS

-3801 IKTDNQIL
+3801 VKTNNQIL

-3821 LNNNSH
+3821 LNNSSN

-3832 VANSRYTISS
+3832 VANSKYTISS
-3842 EPMSRLGFN
+3842 EPMSRFGFN
-3851 GGLELAVSHNNVDL
+3851 GGLELAVSHENVDL
-3865 ILGYDLNLHAKYNAH
+3865 ILGYDLNLHTKYNAH

>member
-1 MVTNFYGIFKCCWL
+1 MTNFYGIFKCCWL
-15 KNTFKHTAWYALA
+15 KNTFEHTSWYALA
-28 IWFGAMNVANAGT
+28 IWLGTMNVANAGT
-41 GDETL
+41 GDEML
-46 PMPMPMSLDEAF
+46 PRSLDEAF
-58 NSGGI
+58 NSGGV
-63 YILPHDIVINSK
+63 YILSSDIVINSK

-94 AALDDA
+94 AADAAA

-112 LILSGKEPA
+112 LILSGKEPTA
-121 GEEIKTADKNSVT
+121 EEFKTADKNSVA

-142 NVNGG
+142 NVDGG
-147 LVQLSNLTLKDS
+147 QVKLSNLTLKNS
-159 KTAAII
+159 KSAAIV
-165 ANSAVFQAI
+165 ANSAIFQAI
-174 NASFANM
+174 NTTFAKM
-181 NSGAVKNAGNASFS
+181 NNGAVKNAGNATFS
-195 GKNDFVNNTA
+195 GKNDFVNNSV

-224 DSSLFKNN
+224 DSSLFENN
-232 SAANGNGGAIYG
+232 TAATGNGGAIYG

-259 VFTNNTATDGGAVF
+259 VFTNNTAKDGGAVF

-288 GQDSAANGNVATNS
+288 GQDSAANGNKATNS

-324 IMFAGNQAKDGGAI
+324 IMFTANQATNGGAI
-338 YNAGVLNLNGQLS
+338 YNTGALDLNGLQS
-351 FISNSALYN
+351 FIGNSAN
-360 GEDDTK
+360 NSEDDAK
-366 GFGGAIYNTGTLDI
+366 GFGGAIYNTGNLNI
-380 YGTDVKFGN
+380 YGTNVEFSN
-389 NEAQKAGGAIYNNG
+389 NTAQKAGGAIYNNG
-403 GVVNISGSGILFNN
+403 GVVNISGSGILFKN
-417 NKVLE
+417 NKVLK
-422 TDNVDFVNWK
+422 TGKVDFLNWT
-432 NDAKKGFG
+432 NDAKEGFG

-450 LNISGNVTFSNNG
+450 LNISGNVTFSENG
-463 KDSKIAGGGAV
+463 KEIAGGGAV

-499 DTTDSYKHAAASIV
+499 DTTDSYKHDAASIV

-533 SGSNTVALSVIRGVN
+533 LPGKNTVALSVIRGVN
-548 FIGNI
+548 FIGN
-553 SKADKAGD
+553 SSNADKQGD

-578 NVVFKGNSAT
+578 NVVFKGNSSR

-613 AYFDGNSVSMV
+613 AYFEGNSVNMNRG

-645 NNENKQDLDGAA
+645 NNENKTDLDGAA

-680 AKKGLTGQQSSS
+680 AKKDLPGQSSS
-692 GIHIDGKEAK
+692 GIHIDGKDAK
-702 KIMFNAGNGGEVVF
+702 KIMFNAGNGGEVIF
-716 FDKIVNAG
+716 FDKIVNNG
-724 TEAGANLTLELNK
+724 TGAGANLTLELNK

-765 IGPNA
+765 TSKPD
-770 KAEMQKTILGA
+770 MQKTILGA

-786 LSKEEAAAAGILK
+786 LSKEEAAAAGRRELE
-799 EWNDLHEVEGIKTA
+799 EWNNLHEVEGIKTA

-848 NKQYITGNSNLN
+848 NKSYITGNSNLN

-871 NIESEDQ
+871 NIESKGQ

-898 LNNKIDYLGK
+898 LNNKIDYLGGE
-908 NGITGTDKGKLFI
+908 NGITGTDKGKLVI

-926 LNESPTLSLGGG
+926 LNEDTNLSLGDG
-938 SELFK
+938 SELVK

-953 LSGMTQVIVTSKA
+953 LSKMTQVIVTSNA

-971 LDKVDGSA
+971 LDKVDSA

-1014 VEIVNWAEK
+1014 VETVNWAER

-1061 GTDANNKVGIVAGTK
+1061 GTDANNKVGIVVGTK
-1076 KFGTDGKVYT
+1076 KFGADGKVYT
-1086 LAMNEAANDIKNR
+1086 LAMNNAANDIKDR

-1120 EEGAEVADMSGTT
+1120 EEGAEVADMSGTI
-1133 GQKLN
+1133 GQNLN
-1138 ISNIKFEGFDTAI
+1138 ISNIKFDGFDTAI

-1163 VGFSNNALDIYNLGT
+1163 VEFSNNTLDIYNLGT
-1178 LNLKGE
+1178 LNLKGK

-1196 LGVMSIINGKTISNS
+1196 LGKMSIINGKTISNS
-1211 EINQQNVIINDI
+1211 EINQQKVSINDI
-1223 ASLTVDSDHLK
+1223 ASLTVDADHLK

-1251 YEVTGAGK
+1251 YEVTGVGK
-1259 TYISAGTEGNINK
+1259 TYISAGTEANKNK
-1272 FSLDDSV
+1272 FSLADNV

-1326 IDNHGTLTLYGNGD
+1326 IDNHGTLTLYGSGD
-1340 KSVVELFSNALV
+1340 KSVTELFNNALV

-1372 TEKISQNTM
+1372 NEQINQNTM
-1381 ENNGTFYA
+1381 VNNGTFYA
-1389 DINNLAIED
+1389 DINKLVIED

-1403 TNEGVLYLNGS
+1403 TNDGVLYLNGS
-1414 ATNEAAAQ
+1414 TTNESAAQ
-1422 NNLVTTV
+1422 NNLITTV

-1457 ANVEAENDS
+1457 ANVETENDS

-1503 ENEGSLN
+1503 ENDGSLN

-1519 IGKAEDKENGGLVNI
+1519 IGNAEDKENGGLVNI

-1554 NDGVGLT
+1554 NDGIGLT

-1632 ANLTSELANLSGKI
+1632 ANLTSELADLSGKI
-1646 SIGNLGTLTL
+1646 SIGNLGALTL

-1696 NGTLNLAYDKASVTD
+1696 NGTLNLAYDNASVTD

-1769 VETTPDGTSYSKFV
+1769 LETTPDGTSYSKFV
-1783 TVADGDLDNITFG
+1783 TVVDGDLDNITFG
-1796 FADGDVMKSTD
+1796 FTDGDVMKSTD

-1843 KGSDYFGDVTIY
+1843 KGSDYFGDVAIY

-1871 GTTNRTGENS
+1871 GTTFRTGGNS
-1881 KNLTLNMGNNNLVAE
+1881 KNLILNMGNNNLIANS
-1896 AKDDENNNVLDGIT
+1896 KDSENNNILNGIT
-1910 VAGGYTFNVNA
+1910 VAGGYTFNANA
-1921 SNTETDKGIISGF
+1921 SNTEADKGIISGF

-1986 LDSADVTAGNIKQK
+1986 LDSADVTAGSIKQK

-2014 LQTAETIENKHKLN
+2014 LQTAEAVENKHKLN

-2074 KLNSDDVVSTG
+2074 KLNSDDVVSIG

-2153 FSTLADGI
+2153 FSTLANSI
-2161 SGDLTNDVN
+2161 SGDLTND
-2170 AELNLSGGTLNAS
+2170 
-2183 VSGGKTNI
+2183 I
-2191 NGDVVLAS
+2191 N
-2199 SSNIASSVV
+2199 
-2208 NVAENKSLTIAA
+2208 
-2220 GSLWNNAISGKGTTI
+2220 
-2235 FGADFDGSNN
+2235 
-2245 AVIET
+2245 
-2250 LLTNNGVLT
+2250 
-2259 SNTANIKGNVN
+2259 
-2270 NNNKLTLNSNNDVF
+2270 
-2284 DNTITGNGNL
+2284 
-2294 TLNGVLTTNKT
+2294 
-2305 ISQKSITNNGSLTAN
+2305 
-2320 AEVIGAVQNNGT
+2320 
-2332 LNSAAENIKT
+2332 
-2342 SVTNKADAELNLNGG
+2342 AELNLNGG

-2396 IAAGSLWN
+2396 IAAADSSWN

-2412 TIFGANFDGSNN
+2412 TIFGAGFDGNNN

-2436 LTSNTANIKGNVNN
+2436 LTSNTANIKGNVSN
-2450 NNKLTLNSNNDV
+2450 NNKLTLNS
-2462 LNNTIN
+2462 T
-2468 GSGDLILNGVMIANG
+2468 
-2483 AISQNSITNNGTL
+2483 
-2496 ISSAENIKTSVT
+2496 
-2508 NKADAELNLSG
+2508 
-2519 GTLNANVSGGKTN
+2519 
-2532 INGDVVLASSSKI
+2532 
-2545 AASAVNV
+2545 
-2552 AENKSLTIAA
+2552 
-2562 GSLWNNAIS
+2562 
-2571 GKGTTIFGAD
+2571 
-2581 FDGNNNA
+2581 
-2588 VIETLLINN
+2588 
-2597 GSLTSNTANIKG
+2597 
-2609 NVSNNNKL
+2609 
-2617 TLNGNNDVFNNTI
+2617 NDVFDNTI
-2630 TGSGDLTLNGV
+2630 TGSGDLTLNGFI
-2641 LTTNKTI
+2641 TANKTI

-2653 TNNGTLNSSFDNLNG
+2653 TNNGTLNSSIDNLNG

-2674 IFNVAGANVVLNKNI
+2674 IFNVAGENVVLNKNI

-2695 VLENEAILKF
+2695 VLENKATLKF

-2716 TNGATVDLQDTAN
+2716 TNGATLDLQDMAN

-2771 ILSSINVQK
+2771 ILSSINVKK
-2780 DGDKSV
+2780 DGDKSI
-2786 TFLKGNT
+2786 TFLKGNIG
-2793 SGITSKLDTAST
+2793 GITSRLDAAST
-2805 ISTITNDYTY
+2805 ISTVTNDYTY

-2839 KDFVTGNLAVSANT
+2839 KDFITGNLAVSADT
-2853 YSMTKDISITSAENE
+2853 YSMTKDINITSAEND
-2868 NFGTTAGAN
+2868 NFGTTAGVN
-2877 TELNLNLNGHNLY
+2877 TKLNLNLNGHNLN
-2890 GTLNGAKKDGI
+2890 GTVSGVKKDGI

-2915 GTVRGNISGFDNA
+2915 GTVRGNIRGFNNA

-2951 NQGTLYADNI
+2951 NKGTLYADNI
-2961 GANKVLTA
+2961 GANKVLTTSNA
-2969 SNAVIKN
+2969 VIKNKVLTTSNAVIKN
-2976 SNITNLENK
+2976 SNITDLENK
-2985 GTVTLK
+2985 GTAALK

-3025 ADNAVLEAVLDKFVV
+3025 ANNAVLEAVLDKFVV

-3060 DITGNGSLNLGG
+3060 DIIGNGSLNLGG
-3072 IVDNNAAITQKDLTL
+3072 IVDNNAAITQKDLAL
-3087 ASGKFANFG
+3087 ASGKFTNSR

-3108 DITNNGSVS
+3108 DMTNNGSVS

-3132 AAINGVL
+3132 AEINGVL

-3161 ENNRILANNNLV
+3161 ENNRVLTNNNLI

-3201 GEINQHKFTI
+3201 GEINQYKFTI

-3234 INSNKITAAMLKNN
+3234 INSNKITAAMLKNK

-3282 KMINADLTSKGKFT
+3282 KTINADLTSKGKFT

-3308 GLFSNADVAKV
+3308 GLFSNADAATVI
-3319 TGNILSSGD
+3319 GNILSSGN
-3328 IDNSGIINGDVI
+3328 IDNSGIIKGNVT

-3347 AGIVKGNV
+3347 TGIVKGTV
-3355 TNNGDLT
+3355 TNNGNLT

-3368 MGTVINNGTYK
+3368 MGMVINNGTYK

-3385 NYDINGAG
+3385 NYDINGTG
-3393 NTEINGNVVMG
+3393 NTEINGNVVLG
-3404 AGMFGANQSVNI
+3404 TGMFGTDQSVNI
-3416 TAGSLLD
+3416 TSESLLD
-3423 IGAKTVN
+3423 IGAKTVSVN
-3430 LNNLKLNGT
+3430 DLKLNGT
-3439 LGLEITSIAN
+3439 IGLEITNIAD
-3449 KSSEYVGGKLLVN
+3449 KSSEYVGGKLLAN
-3462 NADLSGGKIQFTVNQ
+3462 NVDLSGGKIQFTVNQ

-3495 TGASGSVAGDLTK
+3495 SGASGSVIGDLTK

-3537 VASLVGNRNNRN
+3537 VASLVGNRNNKN
-3549 TAAAWENATLTSGT
+3549 TAAAWENATFTSGT
-3563 AAANIQKALDSLSQ
+3563 EAADIQKNLNILSQ
-3577 HNTQGYRR
+3577 HNAQGYRR

-3592 SDSQMNLETVRLVQ
+3592 SDSQLNLETVRLVQ

-3611 ETGKRFEKGE
+3611 ETGERFEKNDGV
-3621 DKCSLYRPASMW
+3621 CSLYRPASMW
-3633 VKGIGASHYMDN
+3633 VKGIGASHYMDM
-3645 RFAAQGFNADT
+3645 RTAAQGFNADT
-3656 AGYVMGYDGNVD
+3656 AGYALGYDGNVD

-3677 AYTNTDTKGNIN
+3677 AYTNTKGYTN

-3702 YGKYQPTQTYV
+3702 YGKYQPSLTYV
-3713 RGAFIYGLADYD
+3713 RGAFIYGFAGYE

-3736 SKYNIHSVGAETALG
+3736 SKYNMHSVGAETALG
-3751 HEYQNGLTPETGL
+3751 HEYPNGLNPEAGL

-3772 DYTDSIGQKVE
+3772 DYTDSINQKIE
-3783 NENITAIS
+3783 NENITAFS

-3801 IKTDNQIL
+3801 LKTNNQIL

-3821 LNNNSH
+3821 LNNSSN

-3832 VANSRYTISS
+3832 IANSKYTISS
-3842 EPMSRLGFN
+3842 EPMSRFGFN
-3851 GGLELAVSHNNVDL
+3851 GGLELAVSHENVDL
-3865 ILGYDLNLHAKYNAH
+3865 ILGYDLNLHTKYNAH

>member
-1 MVTNFYGIFKCCWL
+1 MTNFYGIFKCCWL
-15 KNTFKHTAWYALA
+15 KNTFKHTSWYVLA
-28 IWFGAMNVANAGT
+28 IWLSTMNVANADTEG
-41 GDETL
+41 EML
-46 PMPMPMSLDEAF
+46 PRSLDEAF

-94 AALDDA
+94 AAPDYA
-100 ANNLFLV
+100 VNNLFLV

-121 GEEIKTADKNSVT
+121 GEEKTANKNSVT

-142 NVNGG
+142 NVDGG
-147 LVQLSNLTLKDS
+147 QVKLSNLTLKDS
-159 KTAAII
+159 KSAAIV
-165 ANSAVFQAI
+165 ANSAIFQAI
-174 NASFANM
+174 NTTFANM
-181 NSGAVKNAGNASFS
+181 NNGAVKNAGNATFS
-195 GKNDFVNNTA
+195 GKNDFVNNSVTA
-205 ATGNGGA
+205 GNGGA
-212 LNLEKESETKFS
+212 LNLKKESETKFS
-224 DSSLFKNN
+224 DSSLFDNN
-232 SAANGNGGAIYG
+232 TAADGNGGAMYG

-259 VFTNNTATDGGAVF
+259 VFTNNTAKDGGAVF

-288 GQDSAANGNVATNS
+288 GQNSAANGNKATNS
-302 GGAIYNKG
+302 GGAIYNNG

-324 IMFAGNQAKDGGAI
+324 IMFAANQATNGGAI
-338 YNAGVLNLNGQLS
+338 YNTGALNLNGQLS
-351 FISNSALYN
+351 FIGNSAN
-360 GEDDTK
+360 NSEDDAK

-380 YGTDVKFGN
+380 YGTNIEFSN
-389 NEAQKAGGAIYNNG
+389 NTAQKAGGAIYNNG

-422 TDNVDFVNWK
+422 TDKVDFINWK

-440 GAIANMEGSR
+440 GAIANMKGSR

-463 KDSKIAGGGAV
+463 DTNSQIAGGGAV

-485 RITEDGRDTTEDGR
+485 RITEDGRDTT
-499 DTTDSYKHAAASIV
+499 DSYNHAAASIL

-533 SGSNTVALSVIRGVN
+533 SVKNTENTVALSVIRGVN
-548 FIGNI
+548 FIGNS
-553 SKADKAGD
+553 SKADKQGD

-578 NVVFKGNSAT
+578 NVVFKGNFST

-613 AYFDGNSVSMV
+613 AYFEGNSVDMR

-645 NNENKQDLDGAA
+645 NNENKKDLDGAA
-657 LSFDGTSLRLV
+657 LSFDGTSLLLV

-680 AKKGLTGQQSSS
+680 ARKGYTDQSSS
-692 GIHIDGKEAK
+692 GIHIDGKDAK

-752 AKFFDAGGAYIGP
+752 AKFFNAGGAYVGSIS
-765 IGPNA
+765 
-770 KAEMQKTILGA
+770 KTEMQKTILGA

-786 LSKEEAAAAGILK
+786 LSKEEAAAAGRLE
-799 EWNDLHEVEGIKTA
+799 EWNNLHEVEGIKTA

-848 NKQYITGNSNLN
+848 NKPYITGNSNLN

-871 NIESEDQ
+871 NIESKGQ

-898 LNNKIDYLGK
+898 WNKTIDYLGTD
-908 NGITGTDKGKLFI
+908 GIIGTDKGKLVI

-926 LNESPTLSLGGG
+926 LNETPTSLRLGDG
-938 SELFK
+938 SEWFK
-943 FTGSNDVKTE
+943 FTGSNGVKTE
-953 LSGMTQVIVTSKA
+953 LSKMTQVIVTSNA

-971 LDKVDGSA
+971 LGKVDGSD

-1014 VEIVNWAEK
+1014 VETVNWAEK
-1023 YDIYDPKTGKTY
+1023 YNIYDPKTGKTY

-1043 QKGAVFTLKGEKE
+1043 QKGAVFTLKGEKK

-1061 GTDANNKVGIVAGTK
+1061 GDGENNKVGIVAGTK
-1076 KFGTDGKVYT
+1076 KFGADGKVYT
-1086 LAMNEAANDIKNR
+1086 LAMNGAATDIENR
-1099 ETSAGR
+1099 ETSAVR

-1120 EEGAEVADMSGTT
+1120 EKGTTPVADMSGTI
-1133 GQKLN
+1133 GQTLN
-1138 ISNIKFEGFDTAI
+1138 ISNIKFDGFNTAI
-1151 TNYETGVINLEN
+1151 TNYETGVVNLEN
-1163 VGFSNNALDIYNLGT
+1163 VEFSNNTLDIYNLGT
-1178 LNLKGE
+1178 LNLKGK
-1184 NTFTNGIGGKDS
+1184 NTFTKGIGGKDS
-1196 LGVMSIINGKTISNS
+1196 LGKMSIINGKTISNS
-1211 EINQQNVIINDI
+1211 EINQQKVTINDI
-1223 ASLTVDSDHLK
+1223 ASLTVDADHLK

-1251 YEVTGAGK
+1251 YEVTGVGK
-1259 TYISAGTEGNINK
+1259 TYISAGTEANKNK
-1272 FSLDDSV
+1272 FSLADNV

-1326 IDNHGTLTLYGNGD
+1326 IDNHGTLTLYGSGD
-1340 KSVVELFSNALV
+1340 KSVTELFSNALV

-1372 TEKISQNTM
+1372 TEKINQNTM
-1381 ENNGTFYA
+1381 VNNGTFYA
-1389 DINNLAIED
+1389 DINKLVIED

-1403 TNEGVLYLNGS
+1403 TNDGVLYLNGS

-1422 NNLVTTV
+1422 NNLITTV

-1449 KKIHLIDN
+1449 KEIHLIDK

-1466 TLKAKI
+1466 SLKAKI
-1472 KLNEGTKLAIKAEN
+1472 KLDEGTKLAIDAEN

-1519 IGKAEDKENGGLVNI
+1519 IGKAEDNENGGLVNI

-1554 NDGVGLT
+1554 NDGIGLT

-1632 ANLTSELANLSGKI
+1632 ANLTSELADLSGKI
-1646 SIGNLGTLTL
+1646 SIGNLGALTL

-1669 GKGNVIIG
+1669 GKGNVIVG

-1696 NGTLNLAYDKASVTD
+1696 NGTLNLAYDNASVTD

-1746 NGDALANKNSKIILS
+1746 NDDALANKNSKIILS

-1769 VETTPDGTSYSKFV
+1769 LETTPDGTSYSKFV
-1783 TVADGDLDNITFG
+1783 TVVDGDLDNITFG
-1796 FADGDVMKSTD
+1796 FTDGDVMKSTD

-1843 KGSDYFGDVTIY
+1843 KGSDYFGDVAIY

-1871 GTTNRTGENS
+1871 GTTFRTGGNS
-1881 KNLTLNMGNNNLVAE
+1881 KNLILNMGNNNLIANS
-1896 AKDDENNNVLDGIT
+1896 KDGKNNNILDGIT
-1910 VAGGYTFNVNA
+1910 VAGGYTFNANA
-1921 SNTETDKGIISGF
+1921 SNTEADKGIISGF

-1986 LDSADVTAGNIKQK
+1986 LDSADVTAGSIKQK

-2014 LQTAETIENKHKLN
+2014 LQTAEAVENKHKLN

-2033 LGVDI
+2033 LGIDI

-2123 GDVVQ
+2123 GDVAQ

-2153 FSTLADGI
+2153 FSTLANSI
-2161 SGDLTNDVN
+2161 SGDLTND
-2170 AELNLSGGTLNAS
+2170 
-2183 VSGGKTNI
+2183 I
-2191 NGDVVLAS
+2191 N
-2199 SSNIASSVV
+2199 
-2208 NVAENKSLTIAA
+2208 
-2220 GSLWNNAISGKGTTI
+2220 
-2235 FGADFDGSNN
+2235 
-2245 AVIET
+2245 
-2250 LLTNNGVLT
+2250 
-2259 SNTANIKGNVN
+2259 
-2270 NNNKLTLNSNNDVF
+2270 
-2284 DNTITGNGNL
+2284 
-2294 TLNGVLTTNKT
+2294 
-2305 ISQKSITNNGSLTAN
+2305 
-2320 AEVIGAVQNNGT
+2320 
-2332 LNSAAENIKT
+2332 
-2342 SVTNKADAELNLNGG
+2342 AELNLNGG

-2424 AVIETLLTNNGV
+2424 AVIETLLTNNG
-2436 LTSNTANIKGNVNN
+2436 L
-2450 NNKLTLNSNNDV
+2450 
-2462 LNNTIN
+2462 
-2468 GSGDLILNGVMIANG
+2468 
-2483 AISQNSITNNGTL
+2483 
-2496 ISSAENIKTSVT
+2496 
-2508 NKADAELNLSG
+2508 
-2519 GTLNANVSGGKTN
+2519 
-2532 INGDVVLASSSKI
+2532 
-2545 AASAVNV
+2545 
-2552 AENKSLTIAA
+2552 
-2562 GSLWNNAIS
+2562 
-2571 GKGTTIFGAD
+2571 
-2581 FDGNNNA
+2581 
-2588 VIETLLINN
+2588 
-2597 GSLTSNTANIKG
+2597 LTSNTANIKG

-2617 TLNGNNDVFNNTI
+2617 TLNSTNDVFDNTI

-2641 LTTNKTI
+2641 LTANKTI

-2653 TNNGTLNSSFDNLNG
+2653 INNGTLNSSIDNLNG

-2674 IFNVAGANVVLNKNI
+2674 IFNVAGANVALNKNI

-2695 VLENEAILKF
+2695 VLENKATLKF

-2716 TNGATVDLQDTAN
+2716 TNGATVDLQDMAN

-2771 ILSSINVQK
+2771 ILSSINVKK
-2780 DGDKSV
+2780 DGDKSI
-2786 TFLKGNT
+2786 TFLKGNIG
-2793 SGITSKLDTAST
+2793 GITSRLDAAST
-2805 ISTITNDYTY
+2805 ISTVTNDYTY
-2815 TFGISGNNKLDV
+2815 TFGIYGNNKLDV

-2839 KDFVTGNLAVSANT
+2839 KDFITGNLAVSADT
-2853 YSMTKDISITSAENE
+2853 YSMTKDINITSAEND
-2868 NFGTTAGAN
+2868 NFGTTAGVN
-2877 TELNLNLNGHNLY
+2877 TKLNLNLNGHNLN
-2890 GTLNGAKKDGI
+2890 GTVSGVKKDGI

-2915 GTVRGNISGFDNA
+2915 GTVRGNIRGFNNA

-2961 GANKVLTA
+2961 GANKVLTT

-2976 SNITNLENK
+2976 SNITDLENK
-2985 GTVTLK
+2985 GTATLK

-3018 EQNSVTV
+3018 KQNSVTV
-3025 ADNAVLEAVLDKFVV
+3025 ANNAVLEAVLDKFVV

-3060 DITGNGSLNLGG
+3060 DITGNGSLNLDGM
-3072 IVDNNAAITQKDLTL
+3072 VVNNAALIQKDLAL
-3087 ASGKFANFG
+3087 ASGKFTNSG

-3108 DITNNGSVS
+3108 DMTNNGSVS

-3132 AAINGVL
+3132 AEINGVL

-3161 ENNRILANNNLV
+3161 ENNRVLTNNNLI

-3201 GEINQHKFTI
+3201 GEINQYKFTI

-3282 KMINADLTSKGKFT
+3282 KTINADLTSKGKFT

-3308 GLFSNADVAKV
+3308 GLFSNADAATVI
-3319 TGNILSSGD
+3319 GNILSSGN
-3328 IDNSGIINGDVI
+3328 IDNS
-3340 SGGSFKN
+3340 
-3347 AGIVKGNV
+3347 GIVKGNV
-3355 TNNGDLT
+3355 TSEGSFKNTGIVKGTVTNNGNLT
-3362 SAIENI
+3362 SSIENI
-3368 MGTVINNGTYK
+3368 MGMVINNGTYK

-3385 NYDINGAG
+3385 NYDINGTG
-3393 NTEINGNVVMG
+3393 NTEINGNVVLG
-3404 AGMFGANQSVNI
+3404 TGMFGTDQSVNI
-3416 TAGSLLD
+3416 TSESLLD
-3423 IGAKTVN
+3423 IGAKTVSVN
-3430 LNNLKLNGT
+3430 DLKLNGT
-3439 LGLEITSIAN
+3439 IGLEITNIAD
-3449 KSSEYVGGKLLVN
+3449 KSSEYVGGKLLAN
-3462 NADLSGGKIQFTVNQ
+3462 NVDLSGGKIQFTVNQ

-3487 DLSIIGLK
+3487 DLSIIDLK
-3495 TGASGSVAGDLTK
+3495 SGASGSVIGDLTK

-3537 VASLVGNRNNRN
+3537 VASLVGNRNNKN
-3549 TAAAWENATLTSGT
+3549 TAAAWENATFTSGT
-3563 AAANIQKALDSLSQ
+3563 EAADIQKNLNILSQ
-3577 HNTQGYRR
+3577 HNAQGYRR

-3592 SDSQMNLETVRLVQ
+3592 SDSQLNLETVRLVQ

-3611 ETGKRFEKGE
+3611 ETGERFEKNDGV
-3621 DKCSLYRPASMW
+3621 CSLYRPASMW
-3633 VKGIGASHYMDN
+3633 VKGIGASHYMDM
-3645 RFAAQGFNADT
+3645 RTAAQGFNADT
-3656 AGYVMGYDGNVD
+3656 AGYALGYDGNVD

-3677 AYTNTDTKGNIN
+3677 AYTNTKGYTN

-3702 YGKYQPTQTYV
+3702 YGKYQPSLTYV
-3713 RGAFIYGLADYD
+3713 RGAFIYGFADYE

-3736 SKYNIHSVGAETALG
+3736 SKYNMHSVGAETALG
-3751 HEYQNGLTPETGL
+3751 HEYPNGLNPEAGL

-3772 DYTDSIGQKVE
+3772 DYTDSINQKIE
-3783 NENITAIS
+3783 NENITAFS

-3801 IKTDNQIL
+3801 VKTNNQIL

-3821 LNNNSH
+3821 LNNSSN

-3832 VANSRYTISS
+3832 VANSKYTISS
-3842 EPMSRLGFN
+3842 EPMSRFGFN
-3851 GGLELAVSHNNVDL
+3851 GGLELAVSHENVDL
-3865 ILGYDLNLHAKYNAH
+3865 ILGYDLNLHTKYNAH

>member
-15 KNTFKHTAWYALA
+15 KNTFEHTVWYALA
-28 IWFGAMNVANAGT
+28 IWLGAMNAANAGT

-46 PMPMPMSLDEAF
+46 PRYSVEAF
-58 NSGGI
+58 NSGVI
-63 YILPHDIVINSK
+63 HILPNDIVINSK
-75 IVVSS
+75 IVVSQNS
-80 NNGIEIQLNDYNIS
+80 SIEIQLNNYNIS
-94 AALDDA
+94 AELDET
-100 ANNLFLV
+100 ANHLFLV

-121 GEEIKTADKNSVT
+121 AEEIKTAYKNSVT
-134 AGNNADIL
+134 AGNNTDIL

-147 LVQLSNLTLKDS
+147 LVKLSNITLKDS

-165 ANSAVFQAI
+165 TNSAIFQTI
-174 NASFANM
+174 NASFSKM
-181 NSGAVKNAGNASFS
+181 NSGAVKNTGNATFS
-195 GKNDFVNNTA
+195 GKNDFVDNSVAN
-205 ATGNGGA
+205 GNGGA

-224 DSSLFKNN
+224 DSSLFENN

-244 DGSVYLGDQ
+244 DGSLYFGDQ

-259 VFTNNTATDGGAVF
+259 VFTNNTAIDGGAVF
-273 VDENGKFVGYGEFIF
+273 VDENGKFIGYGEFIF
-288 GQDSAANGNVATNS
+288 GPDAGAKGNVATNY

-324 IMFAGNQAKDGGAI
+324 IMFAANRATDGGAI
-338 YNAGVLNLNGQLS
+338 YNTGALNLNGQLS
-351 FISNSALYN
+351 FIDNSALYN
-360 GEDDTK
+360 GKDDTK

-389 NEAQKAGGAIYNNG
+389 NEAQKAGGNTAQKAGGAIYNNG
-403 GVVNISGSGILFNN
+403 GVVNISGSGILFKNN
-417 NKVLE
+417 NVLE
-422 TDNVDFVNWK
+422 TGKVDFVNWK

-450 LNISGNVTFSNNG
+450 LNISGNVTFSENG
-463 KDSKIAGGGAV
+463 KEISGGGAV

-485 RITEDGRDTTEDGR
+485 RITEDGRDTT
-499 DTTDSYKHAAASIV
+499 DSYNHADASIL
-513 FENNVASKG
+513 FKDNVASKG

-533 SGSNTVALSVIRGVN
+533 SSGKNTVALSVIRGVN
-548 FIGNI
+548 FIGN
-553 SKADKAGD
+553 SSNADNAGD

-578 NVVFKGNSAT
+578 NVVFKGNSSR
-588 AAGGAISTANNL
+588 AAGGAISTANNR

-613 AYFDGNSVSMV
+613 AYFEGNSVDMV

-645 NNENKQDLDGAA
+645 NNENKKDLDGAA
-657 LSFDGTSLRLV
+657 LSFDGTSLLLV

-680 AKKGLTGQQSSS
+680 AKGQSSS
-692 GIHIDGKEAK
+692 GIHIDGEDKK
-702 KIMFNAGNGGEVVF
+702 KIMFNAGNGGEVIF
-716 FDKIVNAG
+716 FDKIVNNG
-724 TEAGANLTLELNK
+724 TGDGANLTLELNK

-765 IGPNA
+765 NS
-770 KAEMQKTILGA
+770 KDEMQNTILGA

-786 LSKEEAAAAGILK
+786 LSKEEAAAAGRLE
-799 EWNDLHEVEGIKTA
+799 EWNNLHEVEGIETA

-848 NKQYITGNSNLN
+848 NKSYITGNSNLN

-871 NIESEDQ
+871 NIESKGQ

-898 LNNKIDYLGK
+898 LNNKIDYLGGE
-908 NGITGTDKGKLFI
+908 NGITGTAKGKLII

-926 LNESPTLSLGGG
+926 LNEAPTSLSLGGG
-938 SELFK
+938 SEKLFK
-943 FTGSNDVKTE
+943 FTDRNYVKTE
-953 LSGMTQVIVTSKA
+953 LSKMTQVIVTSKA

-1014 VEIVNWAEK
+1014 VEKVNWAER
-1023 YDIYDPKTGKTY
+1023 YNIYDPKTGKTY
-1035 SNMVGTNV
+1035 YNMVGTNV

-1061 GTDANNKVGIVAGTK
+1061 GDDANNKVGIVVGTK
-1076 KFGTDGKVYT
+1076 KFGADGKVYT
-1086 LAMNEAANDIKNR
+1086 LAMNKAANDIKDR

-1105 NTWYTYNKNETTGIR
+1105 NTWYTYNKDETTGIR
-1120 EEGAEVADMSGTT
+1120 KEGTEPVADMSGTT
-1133 GQKLN
+1133 GQNLN
-1138 ISNIKFEGFDTAI
+1138 ISNIKFEGFNTAI
-1151 TNYETGVINLEN
+1151 TNYETGVVNLEN
-1163 VGFSNNALDIYNLGT
+1163 VGFSSNALDIYNLGT

-1196 LGVMSIINGKTISNS
+1196 LGEMSIINGKTISNS
-1211 EINQQNVIINDI
+1211 EINQQKVSINDI
-1223 ASLTVDSDHLK
+1223 ASLTVNADHLK

-1245 GKGTLA
+1245 GKGNLA
-1251 YEVTGAGK
+1251 YKVTGAGK
-1259 TYISAGTEGNINK
+1259 TYISAGTEENKNK
-1272 FSLDDSV
+1272 FSLADNV
-1279 TIKQNSFS
+1279 TIEQNSFS
-1287 VLKNADA
+1287 VLKNANA
-1294 ENVKGGKIIADTIK
+1294 ENVKGGKIISKNIK

-1326 IDNHGTLTLYGNGD
+1326 IDNHGTLTLYGSGD
-1340 KSVVELFSNALV
+1340 KSVTELFNNALV

-1366 SANIKA
+1366 NANIKA
-1372 TEKISQNTM
+1372 TEKINQNTM
-1381 ENNGTFYA
+1381 VNNGTFYA
-1389 DINNLAIED
+1389 DINKLAIED

-1403 TNEGVLYLNGS
+1403 TNDGVLYLNGS

-1422 NNLVTTV
+1422 NNLITTV
-1429 RGNGVLYLSNNVVN
+1429 SGNGVLYLSNNVVN

-1449 KKIHLIDN
+1449 KEIHLIDK

-1466 TLKAKI
+1466 SLKAKI
-1472 KLNEGTKLAIKAEN
+1472 KLDEGTKLAIKAEN

-1491 PADEIDGNWIDV
+1491 PADEIDGNWIGV

-1519 IGKAEDKENGGLVNI
+1519 IGKATDKENGGLVNI

-1549 TVNIK
+1549 TVNIN

-1561 ANADKITNGV
+1561 VNADKITNSV
-1571 IYVNN
+1571 IYVND
-1576 NSLTLTGGTNTN
+1576 NSLTLTGGT
-1588 IIRKDFTPKAETTL
+1588 L
-1602 GGTTYIGNS
+1602 NS
-1611 LNAANVINKEKI
+1611 
-1623 ETDLFISNR
+1623 
-1632 ANLTSELANLSGKI
+1632 
-1646 SIGNLGTLTL
+1646 
-1656 AKDAVLAENRKIY
+1656 
-1669 GKGNVIIG
+1669 
-1677 NNSLVMK
+1677 
-1684 NNSSIEG
+1684 
-1691 MLSSD
+1691 
-1696 NGTLNLAYDKASVTD
+1696 
-1711 AVSIGALGGNLNL
+1711 
-1724 AIKMALSDLTEN
+1724 
-1736 KGMASSLKIN
+1736 
-1746 NGDALANKNSKIILS
+1746 
-1761 NINLTKGF
+1761 
-1769 VETTPDGTSYSKFV
+1769 
-1783 TVADGDLDNITFG
+1783 
-1796 FADGDVMKSTD
+1796 
-1807 GKYIYN
+1807 
-1813 FTWNNDAGGKGKLDV
+1813 
-1828 KGIKIGG
+1828 
-1835 ASGLPMFV
+1835 
-1843 KGSDYFGDVTIY
+1843 
-1855 QMSDSLVYS
+1855 
-1864 SLDGNAI
+1864 
-1871 GTTNRTGENS
+1871 
-1881 KNLTLNMGNNNLVAE
+1881 
-1896 AKDDENNNVLDGIT
+1896 
-1910 VAGGYTFNVNA
+1910 NVN
-1921 SNTETDKGIISGF
+1921 
-1934 KTAFE
+1934 
-1939 VLTGGILNINNV
+1939 
-1951 KFENNTDD
+1951 
-1959 VKNEGT
+1959 
-1965 VNLAENVVL
+1965 
-1974 NAISGVDGILNI
+1974 
-1986 LDSADVTAGNIKQK
+1986 
-2000 LLVNNGTLTISADN
+2000 
-2014 LQTAETIENKHKLN
+2014 
-2028 LTGGN
+2028 
-2033 LGVDI
+2033 
-2038 NGLGTTNF
+2038 
-2046 SNNNTLNDNVV
+2046 
-2057 VSQAKIINSG
+2057 
-2067 ILDATKG
+2067 
-2074 KLNSDDVVSTG
+2074 
-2085 TLKLKGD
+2085 
-2092 ITASQVISGGKND
+2092 
-2105 DGGLLKFGTLE
+2105 
-2116 LSDSTIS
+2116 
-2123 GDVVQ
+2123 
-2128 DKIILSGTV
+2128 
-2137 TNNKN
+2137 
-2142 MIFNNLKNNGI
+2142 
-2153 FSTLADGI
+2153 
-2161 SGDLTNDVN
+2161 
-2170 AELNLSGGTLNAS
+2170 
-2183 VSGGKTNI
+2183 GGKTNI

-2199 SSNIASSVV
+2199 SSNIASSAV
-2208 NVAENKSLTIAA
+2208 NVAENKSLTIAS
-2220 GSLWNNAISGKGTTI
+2220 GSWWNNAISGKGTTI
-2235 FGADFDGSNN
+2235 FGAGFYG
-2245 AVIET
+2245 
-2250 LLTNNGVLT
+2250 
-2259 SNTANIKGNVN
+2259 
-2270 NNNKLTLNSNNDVF
+2270 NNK
-2284 DNTITGNGNL
+2284 
-2294 TLNGVLTTNKT
+2294 
-2305 ISQKSITNNGSLTAN
+2305 
-2320 AEVIGAVQNNGT
+2320 
-2332 LNSAAENIKT
+2332 
-2342 SVTNKADAELNLNGG
+2342 
-2357 TLNANVSGGKTNING
+2357 
-2372 DVVLASSSK
+2372 
-2381 IAASAVNVAENKSLT
+2381 
-2396 IAAGSLWN
+2396 
-2404 NAISGKGT
+2404 
-2412 TIFGANFDGSNN
+2412 
-2424 AVIETLLTNNGV
+2424 
-2436 LTSNTANIKGNVNN
+2436 
-2450 NNKLTLNSNNDV
+2450 
-2462 LNNTIN
+2462 
-2468 GSGDLILNGVMIANG
+2468 
-2483 AISQNSITNNGTL
+2483 
-2496 ISSAENIKTSVT
+2496 
-2508 NKADAELNLSG
+2508 
-2519 GTLNANVSGGKTN
+2519 
-2532 INGDVVLASSSKI
+2532 
-2545 AASAVNV
+2545 
-2552 AENKSLTIAA
+2552 
-2562 GSLWNNAIS
+2562 
-2571 GKGTTIFGAD
+2571 
-2581 FDGNNNA
+2581 A

-2641 LTTNKTI
+2641 MTANKTI

-2695 VLENEAILKF
+2695 VLENEATLKF
-2705 GDSGKIEGVLK
+2705 GDSGKIDGVLK
-2716 TNGATVDLQDTAN
+2716 TNGATLDLQDMAN

-2747 DADLSNASSDA
+2747 DADLSKASSDA
-2758 LELTSSNPSNGNI
+2758 LELTSSKPSNGNI
-2771 ILSSINVQK
+2771 LLSSINVKK

-2793 SGITSKLDTAST
+2793 SGITSKLDTA
-2805 ISTITNDYTY
+2805 STITNDYTY

-2839 KDFVTGNLAVSANT
+2839 KDFVTGNLAISANT
-2853 YSMTKDISITSAENE
+2853 YSMTKDISITLAEND

-2877 TELNLNLNGHNLY
+2877 TELNLNLNGHNLF

-2961 GANKVLTA
+2961 SANKVLTA

-2985 GTVTLK
+2985 GTAALK
-2991 GTNDLTNITEAG
+2991 GTNALTNITETG

-3025 ADNAVLEAVLDKFVV
+3025 ADNAVLEAVLNKFVV

-3060 DITGNGSLNLGG
+3060 DITGNGSLNLDG

-3087 ASGKFANFG
+3087 ASGKFTNSG

-3108 DITNNGSVS
+3108 NITNNGSVS

-3139 TLKENTAATAENN
+3139 TLKENAAATAENN
-3152 GIITGGVIV
+3152 GVITGGVIV
-3161 ENNRILANNNLV
+3161 ENNRILINNNLV
-3173 SGKVNVGNNGKIL
+3173 SGKVNVVNNGKIL

-3221 VLTSAVLENNNNL
+3221 VLISAVLENNNNL

-3248 GNIDNTNGT
+3248 GNIDNTSGT

-3282 KMINADLTSKGKFT
+3282 KTINADLTSKGKFT
-3296 NKGNIAGTVTNT
+3296 NKGNIAGTITNT
-3308 GLFSNADVAKV
+3308 
-3319 TGNILSSGD
+3319 
-3328 IDNSGIINGDVI
+3328 
-3340 SGGSFKN
+3340 GSFKN
-3347 AGIVKGNV
+3347 AGIIKGNV

-3385 NYDINGAG
+3385 NYDINGSG

-3423 IGAKTVN
+3423 IGAKTVS

-3449 KSSEYVGGKLLVN
+3449 KSSDYVGGKLLVN
-3462 NADLSGGKIQFTVNQ
+3462 NADLSGGKIQFTVDQ

-3495 TGASGSVAGDLTK
+3495 SGASGSVVGDLTK

-3563 AAANIQKALDSLSQ
+3563 EAADIQKALDRLSQ
-3577 HNTQGYRR
+3577 HNAQGYRR

-3621 DKCSLYRPASMW
+3621 EKCGLYRPASMW

-3645 RFAAQGFNADT
+3645 RFAAQGFNADI

-3751 HEYQNGLTPETGL
+3751 HEYQNGLNPETGL

-3783 NENITAIS
+3783 NENITAVS

-3801 IKTDNQIL
+3801 VKTDNQIL

-3821 LNNNSH
+3821 LNNSSH

-3842 EPMSRLGFN
+3842 EPMSRFGFN
-3851 GGLELAVSHNNVDL
+3851 GGLELAVSHDNVDL
-3865 ILGYDLNLHAKYNAH
+3865 ILGYDLNLHTKYSAH